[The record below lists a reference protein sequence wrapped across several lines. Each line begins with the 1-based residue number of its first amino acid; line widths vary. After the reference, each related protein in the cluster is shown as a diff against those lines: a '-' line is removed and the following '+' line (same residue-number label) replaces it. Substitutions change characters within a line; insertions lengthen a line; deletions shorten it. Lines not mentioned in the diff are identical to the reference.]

1 MANCPITPKDFLGT
15 ETGTRLKELCGND
28 VVKFNAITTLV
39 YNPESKTGFTKDFD
53 DYRLGNDAA
62 QEALEFYN
70 SRHFS
75 VGAQTTKS
83 KFNDIVTRFGYTSTT
98 AKVMANRIIGNNI
111 LTFFANDV
119 VKGKFNKD
127 NNNANFYANR
137 VVSFGAVQ
145 VAKKY
150 FENKGQK
157 FTNKEI
163 LGLVNQILGF
173 TSDGDFEK
181 TDDVFANVSREDKNF
196 YAMVKEMI
204 LNKVSFFNSIY
215 AGDSR
220 LGMLRFK
227 SDEAI
232 DEKVDLDSEMES
244 ILNGNENDELADF
257 NKEFDVDG
265 TTARWDDNSGMGSNF
280 MKGIDEDIRM
290 ILFTIPKL
298 NDINKVDGRYNYDRS
313 NELGTIDFIDGK
325 KVTAAIISKI
335 SRDNITSFI
344 NSIKTIAEQNK
355 EMSGLIKLYED
366 LKTNRDFAI
375 RFRSQFVKTIIP
387 KTETRTESDGTV
399 RAVLSNKES
408 NRRQSLIFSFQNNVK
423 HTTLNVD
430 PNAIEVFR
438 SAVESAK
445 RRYKLSAKNEIRRN
459 AAFADIVANLT
470 KALKAYY
477 PDMDANAVRNYL
489 IGNKTNGSVDID
501 INTSNL
507 LAHLKNISDASTKA
521 NDNLREEQEH
531 KREWNKEE
539 HDDNETYVPLHT
551 EIIPATAVAA
561 ANSFA
566 TDIEAYSTVALQFNS
581 KNVLGNQSSDIINS
595 SMITYLMNAI
605 NGNEMSVDA
614 EGKLSP
620 EALIQYGNEK
630 FRVNSKEKGNQY
642 NLSNILLEQR
652 GVDGKIKVFGLFRKL
667 GDKYVPTEYAKDL
680 INVSLFNGAG
690 NPNTGQNVLYSGM
703 SKMDYIY
710 SAIANFVNTEADYL
724 SKNEYDIDFANYF
737 MRVPSDAPKNFI
749 IRAARYKTKG
759 GKYGNLF
766 NVENSKEV
774 NQAIETYLDTE
785 IPSETRADNEV
796 KTSKFVN
803 LTTNKEY
810 NQMVHDLTTKTIG
823 RRKIMPF
830 NILEGKNHK
839 SGSEIAVGYKYTD
852 DSGKVDKYELHGTL
866 DIDSNGAYY
875 ITDAKPVLISSMS
888 ETKVSDRFSPTL
900 YQSLVSKINRRANV
914 TGMIG
919 NTKVNRVINTNHPLY
934 IQYRNMFVQ
943 ELTDMAHSINQ
954 WFETDSTGKILRW
967 QKNENPE
974 LADQPKFKGDWGFD
988 EESARRAYAVYEVG
1002 KGHKHFVEMNPT
1014 TKALTFTGRLFH
1026 DDRFE
1031 LTDKDGNVDNKA
1043 EKLLKE
1049 MFPSLYGEDID
1060 GYIHFTAN
1068 GDEVTVNLSKE
1079 QEDEIANMISD
1090 FITTYV
1096 NQQVEKFDNFKSIDV
1111 ANIINDDNVADFVLN
1126 YRLMCGNFND
1136 LFEGDTKFYKDNQTL
1151 LKRTKEDQASG
1162 VPYGFADYTTDY
1174 ANEMVDVAFSELN
1187 TSRVQAEF
1195 AGYKNPLNVTQRN
1208 KFRGVTIKNTV
1219 RTSEECKVA
1228 TFDKDGKQLS
1238 EDGSLVKDLVKNAGL
1253 TIDQARTLI
1262 GGPIQYENGKP
1273 VIKNGVVQRKG
1284 GYQGTTVNDAQSYI
1298 TFEEWVRRI
1307 AGRGKLNEYL
1317 PLIKKIQNDEPL
1329 SVGDIDTFVQVQK
1342 NFYYDHYFDKYS
1354 KRFVPR
1360 QIKNAEFVLVPRFI
1374 KGTQLEQV
1382 YNLMKD
1388 NGIDQLNTEETSKAG
1403 KARVLEIF
1411 DSKTGEVTQKHID
1424 DFNAHAKDYVEE
1436 YDYNHLYTQQET
1448 PQHMN
1453 AENKAGI
1460 QIMKKIVDNIPV
1472 NNPLHDKKEEFFKLY
1487 SANIRNSFN
1496 NLANELNIPR
1506 DANGNILF
1514 EADGTIKGINY
1525 HTFFNKLK
1533 EECMRLGLDS
1543 NMMDYVTL
1551 AEQAVN
1557 PITGRPN
1564 ANMPIILSN
1573 AITKLESVSQS
1584 VFNRAITRQTLPGFH
1599 AAQITNVGFNSKKYT
1614 KENPFNLDGI
1624 DKTKFD
1630 TEVYDR
1636 EKTPGYKSKALRIYI
1651 KGKKKGWFELVKD
1664 KEDNNY
1670 SVHFKTTTEKIGK
1683 VEQDGKVVNPST
1695 KEERNELYTALRNA
1709 IPNRANVSTWGS
1721 ISDGGVYALNKLGK
1735 GWKKVGERTIKHK
1748 KDDKDIVIPIY
1759 QKNGL
1764 TTSKILR
1771 YHPVTKEHPEG
1782 ERYVEIMLPASN
1794 FGFAKNADGSYKKNK
1809 EDLLKELQA
1818 AHLDTLIGY
1827 RIPTEGKQSVCVMK
1841 VVGLLD
1847 DAQGSTIVVPDDWV
1861 SQTGSDFDIDSVY
1874 GIQYSSYVDKHGNI
1888 RKQSYSDELDIY
1900 DYANYVN
1907 RHLEKADK
1915 IKDKSVREAFEKL
1928 NKEIDEQFEKSRK
1941 ELAEEETQA
1950 YDALSDETK
1959 ELVKAAHKDFEAQAV
1974 KNPETGKLTKDSYLK
1989 QLQFVADYIRT
2000 NKTNLDAA
2008 DDNFISAHEDMVD
2021 SISNEYI
2028 DKKAFKSDK
2037 AKEILQGRID
2047 KFNKAAKKLGIMSY
2061 NEYLAQNVEDA
2072 NTRNARNNRILDD
2085 MIDIL
2090 KDNISLEENLSRS
2103 NFDDIINARD
2113 KVINPVVK
2121 KIRNARSS
2129 YDFLDQAD
2137 YQEDVMSGA
2146 KLKAF
2151 SVTRDTFVSVCNTV
2165 QPTINSDY
2173 EVTIS
2178 YDKDKYDAKELI
2190 DRFGEDNVTT
2200 DYETGDYLVTHTT
2213 IGWTNDNKNVDG
2225 RILTAYTSQTT
2236 AHILDA
2242 VKEGAIP
2249 NVNDFTFAVY
2259 KTLPDIGSNYDTTVA
2274 FIMQPAISRI
2284 VEEYN
2289 ANKSIYAEDTSKPIH
2304 NAIKKLAIEM
2314 NIGVTE
2320 DDNIKT
2326 VINKVNTALGTEY
2339 SLTSN
2344 NRVILNYKELAN
2356 RLNQKESRPVED
2368 MIYDMSI
2375 LFAYNDINRLAQGIS
2390 SLARV
2395 CNPDRF
2401 GAKQTLF
2408 ATNKV
2413 FTDIQEIVNGE
2424 NANIENVLSVKDKDN
2439 EMSFLEAIYPG
2450 LLTKNAAGNKVVDIR
2465 SYMMDKHNDSQ
2476 SKYPS
2481 LHCFLKYATATSSS
2495 INSMLF
2501 DTQTDSFKNLVYS
2514 LENTF
2519 SDRSRNINEKEYN
2532 DFQQYILS
2540 SIYNHIAPVM
2550 YSSKVFAEQDGTL
2563 AYGFDNESDTIA
2575 ERQRIFGYN
2584 AKPQFNF
2591 DCEYINRPTPS
2602 EVEAFIKLTPAQKV
2616 AYLQSKSE
2624 DAGIFGLLKVNLFN
2638 QYEYNTTGQSKQS
2651 IQFKDDTTDVETAY
2665 TLFDQAANSDNPLV
2679 KLAAIDMIKYAFAV
2693 ENFKMRRNG
2702 ISKVITNDALRN
2714 ADLFGGKS
2722 AISYIVDEFNN
2733 FAGTYD
2739 VAERYVRSHSDSNFI
2754 YHKTVKNVRRNG
2766 TYVSELSK
2774 FKKPNNLFV
2783 FDLSDISIVG
2793 EKIVNLRRD
2802 IETTDD
2808 DSEITALNAELKT
2821 ALAEYNNLKSQRAL
2835 AAKYGFI
2842 NESNNNDDFYANH
2855 YVHLNEKVGKEY
2867 KARLYKIVEN
2877 NDKIYAYPITKLDE
2891 NETGEVSLNREN
2903 TKGYRSEGFYI
2914 DYINRLEKGDTPN
2927 MDDLNEMAQAYK
2939 FNIKH
2944 LKLKNANAF
2953 DINNPSKYQ
2962 EASAKFTINEILNK
2976 YPESN
2981 GKEFTIQSFYL
2992 RSKSIGTVFGNPQHI
3007 KGTYV
3012 TIEDGKEVTN
3022 EVDEVFE
3029 FRAPRKSEV
3038 ERAKDL
3044 GINVPYNTYFVRVKS
3059 KGKPNATLNTNSKL
3073 GASVL
3078 DFSID
3083 AYNDMNRRSHEGD
3096 YSARKKV
3103 NNLSAKGFN
3112 ATRNEFQSQAEDVY
3126 YNITT
3131 YVEDKVNDITQQLNQ
3146 FVEDKGHFLSVND
3159 ARTID
3164 IIRNNPAERR
3174 RYLKTLLDAR
3184 ALISKYGNIASVKV
3198 DKSVDSDNTIAYV
3211 ERLQNAIK
3219 QLTDT
3224 SIIEQAEK
3232 LFANDYLAKLS
3243 DNPQIQNNLISVFDG
3258 FHSTSWFDAWVGDLQ
3273 DSSNAFIQVLT
3284 KNVMSDI
3291 RAKELQARR
3300 TVDIFNKEIDKIFA
3314 DAKAAGVNLSFDDI
3328 IDADGRFIRPY
3339 NDNFENDLNKLRQD
3353 ERNAKSN
3360 IINNPEAY
3368 IEAKHKLDKFLLD
3381 HVNRKFVDS
3390 YYKELYDAQDELY
3403 RNHRP
3408 ILEEYI
3414 KTKAMISEINNSRV
3428 DGTLS
3433 PEKETELKNLW
3444 YHLNDIRSEYDL
3456 DNGEPKESFIMGYP
3470 GMNPSTGE
3478 IVDKERY
3485 HKARINNADDC
3496 KALDKYLRT
3505 INDIRNKYNDSR
3517 VRKGFEDQLKRMLDI
3532 VETAEARDP
3541 SGRISIPASQL
3552 EMNKEYKA
3560 AKAWLATNAKWT
3572 VDPSIQEAIH
3582 EAYKTMGYKG
3592 ENNSK
3597 LKVYLRKLKATN
3609 VNPYDEFGRLDGTIF
3624 TEEQQAAIQEEAQKR
3639 FNNTKYGMENDRILI
3654 SNGPEDDVVYPA
3666 EVYKRL
3672 ATNGVPN
3679 KEYQQIVKQVNEI
3692 LAPHYDIATKHV
3704 ATSELTEEELDKLY
3718 QAYQPLFAGMKKT
3731 EDSTNGKSIAYFV
3744 TRFVDLDNYN
3754 KEAFNLEEE
3763 RAKAKGAKYY
3773 KAWERVNKMGIPKL
3787 DDKYQVVTDASG
3799 NIVYDET
3806 KDRIPNRYIY
3816 GTLKVDMD
3824 KYLKTKGK
3832 KKAEQLRK
3840 QMDERTEAYR
3850 TIHNNLETV
3859 NTPYYE
3865 AELKKQRAKGDAE
3878 FKKWY
3883 DRNHVFNPYTHRMEP
3898 TVIWRKTQVI
3908 PAVANGEW
3916 NAGYAQTELAPKR
3929 AYKNEDYAEGVGYID
3944 NYKKT
3949 DDKTYDSEV
3958 VLNKYQ
3964 RDLME
3969 HIQKTLNALAQTESA
3984 KRFIGRGYLPSMS
3997 KGAEHDAKWWG
4008 KQFLEFLGYSD
4019 KLQNGR
4025 NPFYHIDYADDKA
4038 IDMPMLMEQLRNKD
4052 SVNIENI
4059 KKTKPQRVSYADD
4072 EEYNAALTVYNK
4084 RMEEALKKN
4093 KEIHRAL
4100 LNRDYRT
4107 VLSNFI
4113 TQAAHFNAIQD
4124 NKYMLYYGKEMLDRM
4139 EVYQKNVG
4147 WSNLKKDHQRGAR
4160 GETRY
4165 LTQKDE
4171 RLQGQYENWIR
4182 RIIYN
4187 QFKESN
4193 ANFTKVSSLLQSF
4206 TSAKFMMLN
4215 ITGGI
4220 GNVTVGESGLAGE
4233 WIAKEFI
4240 GAKDY
4245 ARGKGLWMRNSWS
4258 FINDLSKDK
4267 ASTLA
4272 SAIVKEMNVID
4283 FDQLAGISD
4292 GNHLDAGTAFEKL
4305 RNALY
4310 SPNAMGEHFMQNAA
4324 MFSLMYS
4331 NRLVPVVD
4339 AENRGK
4345 IKYRAMSKYEYIA
4358 DCHEKALKRI
4368 IEGTEFEAKF
4378 NNYIGTIKED
4388 ANKLKEFVFGRKD
4401 FTTEFA
4407 RTLPNKMQK
4416 EFVKV
4421 KKELEKTAIA
4431 DFEKNSTLIENL
4443 DLKDGKLAFKE
4454 GSKLAELDALSADK
4468 EVSDAYKILG
4478 EFKGKVIS
4486 VNKEIHGVYD
4496 NLGAAQLEKHWWG
4509 SLAMQYHK
4517 HIYPGILK
4525 HYRRQG
4531 YFNEEREAFTL
4542 GCGPALMDFL
4552 SMPLD
4557 KIKADREI
4565 NGTQLGAL
4573 QTLQKLFTG
4582 YVDMAINFNTNWN
4595 MLPRYQRAAILR
4607 AMGDVAGS
4615 VAAIAMALAA
4625 HAIWDDKELKNST
4638 LGNLLIYEAD
4648 SLATQVMMYTPPFVI
4663 TEGKKLYSSPIAAQ
4677 TMPSDVLKAM
4687 NIIAEGLI
4695 AGDDYNWDYSSGR
4708 YAKENKLYVLTTRQ
4722 IPIYRAYSN
4731 IAGLDKSNSYYK
4743 LGNNILGIIPTN
4755 IND

>member
-83 KFNDIVTRFGYTSTT
+83 KFNDVITRFGYLSTT
-98 AKVMANRIIGNNI
+98 AKVMANRVVGNNI

-163 LGLVNQILGF
+163 LSLVNQILGF
-173 TSDGDFEK
+173 TSDGNFEK
-181 TDDVFANVSREDKNF
+181 IDDVFANASREDKNF

-298 NDINKVDGRYNYDRS
+298 NDINKVDGKYNYDRS

-375 RFRSQFVKTIIP
+375 RFRSQFVKTIMP

-489 IGNKTNGSVDID
+489 IGNKTNGSVDVD

-605 NGNEMSVDA
+605 NGTEMSVDA

-642 NLSNILLEQR
+642 NFSNILLEQR

-759 GKYGNLF
+759 GRYGNLF

-774 NQAIETYLDTE
+774 SQAIETYLDTE

-875 ITDAKPVLISSMS
+875 ITDAKPVLISSMN

-1031 LTDKDGNVDNKA
+1031 LTDKDGNVNNKA

-1049 MFPSLYGEDID
+1049 MFPALYGADID

-1174 ANEMVDVAFSELN
+1174 ANEIVDVAFSELN

-1195 AGYKNPLNVTQRN
+1195 ASYKNPLNVTQRN

-1472 NNPLHDKKEEFFKLY
+1472 NSRLYEKKEEFFKLY
-1487 SANIRNSFN
+1487 SANIRDSFN
-1496 NLANELNIPR
+1496 SLASELNIPR

-1514 EADGTIKGINY
+1514 EPDGTIKGIDY

-1564 ANMPIILSN
+1564 ANMPMILSN

-1599 AAQITNVGFNSKKYT
+1599 AAQITNVGFKAT
-1614 KENPFNLDGI
+1614 KEQI
-1624 DKTKFD
+1624 S
-1630 TEVYDR
+1630 Y
-1636 EKTPGYKSKALRIYI
+1636 SK
-1651 KGKKKGWFELVKD
+1651 E
-1664 KEDNNY
+1664 
-1670 SVHFKTTTEKIGK
+1670 
-1683 VEQDGKVVNPST
+1683 
-1695 KEERNELYTALRNA
+1695 
-1709 IPNRANVSTWGS
+1709 
-1721 ISDGGVYALNKLGK
+1721 
-1735 GWKKVGERTIKHK
+1735 
-1748 KDDKDIVIPIY
+1748 
-1759 QKNGL
+1759 
-1764 TTSKILR
+1764 LR

-1794 FGFAKNADGSYKKNK
+1794 FGFAKNADGTYKKSK

-1959 ELVKAAHKDFEAQAV
+1959 TLVKHAHIDFEDFAE

-1989 QLQFVADYIRT
+1989 QLQYVADYIRV
-2000 NKTNLDAA
+2000 NKTTLDDA
-2008 DDNFISAHEDMVD
+2008 DKNFISVHEDMVD

-2037 AKEILQGRID
+2037 AKEILQARID

-2090 KDNISLEENLSRS
+2090 KDDISLEENLSRS

-2259 KTLPDIGSNYDTTVA
+2259 KTLPDIGSNYDTTIA

-2326 VINKVNTALGTEY
+2326 VIDKVNTALGTEY

-2476 SKYPS
+2476 SKYHS

-2540 SIYNHIAPVM
+2540 SIYNHVAPVM

-2563 AYGFDNESDTIA
+2563 TYGFDNESDTIA

-2665 TLFDQAANSDNPLV
+2665 MLFDQAANSDNPLV

-2714 ADLFGGKS
+2714 ADLFSGKS

-2754 YHKTVKNVRRNG
+2754 YHKTVKNVRRM
-2766 TYVSELSK
+2766 VLM
-2774 FKKPNNLFV
+2774 F
-2783 FDLSDISIVG
+2783 
-2793 EKIVNLRRD
+2793 
-2802 IETTDD
+2802 
-2808 DSEITALNAELKT
+2808 LN
-2821 ALAEYNNLKSQRAL
+2821 
-2835 AAKYGFI
+2835 
-2842 NESNNNDDFYANH
+2842 
-2855 YVHLNEKVGKEY
+2855 
-2867 KARLYKIVEN
+2867 
-2877 NDKIYAYPITKLDE
+2877 
-2891 NETGEVSLNREN
+2891 
-2903 TKGYRSEGFYI
+2903 
-2914 DYINRLEKGDTPN
+2914 
-2927 MDDLNEMAQAYK
+2927 
-2939 FNIKH
+2939 
-2944 LKLKNANAF
+2944 
-2953 DINNPSKYQ
+2953 
-2962 EASAKFTINEILNK
+2962 
-2976 YPESN
+2976 
-2981 GKEFTIQSFYL
+2981 
-2992 RSKSIGTVFGNPQHI
+2992 
-3007 KGTYV
+3007 
-3012 TIEDGKEVTN
+3012 
-3022 EVDEVFE
+3022 
-3029 FRAPRKSEV
+3029 
-3038 ERAKDL
+3038 
-3044 GINVPYNTYFVRVKS
+3044 
-3059 KGKPNATLNTNSKL
+3059 
-3073 GASVL
+3073 
-3078 DFSID
+3078 
-3083 AYNDMNRRSHEGD
+3083 
-3096 YSARKKV
+3096 
-3103 NNLSAKGFN
+3103 
-3112 ATRNEFQSQAEDVY
+3112 
-3126 YNITT
+3126 
-3131 YVEDKVNDITQQLNQ
+3131 
-3146 FVEDKGHFLSVND
+3146 
-3159 ARTID
+3159 
-3164 IIRNNPAERR
+3164 
-3174 RYLKTLLDAR
+3174 
-3184 ALISKYGNIASVKV
+3184 
-3198 DKSVDSDNTIAYV
+3198 
-3211 ERLQNAIK
+3211 
-3219 QLTDT
+3219 
-3224 SIIEQAEK
+3224 
-3232 LFANDYLAKLS
+3232 
-3243 DNPQIQNNLISVFDG
+3243 
-3258 FHSTSWFDAWVGDLQ
+3258 
-3273 DSSNAFIQVLT
+3273 
-3284 KNVMSDI
+3284 
-3291 RAKELQARR
+3291 
-3300 TVDIFNKEIDKIFA
+3300 
-3314 DAKAAGVNLSFDDI
+3314 
-3328 IDADGRFIRPY
+3328 
-3339 NDNFENDLNKLRQD
+3339 
-3353 ERNAKSN
+3353 
-3360 IINNPEAY
+3360 
-3368 IEAKHKLDKFLLD
+3368 
-3381 HVNRKFVDS
+3381 
-3390 YYKELYDAQDELY
+3390 
-3403 RNHRP
+3403 
-3408 ILEEYI
+3408 
-3414 KTKAMISEINNSRV
+3414 
-3428 DGTLS
+3428 
-3433 PEKETELKNLW
+3433 
-3444 YHLNDIRSEYDL
+3444 
-3456 DNGEPKESFIMGYP
+3456 
-3470 GMNPSTGE
+3470 
-3478 IVDKERY
+3478 
-3485 HKARINNADDC
+3485 
-3496 KALDKYLRT
+3496 
-3505 INDIRNKYNDSR
+3505 
-3517 VRKGFEDQLKRMLDI
+3517 
-3532 VETAEARDP
+3532 
-3541 SGRISIPASQL
+3541 
-3552 EMNKEYKA
+3552 
-3560 AKAWLATNAKWT
+3560 
-3572 VDPSIQEAIH
+3572 
-3582 EAYKTMGYKG
+3582 
-3592 ENNSK
+3592 
-3597 LKVYLRKLKATN
+3597 
-3609 VNPYDEFGRLDGTIF
+3609 
-3624 TEEQQAAIQEEAQKR
+3624 
-3639 FNNTKYGMENDRILI
+3639 
-3654 SNGPEDDVVYPA
+3654 
-3666 EVYKRL
+3666 
-3672 ATNGVPN
+3672 
-3679 KEYQQIVKQVNEI
+3679 
-3692 LAPHYDIATKHV
+3692 
-3704 ATSELTEEELDKLY
+3704 
-3718 QAYQPLFAGMKKT
+3718 
-3731 EDSTNGKSIAYFV
+3731 
-3744 TRFVDLDNYN
+3744 
-3754 KEAFNLEEE
+3754 
-3763 RAKAKGAKYY
+3763 
-3773 KAWERVNKMGIPKL
+3773 
-3787 DDKYQVVTDASG
+3787 
-3799 NIVYDET
+3799 
-3806 KDRIPNRYIY
+3806 
-3816 GTLKVDMD
+3816 
-3824 KYLKTKGK
+3824 
-3832 KKAEQLRK
+3832 
-3840 QMDERTEAYR
+3840 
-3850 TIHNNLETV
+3850 
-3859 NTPYYE
+3859 
-3865 AELKKQRAKGDAE
+3865 
-3878 FKKWY
+3878 
-3883 DRNHVFNPYTHRMEP
+3883 
-3898 TVIWRKTQVI
+3898 
-3908 PAVANGEW
+3908 
-3916 NAGYAQTELAPKR
+3916 
-3929 AYKNEDYAEGVGYID
+3929 
-3944 NYKKT
+3944 
-3949 DDKTYDSEV
+3949 
-3958 VLNKYQ
+3958 
-3964 RDLME
+3964 
-3969 HIQKTLNALAQTESA
+3969 
-3984 KRFIGRGYLPSMS
+3984 
-3997 KGAEHDAKWWG
+3997 
-4008 KQFLEFLGYSD
+4008 
-4019 KLQNGR
+4019 
-4025 NPFYHIDYADDKA
+4025 
-4038 IDMPMLMEQLRNKD
+4038 
-4052 SVNIENI
+4052 
-4059 KKTKPQRVSYADD
+4059 
-4072 EEYNAALTVYNK
+4072 
-4084 RMEEALKKN
+4084 
-4093 KEIHRAL
+4093 
-4100 LNRDYRT
+4100 
-4107 VLSNFI
+4107 
-4113 TQAAHFNAIQD
+4113 
-4124 NKYMLYYGKEMLDRM
+4124 
-4139 EVYQKNVG
+4139 
-4147 WSNLKKDHQRGAR
+4147 
-4160 GETRY
+4160 
-4165 LTQKDE
+4165 
-4171 RLQGQYENWIR
+4171 
-4182 RIIYN
+4182 
-4187 QFKESN
+4187 
-4193 ANFTKVSSLLQSF
+4193 
-4206 TSAKFMMLN
+4206 
-4215 ITGGI
+4215 
-4220 GNVTVGESGLAGE
+4220 
-4233 WIAKEFI
+4233 
-4240 GAKDY
+4240 
-4245 ARGKGLWMRNSWS
+4245 
-4258 FINDLSKDK
+4258 
-4267 ASTLA
+4267 
-4272 SAIVKEMNVID
+4272 
-4283 FDQLAGISD
+4283 
-4292 GNHLDAGTAFEKL
+4292 
-4305 RNALY
+4305 
-4310 SPNAMGEHFMQNAA
+4310 
-4324 MFSLMYS
+4324 
-4331 NRLVPVVD
+4331 
-4339 AENRGK
+4339 
-4345 IKYRAMSKYEYIA
+4345 
-4358 DCHEKALKRI
+4358 
-4368 IEGTEFEAKF
+4368 
-4378 NNYIGTIKED
+4378 
-4388 ANKLKEFVFGRKD
+4388 
-4401 FTTEFA
+4401 
-4407 RTLPNKMQK
+4407 
-4416 EFVKV
+4416 
-4421 KKELEKTAIA
+4421 
-4431 DFEKNSTLIENL
+4431 
-4443 DLKDGKLAFKE
+4443 
-4454 GSKLAELDALSADK
+4454 
-4468 EVSDAYKILG
+4468 
-4478 EFKGKVIS
+4478 
-4486 VNKEIHGVYD
+4486 
-4496 NLGAAQLEKHWWG
+4496 
-4509 SLAMQYHK
+4509 
-4517 HIYPGILK
+4517 
-4525 HYRRQG
+4525 
-4531 YFNEEREAFTL
+4531 
-4542 GCGPALMDFL
+4542 
-4552 SMPLD
+4552 
-4557 KIKADREI
+4557 
-4565 NGTQLGAL
+4565 
-4573 QTLQKLFTG
+4573 
-4582 YVDMAINFNTNWN
+4582 
-4595 MLPRYQRAAILR
+4595 
-4607 AMGDVAGS
+4607 
-4615 VAAIAMALAA
+4615 
-4625 HAIWDDKELKNST
+4625 
-4638 LGNLLIYEAD
+4638 
-4648 SLATQVMMYTPPFVI
+4648 
-4663 TEGKKLYSSPIAAQ
+4663 
-4677 TMPSDVLKAM
+4677 
-4687 NIIAEGLI
+4687 
-4695 AGDDYNWDYSSGR
+4695 
-4708 YAKENKLYVLTTRQ
+4708 
-4722 IPIYRAYSN
+4722 
-4731 IAGLDKSNSYYK
+4731 
-4743 LGNNILGIIPTN
+4743 
-4755 IND
+4755 

>member
-1 MANCPITPKDFLGT
+1 MANCSITPKDFLGT

-28 VVKFNAITTLV
+28 VVKFNTITTLV

-98 AKVMANRIIGNNI
+98 AKVMANRVIGNNI

-150 FENKGQK
+150 FENKDQK

-181 TDDVFANVSREDKNF
+181 TDDVFANASREDRNF

-375 RFRSQFVKTIIP
+375 RFRSQFVKTIMP

-430 PNAIEVFR
+430 PNAIKVFH
-438 SAVESAK
+438 SAVENAK
-445 RRYKLSAKNEIRRN
+445 KTYKVSAKNEIRRN

-489 IGNKTNGSVDID
+489 IGNKTNGRVDID
-501 INTSNL
+501 INISNL
-507 LAHLKNISDASTKA
+507 LAHLKSISEASAKSI
-521 NDNLREEQEH
+521 NLLREEQEH

-539 HDDNETYVPLHT
+539 HDDNETYVPLHK
-551 EIIPATAVAA
+551 EIISPTAIAA

-605 NGNEMSVDA
+605 NGTEMSVDA

-710 SAIANFVNTEADYL
+710 SAIANFVHTEADYL

-774 NQAIETYLDTE
+774 SQAIETYLDTE

-803 LTTNKEY
+803 LITNKEY

-839 SGSEIAVGYKYTD
+839 SGSEIAVGYKYID
-852 DSGKVDKYELHGTL
+852 NSGKVDKYELHGTL

-875 ITDAKPVLISSMS
+875 ITDAKPVLISSMN

-954 WFETDSTGKILRW
+954 WFETDNTGKILRW
-967 QKNENPE
+967 QKEENPE
-974 LADQPKFKGDWGFD
+974 LAGQPKFKADWGFD

-1002 KGHKHFVEMNPT
+1002 KGHKHFVEMNST

-1031 LTDKDGNVDNKA
+1031 LTDKDGNIDNKA
-1043 EKLLKE
+1043 EKLLEK
-1049 MFPSLYGEDID
+1049 MFPSLYGADID

-1096 NQQVEKFDNFKSIDV
+1096 NQQVEKFDKFKSIDV

-1174 ANEMVDVAFSELN
+1174 ANEIVDVAFSELN

-1195 AGYKNPLNVTQRN
+1195 ASYKNPLNVTQRN
-1208 KFRGVTIKNTV
+1208 KFRGVTIKNTI

-1262 GGPIQYENGKP
+1262 GGYQY
-1273 VIKNGVVQRKG
+1273 
-1284 GYQGTTVNDAQSYI
+1284 TTVNDAQSYI

-1472 NNPLHDKKEEFFKLY
+1472 NSRLYEKKEEFFKLY
-1487 SANIRNSFN
+1487 SANIRDSFN

-1514 EADGTIKGINY
+1514 EADGTIKGIDY

-1564 ANMPIILSN
+1564 ANMPMILSN

-1599 AAQITNVGFNSKKYT
+1599 AAQITNVGFKAT
-1614 KENPFNLDGI
+1614 KEQI
-1624 DKTKFD
+1624 S
-1630 TEVYDR
+1630 Y
-1636 EKTPGYKSKALRIYI
+1636 SK
-1651 KGKKKGWFELVKD
+1651 E
-1664 KEDNNY
+1664 
-1670 SVHFKTTTEKIGK
+1670 
-1683 VEQDGKVVNPST
+1683 
-1695 KEERNELYTALRNA
+1695 
-1709 IPNRANVSTWGS
+1709 
-1721 ISDGGVYALNKLGK
+1721 
-1735 GWKKVGERTIKHK
+1735 
-1748 KDDKDIVIPIY
+1748 
-1759 QKNGL
+1759 
-1764 TTSKILR
+1764 LR

-1794 FGFAKNADGSYKKNK
+1794 FGFAKNTDGSYKKSK

-1818 AHLDTLIGY
+1818 AGLDTLIGY

-1874 GIQYSSYVDKHGNI
+1874 GIQYSSYIDKHGNI

-1941 ELAEEETQA
+1941 ELSNEEEQA
-1950 YDALSDETK
+1950 FNALSEDTQD
-1959 ELVKAAHKDFEAQAV
+1959 LVRAAHKAFEPQAV
-1974 KNPETGKLTKDSYLK
+1974 RNTETNKLTKDSYLK

-2008 DDNFISAHEDMVD
+2008 DDNFISVHEDMVD
-2021 SISNEYI
+2021 SITNEYI

-2037 AKEILQGRID
+2037 AKEILQARID

-2090 KDNISLEENLSRS
+2090 KDDISLEENLSRS

-2213 IGWTNDNKNVDG
+2213 IGWTNDNKNIDG

-2326 VINKVNTALGTEY
+2326 VIDKVNTALGTEY

-2356 RLNQKESRPVED
+2356 RLNQKESHPVED

-2465 SYMMDKHNDSQ
+2465 SYMMNKHNDSQ

-2540 SIYNHIAPVM
+2540 SIYNHVAPVM

-2665 TLFDQAANSDNPLV
+2665 MLFDQAANSDNPLV
-2679 KLAAIDMIKYAFAV
+2679 RLAAIDMIKYAFAV

-2808 DSEITALNAELKT
+2808 ENEIKSLNAELKT

-2842 NESNNNDDFYANH
+2842 NESNTNDDFYANH

-2914 DYINRLEKGDTPN
+2914 DYINRLEKGDTPTIE
-2927 MDDLNEMAQAYK
+2927 DLNEMAKAYK

-2944 LKLKNANAF
+2944 IKLKNANAF

-2981 GKEFTIQSFYL
+2981 GKEFAIQSFYL

-3022 EVDEVFE
+3022 EVDEIFE
-3029 FRAPRKSEV
+3029 FRAPRKSEI

-3146 FVEDKGHFLSVND
+3146 FVEDENGHFLSVND

-3184 ALISKYGNIASVKV
+3184 ALISKYGNIISVKV

-3258 FHSTSWFDAWVGDLQ
+3258 FHSTSWFDTWVGDLQ
-3273 DSSNAFIQVLT
+3273 DSGNAFIQVLT

-3353 ERNAKSN
+3353 ERNAKSD

-3368 IEAKHKLDKFLLD
+3368 VEAKHKLDKFLLD

-3414 KTKAMISEINNSRV
+3414 KTKAMIDEINASRT

-3485 HKARINNADDC
+3485 YKARINNADDC

-3541 SGRISIPASQL
+3541 SGRISVPASQL

-3572 VDPSIQEAIH
+3572 IDQSIQEAIH

-3609 VNPYDEFGRLDGTIF
+3609 VNPYDKFGRLDGTIF

-3672 ATNGVPN
+3672 AANGVPN

-3806 KDRIPNRYIY
+3806 KDRIPNRYLY

-3824 KYLKTKGK
+3824 KYLKTKRK
-3832 KKAEQLRK
+3832 KDVDRLRK

-3916 NAGYAQTELAPKR
+3916 NAGYAQTELAPKA
-3929 AYKNEDYAEGVGYID
+3929 AYKNPNYKEGVGYVD

-3949 DDKTYDSEV
+3949 SDSTYDTNV
-3958 VLNKYQ
+3958 VLNEYQ
-3964 RDLME
+3964 QKLMS
-3969 HIQKTLNALAQTESA
+3969 HIQKTLNVLAQTESA
-3984 KRFIGRGYLPSMS
+3984 KRFISRGYLPSMS

-4025 NPFYHIDYADDKA
+4025 DPFYHIDYADDKA

-4072 EEYNAALTVYNK
+4072 EEYNAALTSYNK

-4193 ANFTKVSSLLQSF
+4193 ANFTKVGSLLQSF

-4220 GNVTVGESGLAGE
+4220 GNVTVGESNLAGE
-4233 WIAKEFI
+4233 WIAKEFF

-4245 ARGKGLWMRNSWS
+4245 ALGKALWMHNSWS
-4258 FINDLSKDK
+4258 FINDLGKDK

-4272 SAIVKEMNVID
+4272 SAIVKEMNIID

-4324 MFSLMYS
+4324 MFTLMYN

-4345 IKYRAMSKYEYIA
+4345 IKYRAMSRYEYIA

-4378 NNYIGTIKED
+4378 NNYVGTIKED

-4416 EFVKV
+4416 EFVKA
-4421 KKELEKTAIA
+4421 KKELEKTATTE
-4431 DFEKNSTLIENL
+4431 FEKYSRIIENL
-4443 DLKDGKLAFKE
+4443 DLKDGRLAFKE

-4468 EVSDAYKILG
+4468 EVSDAYKFLG
-4478 EFKGKVIS
+4478 EFKGKAIS

-4496 NLGAAQLEKHWWG
+4496 KLGAAQLEKHWWG

-4531 YFNEEREAFTL
+4531 YFNEERGAFTL
-4542 GCGPALMDFL
+4542 GCGPALIDFL

-4573 QTLQKLFTG
+4573 QALQKLFMG
-4582 YVDMAINFNTNWN
+4582 YVDMATNFNTNWN

-4607 AMGDVAGS
+4607 AMGNVAGS
-4615 VAAIAMALAA
+4615 VSAIAMSLAA
-4625 HAIWDDKELKNST
+4625 HAIWDDKELENST

-4648 SLATQVMMYTPPFVI
+4648 SLATQIMMYTPPFAI

-4677 TMPSDVLKAM
+4677 TMPSDILKAM

-4708 YAKENKLYVLTTRQ
+4708 YAEENKLYVLTTRQ

-4743 LGNNILGIIPTN
+4743 LGDNILGIIPTN
-4755 IND
+4755 VND

>member
-1 MANCPITPKDFLGT
+1 MANCPITPKEFLGT

-28 VVKFNAITTLV
+28 VVKFNAITALV

-53 DYRLGNDAA
+53 DYRLGNDVA

-181 TDDVFANVSREDKNF
+181 TDDVFANASREDKNF

-232 DEKVDLDSEMES
+232 DEKVDFDGEMES
-244 ILNGNENDELADF
+244 ILNGDENDELADF

-375 RFRSQFVKTIIP
+375 RFRSQFVKTIMP

-501 INTSNL
+501 INISNL
-507 LAHLKNISDASTKA
+507 LAHLKNISDVSVKA

-531 KREWNKEE
+531 KREWNREE
-539 HDDNETYVPLHT
+539 HDDNETYIPLHT

-605 NGNEMSVDA
+605 NGTEMSVDA

-710 SAIANFVNTEADYL
+710 SAVANFVNTEADYL

-774 NQAIETYLDTE
+774 TQAIESYLDTE

-810 NQMVHDLTTKTIG
+810 NQMLHDLTTKTIG

-875 ITDAKPVLISSMS
+875 ITDAKPVLISSMN

-954 WFETDSTGKILRW
+954 WFETDDTGKILRW

-1043 EKLLKE
+1043 EKLLEK
-1049 MFPSLYGEDID
+1049 MFPSLYGADID

-1090 FITTYV
+1090 FITTYI

-1195 AGYKNPLNVTQRN
+1195 ASYKNPLNVTQRN
-1208 KFRGVTIKNTV
+1208 KFRGVTIKNTI

-1262 GGPIQYENGKP
+1262 
-1273 VIKNGVVQRKG
+1273 G

-1472 NNPLHDKKEEFFKLY
+1472 NSRLYEKKEEFFKLY
-1487 SANIRNSFN
+1487 SANIRDSFN
-1496 NLANELNIPR
+1496 SLASELNIPR

-1514 EADGTIKGINY
+1514 EADGTIKGIDY

-1564 ANMPIILSN
+1564 ANMPMILSN

-1599 AAQITNVGFNSKKYT
+1599 AAQITNVGFKAT
-1614 KENPFNLDGI
+1614 KEQI
-1624 DKTKFD
+1624 S
-1630 TEVYDR
+1630 Y
-1636 EKTPGYKSKALRIYI
+1636 SK
-1651 KGKKKGWFELVKD
+1651 E
-1664 KEDNNY
+1664 
-1670 SVHFKTTTEKIGK
+1670 
-1683 VEQDGKVVNPST
+1683 
-1695 KEERNELYTALRNA
+1695 
-1709 IPNRANVSTWGS
+1709 
-1721 ISDGGVYALNKLGK
+1721 
-1735 GWKKVGERTIKHK
+1735 
-1748 KDDKDIVIPIY
+1748 
-1759 QKNGL
+1759 
-1764 TTSKILR
+1764 LR

-1794 FGFAKNADGSYKKNK
+1794 FGFAKNTDGTYKKSK

-1915 IKDKSVREAFEKL
+1915 IKDKSIREAFEKL

-1959 ELVKAAHKDFEAQAV
+1959 ELVKAAHKAFESQAV

-2008 DDNFISAHEDMVD
+2008 DDNFISVHEDMVD

-2037 AKEILQGRID
+2037 AKEILQARID

-2178 YDKDKYDAKELI
+2178 YDKDKYDGKELI
-2190 DRFGEDNVTT
+2190 DRFGEANVTT
-2200 DYETGDYLVTHTT
+2200 DEETGDYLVTHTT

-2326 VINKVNTALGTEY
+2326 VIDKVNTALGTEY

-2540 SIYNHIAPVM
+2540 SIYNHVAPVM

-2591 DCEYINRPTPS
+2591 DCKYINRPTPS
-2602 EVEAFIKLTPAQKV
+2602 EVEVFIKLTPAQKV

-2651 IQFKDDTTDVETAY
+2651 IQFKDDTTDIETAY
-2665 TLFDQAANSDNPLV
+2665 MLFDQAANSDNPLV

-2783 FDLSDISIVG
+2783 FDLSDISIV
-2793 EKIVNLRRD
+2793 EVKIVNLRRD

-2808 DSEITALNAELKT
+2808 DSEIKSLNAELKT

-2842 NESNNNDDFYANH
+2842 NESNTNDDFYTNH

-2903 TKGYRSEGFYI
+2903 TKGYRSEGFYV
-2914 DYINRLEKGDTPN
+2914 DYINRLEKGDTPT

-2944 LKLKNANAF
+2944 LKLKNANTF

-2962 EASAKFTINEILNK
+2962 ESSAKFTINEILNK

-3022 EVDEVFE
+3022 EVDEIFE

-3059 KGKPNATLNTNSKL
+3059 KGKPNTTLNTNSKL

-3096 YSARKKV
+3096 YSARKKI

-3146 FVEDKGHFLSVND
+3146 FVEDDGHFLSVND

-3198 DKSVDSDNTIAYV
+3198 DKSVDSDNTITYV

-3273 DSSNAFIQVLT
+3273 DSGNAFIQVLT

-3353 ERNAKSN
+3353 ERNAKSD

-3368 IEAKHKLDKFLLD
+3368 VEAKHKLDKFLLD

-3414 KTKAMISEINNSRV
+3414 KTKAMISEINDSRV

-3496 KALDKYLRT
+3496 KALDKYLKT

-3572 VDPSIQEAIH
+3572 IDPSIQEAIH

-3672 ATNGVPN
+3672 AANGVPN

-3692 LAPHYDIATKHV
+3692 LASHYDIATKHV

-3865 AELKKQRAKGDAE
+3865 TELKKQRAKGDAE

-3929 AYKNEDYAEGVGYID
+3929 AYKNEDYAEGVGYIG

-3958 VLNKYQ
+3958 VLNTHQQK
-3964 RDLME
+3964 LMGY
-3969 HIQKTLNALAQTESA
+3969 IQETLNNLAQTESA

-4025 NPFYHIDYADDKA
+4025 DPFYHIDYADDKA

-4072 EEYNAALTVYNK
+4072 EEYNAALTAYNK

-4100 LNRDYRT
+4100 LNRDYHT

-4220 GNVTVGESGLAGE
+4220 GNITVGESGLAGE

-4240 GAKDY
+4240 GVKDY
-4245 ARGKGLWMRNSWS
+4245 ALGKALWMHNSWS
-4258 FINDLSKDK
+4258 FINDLGKDK

-4331 NRLVPVVD
+4331 NRIVPIVD

-4345 IKYRAMSKYEYIA
+4345 IKYRAMSRYEYIA
-4358 DCHEKALKRI
+4358 DCHEKALKKI
-4368 IEGTEFEAKF
+4368 IEGTEFETKF
-4378 NNYIGTIKED
+4378 NTYVGTIKED

-4421 KKELEKTAIA
+4421 KKELEKTATA

-4468 EVSDAYKILG
+4468 EVSDAYKLLG

-4496 NLGAAQLEKHWWG
+4496 KLGAAQIEKHWWG

-4531 YFNEEREAFTL
+4531 YFNEERGAFTL

-4582 YVDMAINFNTNWN
+4582 YVDMATNFSTNWN

-4607 AMGDVAGS
+4607 AMGNVAGS

-4625 HAIWDDKELKNST
+4625 HAIWDDKELENST

-4743 LGNNILGIIPTN
+4743 LGDNILGIIPTN
-4755 IND
+4755 VND

>member
-83 KFNDIVTRFGYTSTT
+83 KFNDVVTRFGYTSTT
-98 AKVMANRIIGNNI
+98 AKVMANRVVGNNI

-163 LGLVNQILGF
+163 LSLVNQILGF
-173 TSDGDFEK
+173 TSDGNFEK
-181 TDDVFANVSREDKNF
+181 IDDVFANASREDKNF

-227 SDEAI
+227 SDEAV

-244 ILNGNENDELADF
+244 ILNDNENDELADF

-375 RFRSQFVKTIIP
+375 RFRSQFVKTIMP

-430 PNAIEVFR
+430 LNAIEVFR

-477 PDMDANAVRNYL
+477 PDMDVNAVRNYL
-489 IGNKTNGSVDID
+489 IGNKTNGSVDVD

-507 LAHLKNISDASTKA
+507 LAHLKNISDASAKA

-551 EIIPATAVAA
+551 EIIPATAIAA

-595 SMITYLMNAI
+595 SMITYLMNTI
-605 NGNEMSVDA
+605 NGTEMSVDA

-759 GKYGNLF
+759 GRYGNLF

-774 NQAIETYLDTE
+774 SQAIETYLDTE

-875 ITDAKPVLISSMS
+875 ITDAKPVLISSMN

-967 QKNENPE
+967 QKEENPE
-974 LADQPKFKGDWGFD
+974 LAGQPKFKGDWGFD

-1031 LTDKDGNVDNKA
+1031 LTNKDGNVDNKA
-1043 EKLLKE
+1043 EKLLEK
-1049 MFPSLYGEDID
+1049 MFPSLYGADID
-1060 GYIHFTAN
+1060 GYIHFIAN

-1096 NQQVEKFDNFKSIDV
+1096 NQQVEKFDTFKSIDV

-1174 ANEMVDVAFSELN
+1174 ANEITDVAFSELN

-1195 AGYKNPLNVTQRN
+1195 ASYKNPLNVTQRN
-1208 KFRGVTIKNTV
+1208 KFRGVTIKNTI

-1228 TFDKDGKQLS
+1228 TFDKAGKQLS

-1262 GGPIQYENGKP
+1262 GGPIQYENDKP

-1298 TFEEWVRRI
+1298 TFEEWIRRI

-1472 NNPLHDKKEEFFKLY
+1472 NSRLYEKKEEFFKLY
-1487 SANIRNSFN
+1487 SANIRDSFN

-1514 EADGTIKGINY
+1514 ESDGTIKGIDYN
-1525 HTFFNKLK
+1525 TFFNKLK

-1551 AEQAVN
+1551 AEQAIN

-1564 ANMPIILSN
+1564 ANMPMILSN

-1599 AAQITNVGFNSKKYT
+1599 AAQITNVGFKAT
-1614 KENPFNLDGI
+1614 KEQI
-1624 DKTKFD
+1624 S
-1630 TEVYDR
+1630 Y
-1636 EKTPGYKSKALRIYI
+1636 SK
-1651 KGKKKGWFELVKD
+1651 E
-1664 KEDNNY
+1664 
-1670 SVHFKTTTEKIGK
+1670 
-1683 VEQDGKVVNPST
+1683 
-1695 KEERNELYTALRNA
+1695 
-1709 IPNRANVSTWGS
+1709 
-1721 ISDGGVYALNKLGK
+1721 
-1735 GWKKVGERTIKHK
+1735 
-1748 KDDKDIVIPIY
+1748 
-1759 QKNGL
+1759 
-1764 TTSKILR
+1764 LR

-1794 FGFAKNADGSYKKNK
+1794 FGFAKNVDGTYKKSK

-1818 AHLDTLIGY
+1818 ADLDTLIGY

-1959 ELVKAAHKDFEAQAV
+1959 ELVKAAHKAFESQAV
-1974 KNPETGKLTKDSYLK
+1974 KNSETGKLTKDSYLK

-2008 DDNFISAHEDMVD
+2008 DDNFISVHEDMVD

-2037 AKEILQGRID
+2037 AKAILQGRID

-2113 KVINPVVK
+2113 KVINPVIK

-2173 EVTIS
+2173 EVTIC

-2190 DRFGEDNVTT
+2190 NRFGEANVTT
-2200 DYETGDYLVTHTT
+2200 DEETGDYLVTHTT

-2249 NVNDFTFAVY
+2249 NVNDFTFAIY
-2259 KTLPDIGSNYDTTVA
+2259 KTLPDIGSNYDTTIA

-2326 VINKVNTALGTEY
+2326 VIDKVNTALGTEY

-2540 SIYNHIAPVM
+2540 SIYNHVAPVM

-2563 AYGFDNESDTIA
+2563 AYGFDSKSDTIA

-2602 EVEAFIKLTPAQKV
+2602 EVESFAKLTPAQKV

-2665 TLFDQAANSDNPLV
+2665 MLFDQAANSDNPLV

-2722 AISYIVDEFNN
+2722 AINYIVDEFNN

-2793 EKIVNLRRD
+2793 EKIVNLRHD
-2802 IETTDD
+2802 IEATTDE
-2808 DSEITALNAELKT
+2808 SEITALNTELKT
-2821 ALAEYNNLKSQRAL
+2821 ALAEYDNLKSQRAL

-2842 NESNNNDDFYANH
+2842 NESNTNDDFYANH

-2877 NDKIYAYPITKLDE
+2877 NDKVYAYPITKLDE

-2903 TKGYRSEGFYI
+2903 TKGYRSEGFYV
-2914 DYINRLEKGDTPN
+2914 DYINRLEKGDTPSIE
-2927 MDDLNEMAQAYK
+2927 DLNEMAQAYK
-2939 FNIKH
+2939 FNVKH

-2981 GKEFTIQSFYL
+2981 GKEFAIQSFYL
-2992 RSKSIGTVFGNPQHI
+2992 RSKSIGTVFGNSQHI

-3012 TIEDGKEVTN
+3012 TVEDGKEVTN
-3022 EVDEVFE
+3022 EVDEIFE
-3029 FRAPRKSEV
+3029 FRAPRKSEID
-3038 ERAKDL
+3038 RAKDL

-3146 FVEDKGHFLSVND
+3146 FVEDKGHFLPVND

-3273 DSSNAFIQVLT
+3273 DSGNAFIQVLT

-3300 TVDIFNKEIDKIFA
+3300 TVDTFNKEIDKIFA
-3314 DAKAAGVNLSFDDI
+3314 DAKAAGVHLSFDDI

-3353 ERNAKSN
+3353 ERNAKSD

-3368 IEAKHKLDKFLLD
+3368 VEAKHKLDKFLLD

-3414 KTKAMISEINNSRV
+3414 KTKAMISEINDSRI

-3456 DNGEPKESFIMGYP
+3456 NNGEPKESFIMGYP

-3485 HKARINNADDC
+3485 YKARINNADDC

-3505 INDIRNKYNDSR
+3505 VNDIRNKYNDSK

-3541 SGRISIPASQL
+3541 SGRISIPTSQL

-3672 ATNGVPN
+3672 AANGVPN

-3832 KKAEQLRK
+3832 KKAEQLHK

-3898 TVIWRKTQVI
+3898 TVIWRKTQI
-3908 PAVANGEW
+3908 MPAVANGEW
-3916 NAGYAQTELAPKR
+3916 NAGYAQTELAPKA
-3929 AYKNEDYAEGVGYID
+3929 AYRNPNYKEGVGYVD

-3958 VLNKYQ
+3958 VLNAHQQK
-3964 RDLME
+3964 LMGY
-3969 HIQKTLNALAQTESA
+3969 IQETLNNLAQTESA

-3997 KGAEHDAKWWG
+3997 KSAEHDAKWWG

-4025 NPFYHIDYADDKA
+4025 DPFYHIDYADDKA

-4059 KKTKPQRVSYADD
+4059 KKTKPQRISYTDD
-4072 EEYNAALTVYNK
+4072 EEYNAALAAYNK
-4084 RMEEALKKN
+4084 RMDEALKKN
-4093 KEIHRAL
+4093 KEIHRSL
-4100 LNRDYRT
+4100 VNRDYRT
-4107 VLSNFI
+4107 VFSNFI

-4160 GETRY
+4160 DETRY

-4220 GNVTVGESGLAGE
+4220 GNVTVGESSLAGE
-4233 WIAKEFI
+4233 WIAKEFL
-4240 GAKDY
+4240 GSKDY
-4245 ARGKGLWMRNSWS
+4245 ALGKALWMHNSWS
-4258 FINDLSKDK
+4258 FINDLGKDK

-4310 SPNAMGEHFMQNAA
+4310 SPNAIGEHFMQNAA

-4358 DCHEKALKRI
+4358 DCHEKALKKI

-4378 NNYIGTIKED
+4378 NNYVGTIKED

-4421 KKELEKTAIA
+4421 KKELEKTATA

-4443 DLKDGKLAFKE
+4443 DLKDGKLTFKE

-4468 EVSDAYKILG
+4468 EVSDAYKLLG

-4496 NLGAAQLEKHWWG
+4496 KLGAAQLEKHWWG

-4531 YFNEEREAFTL
+4531 YFNEERGAFTL

-4582 YVDMAINFNTNWN
+4582 YVDMATNFSTNWN

-4607 AMGDVAGS
+4607 AMGNVAGS

-4625 HAIWDDKELKNST
+4625 HAIWDDKELENST

-4695 AGDDYNWDYSSGR
+4695 SGDDYNWDYSSGR

-4743 LGNNILGIIPTN
+4743 LGDNILGIIPTN
-4755 IND
+4755 VND

>member
-83 KFNDIVTRFGYTSTT
+83 KFNDVITRFGYLSTT
-98 AKVMANRIIGNNI
+98 AKVMANRVVGNNI

-163 LGLVNQILGF
+163 LSLVNQILGF
-173 TSDGDFEK
+173 TSDGNFEK
-181 TDDVFANVSREDKNF
+181 IDDVFANASREDKNF

-298 NDINKVDGRYNYDRS
+298 NDINKVDGKYNYDRS

-355 EMSGLIKLYED
+355 EMSGLIKIYED

-375 RFRSQFVKTIIP
+375 RFRSQFVKTIMP

-489 IGNKTNGSVDID
+489 IGNKTNGSVDVD

-507 LAHLKNISDASTKA
+507 LAHLKNISDASAKA

-551 EIIPATAVAA
+551 EIIPATAIAA

-605 NGNEMSVDA
+605 NGTEMSVDA

-642 NLSNILLEQR
+642 NFSNILLEQR

-710 SAIANFVNTEADYL
+710 SAIANFVNTEVDYL

-759 GKYGNLF
+759 GRYGNLF

-774 NQAIETYLDTE
+774 SQAIETYLDTE

-823 RRKIMPF
+823 RRKIMTF

-875 ITDAKPVLISSMS
+875 ITDAKPVLISSMN

-1043 EKLLKE
+1043 EKLLEK
-1049 MFPSLYGEDID
+1049 MFPALYGADID

-1096 NQQVEKFDNFKSIDV
+1096 NQQVEKFDTFKSIDV

-1195 AGYKNPLNVTQRN
+1195 ASYKNPLNVTQRN
-1208 KFRGVTIKNTV
+1208 KFRGVTIKNTI

-1262 GGPIQYENGKP
+1262 
-1273 VIKNGVVQRKG
+1273 G

-1472 NNPLHDKKEEFFKLY
+1472 NSRLYEKKEEFFKLY
-1487 SANIRNSFN
+1487 SANIRDSFN
-1496 NLANELNIPR
+1496 SLASELNIPR

-1514 EADGTIKGINY
+1514 EADGTIKGIDY

-1564 ANMPIILSN
+1564 ANMPMILSN

-1599 AAQITNVGFNSKKYT
+1599 AAQITNVGFKAT
-1614 KENPFNLDGI
+1614 KEQI
-1624 DKTKFD
+1624 S
-1630 TEVYDR
+1630 Y
-1636 EKTPGYKSKALRIYI
+1636 SK
-1651 KGKKKGWFELVKD
+1651 E
-1664 KEDNNY
+1664 
-1670 SVHFKTTTEKIGK
+1670 
-1683 VEQDGKVVNPST
+1683 
-1695 KEERNELYTALRNA
+1695 
-1709 IPNRANVSTWGS
+1709 
-1721 ISDGGVYALNKLGK
+1721 
-1735 GWKKVGERTIKHK
+1735 
-1748 KDDKDIVIPIY
+1748 
-1759 QKNGL
+1759 
-1764 TTSKILR
+1764 LR

-1794 FGFAKNADGSYKKNK
+1794 FGFAKNADGSYKKSK

-1941 ELAEEETQA
+1941 ELTEEETQA

-1959 ELVKAAHKDFEAQAV
+1959 TLVKHAHIDFEDFAE

-1989 QLQFVADYIRT
+1989 QLQYVADYIRI
-2000 NKTNLDAA
+2000 NKTTLDDA
-2008 DDNFISAHEDMVD
+2008 DKNFISVHEDMVD

-2037 AKEILQGRID
+2037 AKEILQARID

-2090 KDNISLEENLSRS
+2090 KDDISLEENLSRS

-2121 KIRNARSS
+2121 QIRNARSS

-2259 KTLPDIGSNYDTTVA
+2259 KTLPDIGSNYDTTIA

-2326 VINKVNTALGTEY
+2326 VIDKVNTALSTEY

-2540 SIYNHIAPVM
+2540 SIYNHVAPVM

-2563 AYGFDNESDTIA
+2563 TYGFDNESDTIA

-2665 TLFDQAANSDNPLV
+2665 MLFDQAANSDNPLV

-2722 AISYIVDEFNN
+2722 AINYIVDEFNN

-2754 YHKTVKNVRRNG
+2754 YHKTVKNVRRM
-2766 TYVSELSK
+2766 VLM
-2774 FKKPNNLFV
+2774 F
-2783 FDLSDISIVG
+2783 
-2793 EKIVNLRRD
+2793 
-2802 IETTDD
+2802 
-2808 DSEITALNAELKT
+2808 LN
-2821 ALAEYNNLKSQRAL
+2821 
-2835 AAKYGFI
+2835 
-2842 NESNNNDDFYANH
+2842 
-2855 YVHLNEKVGKEY
+2855 
-2867 KARLYKIVEN
+2867 
-2877 NDKIYAYPITKLDE
+2877 
-2891 NETGEVSLNREN
+2891 
-2903 TKGYRSEGFYI
+2903 
-2914 DYINRLEKGDTPN
+2914 
-2927 MDDLNEMAQAYK
+2927 
-2939 FNIKH
+2939 
-2944 LKLKNANAF
+2944 
-2953 DINNPSKYQ
+2953 
-2962 EASAKFTINEILNK
+2962 
-2976 YPESN
+2976 
-2981 GKEFTIQSFYL
+2981 
-2992 RSKSIGTVFGNPQHI
+2992 
-3007 KGTYV
+3007 
-3012 TIEDGKEVTN
+3012 
-3022 EVDEVFE
+3022 
-3029 FRAPRKSEV
+3029 
-3038 ERAKDL
+3038 
-3044 GINVPYNTYFVRVKS
+3044 
-3059 KGKPNATLNTNSKL
+3059 
-3073 GASVL
+3073 
-3078 DFSID
+3078 
-3083 AYNDMNRRSHEGD
+3083 
-3096 YSARKKV
+3096 
-3103 NNLSAKGFN
+3103 
-3112 ATRNEFQSQAEDVY
+3112 
-3126 YNITT
+3126 
-3131 YVEDKVNDITQQLNQ
+3131 
-3146 FVEDKGHFLSVND
+3146 
-3159 ARTID
+3159 
-3164 IIRNNPAERR
+3164 
-3174 RYLKTLLDAR
+3174 
-3184 ALISKYGNIASVKV
+3184 
-3198 DKSVDSDNTIAYV
+3198 
-3211 ERLQNAIK
+3211 
-3219 QLTDT
+3219 
-3224 SIIEQAEK
+3224 
-3232 LFANDYLAKLS
+3232 
-3243 DNPQIQNNLISVFDG
+3243 
-3258 FHSTSWFDAWVGDLQ
+3258 
-3273 DSSNAFIQVLT
+3273 
-3284 KNVMSDI
+3284 
-3291 RAKELQARR
+3291 
-3300 TVDIFNKEIDKIFA
+3300 
-3314 DAKAAGVNLSFDDI
+3314 
-3328 IDADGRFIRPY
+3328 
-3339 NDNFENDLNKLRQD
+3339 
-3353 ERNAKSN
+3353 
-3360 IINNPEAY
+3360 
-3368 IEAKHKLDKFLLD
+3368 
-3381 HVNRKFVDS
+3381 
-3390 YYKELYDAQDELY
+3390 
-3403 RNHRP
+3403 
-3408 ILEEYI
+3408 
-3414 KTKAMISEINNSRV
+3414 
-3428 DGTLS
+3428 
-3433 PEKETELKNLW
+3433 
-3444 YHLNDIRSEYDL
+3444 
-3456 DNGEPKESFIMGYP
+3456 
-3470 GMNPSTGE
+3470 
-3478 IVDKERY
+3478 
-3485 HKARINNADDC
+3485 
-3496 KALDKYLRT
+3496 
-3505 INDIRNKYNDSR
+3505 
-3517 VRKGFEDQLKRMLDI
+3517 
-3532 VETAEARDP
+3532 
-3541 SGRISIPASQL
+3541 
-3552 EMNKEYKA
+3552 
-3560 AKAWLATNAKWT
+3560 
-3572 VDPSIQEAIH
+3572 
-3582 EAYKTMGYKG
+3582 
-3592 ENNSK
+3592 
-3597 LKVYLRKLKATN
+3597 
-3609 VNPYDEFGRLDGTIF
+3609 
-3624 TEEQQAAIQEEAQKR
+3624 
-3639 FNNTKYGMENDRILI
+3639 
-3654 SNGPEDDVVYPA
+3654 
-3666 EVYKRL
+3666 
-3672 ATNGVPN
+3672 
-3679 KEYQQIVKQVNEI
+3679 
-3692 LAPHYDIATKHV
+3692 
-3704 ATSELTEEELDKLY
+3704 
-3718 QAYQPLFAGMKKT
+3718 
-3731 EDSTNGKSIAYFV
+3731 
-3744 TRFVDLDNYN
+3744 
-3754 KEAFNLEEE
+3754 
-3763 RAKAKGAKYY
+3763 
-3773 KAWERVNKMGIPKL
+3773 
-3787 DDKYQVVTDASG
+3787 
-3799 NIVYDET
+3799 
-3806 KDRIPNRYIY
+3806 
-3816 GTLKVDMD
+3816 
-3824 KYLKTKGK
+3824 
-3832 KKAEQLRK
+3832 
-3840 QMDERTEAYR
+3840 
-3850 TIHNNLETV
+3850 
-3859 NTPYYE
+3859 
-3865 AELKKQRAKGDAE
+3865 
-3878 FKKWY
+3878 
-3883 DRNHVFNPYTHRMEP
+3883 
-3898 TVIWRKTQVI
+3898 
-3908 PAVANGEW
+3908 
-3916 NAGYAQTELAPKR
+3916 
-3929 AYKNEDYAEGVGYID
+3929 
-3944 NYKKT
+3944 
-3949 DDKTYDSEV
+3949 
-3958 VLNKYQ
+3958 
-3964 RDLME
+3964 
-3969 HIQKTLNALAQTESA
+3969 
-3984 KRFIGRGYLPSMS
+3984 
-3997 KGAEHDAKWWG
+3997 
-4008 KQFLEFLGYSD
+4008 
-4019 KLQNGR
+4019 
-4025 NPFYHIDYADDKA
+4025 
-4038 IDMPMLMEQLRNKD
+4038 
-4052 SVNIENI
+4052 
-4059 KKTKPQRVSYADD
+4059 
-4072 EEYNAALTVYNK
+4072 
-4084 RMEEALKKN
+4084 
-4093 KEIHRAL
+4093 
-4100 LNRDYRT
+4100 
-4107 VLSNFI
+4107 
-4113 TQAAHFNAIQD
+4113 
-4124 NKYMLYYGKEMLDRM
+4124 
-4139 EVYQKNVG
+4139 
-4147 WSNLKKDHQRGAR
+4147 
-4160 GETRY
+4160 
-4165 LTQKDE
+4165 
-4171 RLQGQYENWIR
+4171 
-4182 RIIYN
+4182 
-4187 QFKESN
+4187 
-4193 ANFTKVSSLLQSF
+4193 
-4206 TSAKFMMLN
+4206 
-4215 ITGGI
+4215 
-4220 GNVTVGESGLAGE
+4220 
-4233 WIAKEFI
+4233 
-4240 GAKDY
+4240 
-4245 ARGKGLWMRNSWS
+4245 
-4258 FINDLSKDK
+4258 
-4267 ASTLA
+4267 
-4272 SAIVKEMNVID
+4272 
-4283 FDQLAGISD
+4283 
-4292 GNHLDAGTAFEKL
+4292 
-4305 RNALY
+4305 
-4310 SPNAMGEHFMQNAA
+4310 
-4324 MFSLMYS
+4324 
-4331 NRLVPVVD
+4331 
-4339 AENRGK
+4339 
-4345 IKYRAMSKYEYIA
+4345 
-4358 DCHEKALKRI
+4358 
-4368 IEGTEFEAKF
+4368 
-4378 NNYIGTIKED
+4378 
-4388 ANKLKEFVFGRKD
+4388 
-4401 FTTEFA
+4401 
-4407 RTLPNKMQK
+4407 
-4416 EFVKV
+4416 
-4421 KKELEKTAIA
+4421 
-4431 DFEKNSTLIENL
+4431 
-4443 DLKDGKLAFKE
+4443 
-4454 GSKLAELDALSADK
+4454 
-4468 EVSDAYKILG
+4468 
-4478 EFKGKVIS
+4478 
-4486 VNKEIHGVYD
+4486 
-4496 NLGAAQLEKHWWG
+4496 
-4509 SLAMQYHK
+4509 
-4517 HIYPGILK
+4517 
-4525 HYRRQG
+4525 
-4531 YFNEEREAFTL
+4531 
-4542 GCGPALMDFL
+4542 
-4552 SMPLD
+4552 
-4557 KIKADREI
+4557 
-4565 NGTQLGAL
+4565 
-4573 QTLQKLFTG
+4573 
-4582 YVDMAINFNTNWN
+4582 
-4595 MLPRYQRAAILR
+4595 
-4607 AMGDVAGS
+4607 
-4615 VAAIAMALAA
+4615 
-4625 HAIWDDKELKNST
+4625 
-4638 LGNLLIYEAD
+4638 
-4648 SLATQVMMYTPPFVI
+4648 
-4663 TEGKKLYSSPIAAQ
+4663 
-4677 TMPSDVLKAM
+4677 
-4687 NIIAEGLI
+4687 
-4695 AGDDYNWDYSSGR
+4695 
-4708 YAKENKLYVLTTRQ
+4708 
-4722 IPIYRAYSN
+4722 
-4731 IAGLDKSNSYYK
+4731 
-4743 LGNNILGIIPTN
+4743 
-4755 IND
+4755 

>member
-83 KFNDIVTRFGYTSTT
+83 KFNDVVTRFGYTSTT
-98 AKVMANRIIGNNI
+98 AKVMANRVVGNNI

-119 VKGKFNKD
+119 VKGKFDKD
-127 NNNANFYANR
+127 HNNANFYANR

-181 TDDVFANVSREDKNF
+181 TDDVFTNASREDKNF

-232 DEKVDLDSEMES
+232 DEKVDFDGEMES

-298 NDINKVDGRYNYDRS
+298 NDINKVDGKYNYDRS

-375 RFRSQFVKTIIP
+375 RFRSQFVKTIMP
-387 KTETRTESDGTV
+387 KTETRTDADGTV

-507 LAHLKNISDASTKA
+507 LAHLKNISDASAKA

-566 TDIEAYSTVALQFNS
+566 TDIEPYSTVALQFNS

-605 NGNEMSVDA
+605 NGTEMSVDA

-710 SAIANFVNTEADYL
+710 SAIANFVHTEADYL

-749 IRAARYKTKG
+749 IRAARYKTKE

-810 NQMVHDLTTKTIG
+810 NQMIHDLTTKTIG

-839 SGSEIAVGYKYTD
+839 SGSEIAVGYKYID
-852 DSGKVDKYELHGTL
+852 DNGKIDKYELHGTL

-875 ITDAKPVLISSMS
+875 ITNAKPVLISSMS

-900 YQSLVSKINRRANV
+900 YQSLVSKINRRANI

-967 QKNENPE
+967 QKEENPE

-1014 TKALTFTGRLFH
+1014 TKALTFTGKLFH

-1043 EKLLKE
+1043 EKLLKD
-1049 MFPSLYGEDID
+1049 MFPSLYGGDID
-1060 GYIHFTAN
+1060 AYIHFTAN

-1079 QEDEIANMISD
+1079 QEDKIANMISD

-1174 ANEMVDVAFSELN
+1174 ANGITDVAFSELN

-1195 AGYKNPLNVTQRN
+1195 ASYKNPLNVTQRN
-1208 KFRGVTIKNTV
+1208 KFRGVTIKNTI

-1238 EDGSLVKDLVKNAGL
+1238 EDGSLVKDLIKNAGL
-1253 TIDQARTLI
+1253 TIEQARTLI
-1262 GGPIQYENGKP
+1262 GGPIQYENGEP

-1329 SVGDIDTFVQVQK
+1329 SVGDINSFVQVQK

-1411 DSKTGEVTQKHID
+1411 DSKTGEVTQKHIE

-1460 QIMKKIVDNIPV
+1460 QIMKKIIDNIPV
-1472 NNPLHDKKEEFFKLY
+1472 NSRLYEKKEEFFKLY
-1487 SANIRNSFN
+1487 SANIRDSFN
-1496 NLANELNIPR
+1496 KLANELNIPR

-1514 EADGTIKGINY
+1514 EADGTIKGIDY

-1584 VFNRAITRQTLPGFH
+1584 VFNRTITRQTLPGFH
-1599 AAQITNVGFNSKKYT
+1599 AAQITNVGFKATKDQISYSK
-1614 KENPFNLDGI
+1614 E
-1624 DKTKFD
+1624 
-1630 TEVYDR
+1630 
-1636 EKTPGYKSKALRIYI
+1636 
-1651 KGKKKGWFELVKD
+1651 
-1664 KEDNNY
+1664 
-1670 SVHFKTTTEKIGK
+1670 
-1683 VEQDGKVVNPST
+1683 
-1695 KEERNELYTALRNA
+1695 
-1709 IPNRANVSTWGS
+1709 
-1721 ISDGGVYALNKLGK
+1721 
-1735 GWKKVGERTIKHK
+1735 
-1748 KDDKDIVIPIY
+1748 
-1759 QKNGL
+1759 
-1764 TTSKILR
+1764 LR

-1782 ERYVEIMLPASN
+1782 ERYIEIMFPASN
-1794 FGFAKNADGSYKKNK
+1794 FGFAKNADGTYKKSK
-1809 EDLLKELQA
+1809 EELLKELQDA
-1818 AHLDTLIGY
+1818 GLDTLIGY

-1874 GIQYSSYVDKHGNI
+1874 GIQYSSYIDKHGNI

-1915 IKDKSVREAFEKL
+1915 IKDKSVKEAFEKL

-1959 ELVKAAHKDFEAQAV
+1959 EIVKAAHKAFESQAV

-1989 QLQFVADYIRT
+1989 QLQFVADYIRN

-2008 DDNFISAHEDMVD
+2008 DDNFISVHEDMVD
-2021 SISNEYI
+2021 SISNAYI

-2037 AKEILQGRID
+2037 AKEILQARID

-2178 YDKDKYDAKELI
+2178 YDKNKYNAKELI
-2190 DRFGEDNVTT
+2190 DRFGKANVTT
-2200 DYETGDYLVTHTT
+2200 DEETGDYLVTHTT

-2259 KTLPDIGSNYDTTVA
+2259 KTLPDIGSNYDTTIA

-2320 DDNIKT
+2320 DDNIRT
-2326 VINKVNTALGTEY
+2326 VIDKVNTALDTEY

-2408 ATNKV
+2408 TTNKV

-2450 LLTKNAAGNKVVDIR
+2450 LLTKNAAGIKVVDIR
-2465 SYMMDKHNDSQ
+2465 SYMMDKKNDSQ

-2540 SIYNHIAPVM
+2540 SIYNHVAPVM
-2550 YSSKVFAEQDGTL
+2550 YSSKVIAEQDGTL
-2563 AYGFDNESDTIA
+2563 TYGFDNESDTIA

-2602 EVEAFIKLTPAQKV
+2602 EVEAFAKLTPAQKV

-2665 TLFDQAANSDNPLV
+2665 MLFDQAANSDNPLV

-2766 TYVSELSK
+2766 VYVSELSK
-2774 FKKPNNLFV
+2774 FKKSNNLFV

-2802 IETTDD
+2802 IEATDD
-2808 DSEITALNAELKT
+2808 DNEIKSLNAELKT
-2821 ALAEYNNLKSQRAL
+2821 ALTEYNNLKSQRAL

-2877 NDKIYAYPITKLDE
+2877 NDKVYAYPITKLDE
-2891 NETGEVSLNREN
+2891 NETGEVSLNIEN

-2914 DYINRLEKGDTPN
+2914 DYINRLEKGDTPS
-2927 MDDLNEMAQAYK
+2927 MEDLNEMAKAYK

-2944 LKLKNANAF
+2944 IELKNANAF

-2981 GKEFTIQSFYL
+2981 GKEFAIQSFYL

-3022 EVDEVFE
+3022 EVDEIFE
-3029 FRAPRKSEV
+3029 FRAPRKSEID
-3038 ERAKDL
+3038 RAKDL

-3103 NNLSAKGFN
+3103 NNLAGKGFN

-3146 FVEDKGHFLSVND
+3146 FVEDENGHFLSVNN

-3174 RYLKTLLDAR
+3174 RYLKTLLDTR
-3184 ALISKYGNIASVKV
+3184 ALISKYGNITSVKV

-3273 DSSNAFIQVLT
+3273 DSGNAFVQVLT

-3314 DAKAAGVNLSFDDI
+3314 DAETAGVHLSFDDI

-3353 ERNAKSN
+3353 ERTAKSD
-3360 IINNPEAY
+3360 IINNPEDY
-3368 IEAKHKLDKFLLD
+3368 VEAKHKLDKFLLD
-3381 HVNRKFVDS
+3381 HVNRKFADS

-3408 ILEEYI
+3408 ILEEYV
-3414 KTKAMISEINNSRV
+3414 KTKAMIAEINASRI

-3456 DNGEPKESFIMGYP
+3456 NNGEPKESFIMGYP
-3470 GMNPSTGE
+3470 GMNPSNGE

-3496 KALDKYLRT
+3496 RALDKYLRT
-3505 INDIRNKYNDSR
+3505 VNDIRNKYNDSK

-3532 VETAEARDP
+3532 VETAESRNP
-3541 SGRISIPASQL
+3541 SGRISVPASQL
-3552 EMNKEYKA
+3552 EMNKEYKV

-3572 VDPSIQEAIH
+3572 IDPSIQEAIH

-3609 VNPYDEFGRLDGTIF
+3609 VNPYDEFGRLDGTLF

-3654 SNGPEDDVVYPA
+3654 SNGPEDDVVYPS

-3672 ATNGVPN
+3672 AANGVPN

-3787 DDKYQVVTDASG
+3787 DDNYQVVTDDSG

-3806 KDRIPNRYIY
+3806 KDRIPNRYLY

-3898 TVIWRKTQVI
+3898 TAIWRKTQVI

-3916 NAGYAQTELAPKR
+3916 NAGYSQTELAPKA
-3929 AYKNEDYAEGVGYID
+3929 AYRNPNYKEGVGYVD

-3958 VLNKYQ
+3958 VLNDHQQK
-3964 RDLME
+3964 LMGY
-3969 HIQKTLNALAQTESA
+3969 IQETLNNLAQTESA

-4019 KLQNGR
+4019 KLQDGR
-4025 NPFYHIDYADDKA
+4025 DPFYHIDYADDKA
-4038 IDMPMLMEQLRNKD
+4038 IDMPMLLEQLRNKD

-4059 KKTKPQRVSYADD
+4059 KKTKPQRISYADD
-4072 EEYNAALTVYNK
+4072 EEYNAALTAYNK

-4147 WSNLKKDHQRGAR
+4147 WSNLKKDYQRGAR

-4233 WIAKEFI
+4233 WIAKEFL

-4245 ARGKGLWMRNSWS
+4245 ALGKALWMHNSWS
-4258 FINDLSKDK
+4258 FINDLGKDK

-4305 RNALY
+4305 RNTLY
-4310 SPNAMGEHFMQNAA
+4310 SPNAIGEHFMQNAA

-4331 NRLVPVVD
+4331 NRLIPVVD
-4339 AENRGK
+4339 AENRGR

-4378 NNYIGTIKED
+4378 NNYVGTIKED

-4416 EFVKV
+4416 EFVKA
-4421 KKELEKTAIA
+4421 KKELEKTATTE
-4431 DFEKNSTLIENL
+4431 FEKNSTIIENL
-4443 DLKDGKLAFKE
+4443 DLKDGRLAFKE

-4468 EVSDAYKILG
+4468 EVSDAYKLLG

-4486 VNKEIHGVYD
+4486 INKEIHGVYD
-4496 NLGAAQLEKHWWG
+4496 KLGAAQVEKHWCG

-4531 YFNEEREAFTL
+4531 YFNEERGAFAL

-4565 NGTQLGAL
+4565 NGTQLGVL
-4573 QTLQKLFTG
+4573 QTLQKLFMG
-4582 YVDMAINFNTNWN
+4582 YVDMATNFNTNWN

-4607 AMGDVAGS
+4607 AMGNVAGS
-4615 VAAIAMALAA
+4615 VSAIAMSLAA
-4625 HAIWDDKELKNST
+4625 HAIWDDKELENST

-4648 SLATQVMMYTPPFVI
+4648 SLATQIMMYTPPFVI

-4677 TMPSDVLKAM
+4677 TMPSDILKAM

-4708 YAKENKLYVLTTRQ
+4708 YAGENKLYVLTTRQ

-4743 LGNNILGIIPTN
+4743 LGDNILGIIPTN
-4755 IND
+4755 VNN

>member
-1 MANCPITPKDFLGT
+1 MASCPITPKEFLGT

-28 VVKFNAITTLV
+28 VVKFNAITALV
-39 YNPESKTGFTKDFD
+39 YNPESKTGFTKEFD

-98 AKVMANRIIGNNI
+98 AKVMANRVIGNNI

-119 VKGKFNKD
+119 VKGKFDKD
-127 NNNANFYANR
+127 RNNANFYANR

-145 VAKKY
+145 IAKKY

-173 TSDGDFEK
+173 TSDGNFEK
-181 TDDVFANVSREDKNF
+181 IDDVFANASKEDKNF

-280 MKGIDEDIRM
+280 MKGVDEDIRM

-298 NDINKVDGRYNYDRS
+298 NDINKVDGKYNYDRS

-375 RFRSQFVKTIIP
+375 RFRSQFVKTIMP

-445 RRYKLSAKNEIRRN
+445 RRYKLSTKNEIRRN

-477 PDMDANAVRNYL
+477 PDMDVNAVRNYL
-489 IGNKTNGSVDID
+489 IGNKTNGRVDID

-531 KREWNKEE
+531 KREWNREE

-605 NGNEMSVDA
+605 NGTEMSVDA

-710 SAIANFVNTEADYL
+710 SAIANFVHTEADYL

-749 IRAARYKTKG
+749 IRAARYRTKG

-875 ITDAKPVLISSMS
+875 ITDAKPVLISSMN

-954 WFETDSTGKILRW
+954 WFETDDSGKILRW

-1002 KGHKHFVEMNPT
+1002 KGHKHFVEMNST

-1031 LTDKDGNVDNKA
+1031 LTDKDGNIDNKA

-1049 MFPSLYGEDID
+1049 MFPSLYGADID

-1068 GDEVTVNLSKE
+1068 GDEVTVNLSEE
-1079 QEDEIANMISD
+1079 QEAKIANMISD

-1174 ANEMVDVAFSELN
+1174 ANEITDVAFSELN

-1195 AGYKNPLNVTQRN
+1195 ASYKNPLNVTQRN
-1208 KFRGVTIKNTV
+1208 KFRGVTIKNTI

-1228 TFDKDGKQLS
+1228 TFDKAGKQLS

-1253 TIDQARTLI
+1253 TIEQARTLI
-1262 GGPIQYENGKP
+1262 GGPIQYENGEP
-1273 VIKNGVVQRKG
+1273 VIKNGIVQRKG

-1329 SVGDIDTFVQVQK
+1329 SSGDIDTFVQVQK

-1472 NNPLHDKKEEFFKLY
+1472 NSRLYEKKEEFFKLY
-1487 SANIRNSFN
+1487 SANIRDSFN
-1496 NLANELNIPR
+1496 SLASELNIPR

-1514 EADGTIKGINY
+1514 EADGTIKGIDY

-1564 ANMPIILSN
+1564 ANMPMILSN

-1599 AAQITNVGFNSKKYT
+1599 AAQITNVGFKA
-1614 KENPFNLDGI
+1614 
-1624 DKTKFD
+1624 DKNH
-1630 TEVYDR
+1630 
-1636 EKTPGYKSKALRIYI
+1636 II
-1651 KGKKKGWFELVKD
+1651 KGSTINKEL
-1664 KEDNNY
+1664 N
-1670 SVHFKTTTEKIGK
+1670 
-1683 VEQDGKVVNPST
+1683 
-1695 KEERNELYTALRNA
+1695 
-1709 IPNRANVSTWGS
+1709 
-1721 ISDGGVYALNKLGK
+1721 
-1735 GWKKVGERTIKHK
+1735 
-1748 KDDKDIVIPIY
+1748 
-1759 QKNGL
+1759 
-1764 TTSKILR
+1764 

-1794 FGFAKNADGSYKKNK
+1794 FGFAKNVDGTYKKSK

-1818 AHLDTLIGY
+1818 ASLDTLIGY

-1900 DYANYVN
+1900 DYANYIN

-1928 NKEIDEQFEKSRK
+1928 NKEIDEQFEKFRK

-1950 YDALSDETK
+1950 YNALSDETK
-1959 ELVKAAHKDFEAQAV
+1959 ELVKAAHKAFESQAV
-1974 KNPETGKLTKDSYLK
+1974 KNSETGKLTKDSYLK

-2008 DDNFISAHEDMVD
+2008 DDNFISVHEDMVD

-2173 EVTIS
+2173 EVTIC

-2190 DRFGEDNVTT
+2190 NRFGEANVTT
-2200 DYETGDYLVTHTT
+2200 DEETGDYLVTHTT

-2326 VINKVNTALGTEY
+2326 VIDKVNTALGTEY

-2344 NRVILNYKELAN
+2344 NGVILNYKELAN
-2356 RLNQKESRPVED
+2356 RLNQKESHPVED

-2540 SIYNHIAPVM
+2540 SIYNHVAPVM

-2563 AYGFDNESDTIA
+2563 AYGFDSESDTIA

-2602 EVEAFIKLTPAQKV
+2602 EVEAFAKLTPAQKI

-2665 TLFDQAANSDNPLV
+2665 MLFDQAANSDNPLV

-2722 AISYIVDEFNN
+2722 AIDYIVDEFNN

-2802 IETTDD
+2802 IEVTTDE
-2808 DSEITALNAELKT
+2808 SEITALNTELKT

-2842 NESNNNDDFYANH
+2842 NESNTNDDFYANH

-2877 NDKIYAYPITKLDE
+2877 NDKVYAYPITKLDE

-2903 TKGYRSEGFYI
+2903 TKGYRSEGFYV
-2914 DYINRLEKGDTPN
+2914 DYINRLEKGDTPSIE
-2927 MDDLNEMAQAYK
+2927 DLNEMAQAYK
-2939 FNIKH
+2939 FNVKH

-2981 GKEFTIQSFYL
+2981 GKEFAIQSFYL

-3012 TIEDGKEVTN
+3012 TVEDGKEVTN
-3022 EVDEVFE
+3022 EVDEIFE
-3029 FRAPRKSEV
+3029 FRAPRKSEID
-3038 ERAKDL
+3038 RAKDL

-3059 KGKPNATLNTNSKL
+3059 KGKPNTTLNTNSKL

-3146 FVEDKGHFLSVND
+3146 FIEDKGHFLPVND

-3273 DSSNAFIQVLT
+3273 DSGNAFIQVLT

-3300 TVDIFNKEIDKIFA
+3300 TVDTFNKEIDKIFA
-3314 DAKAAGVNLSFDDI
+3314 DAKAAGVHLSFDDI

-3353 ERNAKSN
+3353 ERNAKSD

-3368 IEAKHKLDKFLLD
+3368 VEAKHKLDKFLLD

-3414 KTKAMISEINNSRV
+3414 KTKAMISEINDSRI

-3456 DNGEPKESFIMGYP
+3456 NNGEPKESFIMGYP

-3478 IVDKERY
+3478 VVDKERY
-3485 HKARINNADDC
+3485 YKARINNADDC

-3505 INDIRNKYNDSR
+3505 INDIRNKYNDSK

-3672 ATNGVPN
+3672 AANGVPN

-3840 QMDERTEAYR
+3840 QMNERTEAYR

-3964 RDLME
+3964 RDLMNYV
-3969 HIQKTLNALAQTESA
+3969 QKTLNALAQTESA

-4025 NPFYHIDYADDKA
+4025 DPFYHIDYADDKA

-4059 KKTKPQRVSYADD
+4059 KKTKPQRISYTDD
-4072 EEYNAALTVYNK
+4072 EEYNAALAAYNK
-4084 RMEEALKKN
+4084 RMDEALKKN
-4093 KEIHRAL
+4093 KEIHRSL

-4220 GNVTVGESGLAGE
+4220 GNVTVGESSLAGE
-4233 WIAKEFI
+4233 WIAKEFL
-4240 GAKDY
+4240 GTKDY
-4245 ARGKGLWMRNSWS
+4245 ALGKALWMHNSWS
-4258 FINDLSKDK
+4258 FINDLGKDK

-4310 SPNAMGEHFMQNAA
+4310 SPNAIGEHFMQNAA

-4358 DCHEKALKRI
+4358 DCHEKALKKI

-4378 NNYIGTIKED
+4378 NNYVGTIKED

-4407 RTLPNKMQK
+4407 RTLPNKIQK

-4421 KKELEKTAIA
+4421 KKELEKTATT

-4443 DLKDGKLAFKE
+4443 DLKDGKLTFKE

-4468 EVSDAYKILG
+4468 EVSDAYKLLG

-4486 VNKEIHGVYD
+4486 INKEIHGVYD
-4496 NLGAAQLEKHWWG
+4496 KLGAAQLEKHWWG
-4509 SLAMQYHK
+4509 SLTMQYHK

-4531 YFNEEREAFTL
+4531 YFNEERGAFTL

-4565 NGTQLGAL
+4565 NGTQLGTL

-4607 AMGDVAGS
+4607 AMGNVAGS

-4625 HAIWDDKELKNST
+4625 HAIWDDKELENST

-4695 AGDDYNWDYSSGR
+4695 SGDDYNWDYSSGR
-4708 YAKENKLYVLTTRQ
+4708 YAGENKLYVLTTRQ

-4731 IAGLDKSNSYYK
+4731 ITGLDKSNSYYK
-4743 LGNNILGIIPTN
+4743 LGDNILGIVPTN
-4755 IND
+4755 VND

>member
-83 KFNDIVTRFGYTSTT
+83 KFNDVVTRFGYLSTT
-98 AKVMANRIIGNNI
+98 AKVMANRVVGNNI

-163 LGLVNQILGF
+163 LSLVNQILGF
-173 TSDGDFEK
+173 TSDGNFEK
-181 TDDVFANVSREDKNF
+181 IDDVFANASREDKNF

-298 NDINKVDGRYNYDRS
+298 NDINKVDGKYNYDRS

-375 RFRSQFVKTIIP
+375 RFRSQFVKTIMP

-489 IGNKTNGSVDID
+489 IGNKTNGSVDVD

-507 LAHLKNISDASTKA
+507 LAHLKNISDASAKA

-551 EIIPATAVAA
+551 EIIPATAIAA

-605 NGNEMSVDA
+605 NGTEMSVDA

-642 NLSNILLEQR
+642 NFSNILLEQR

-759 GKYGNLF
+759 GRYGNLF

-774 NQAIETYLDTE
+774 SQAIETYLDTE

-810 NQMVHDLTTKTIG
+810 NQMIHDLTTKTIG

-875 ITDAKPVLISSMS
+875 ITDAKPVLISSMN

-1049 MFPSLYGEDID
+1049 MFPALYGADID

-1096 NQQVEKFDNFKSIDV
+1096 NQQVEKFDTFKSIDV

-1174 ANEMVDVAFSELN
+1174 ANEITDVAFSELN
-1187 TSRVQAEF
+1187 TSGVQAEF
-1195 AGYKNPLNVTQRN
+1195 ASYKNPLNVTQRN
-1208 KFRGVTIKNTV
+1208 KFRGVTIKNTI

-1307 AGRGKLNEYL
+1307 AGRGKLNKYL

-1329 SVGDIDTFVQVQK
+1329 SVDDIDTFVQVQK

-1472 NNPLHDKKEEFFKLY
+1472 NSRLYEKKEEFFKLY
-1487 SANIRNSFN
+1487 SANIRDSFN
-1496 NLANELNIPR
+1496 SLASELNIPR

-1514 EADGTIKGINY
+1514 EPDGTIKGIDY

-1564 ANMPIILSN
+1564 ANMPMILSN

-1599 AAQITNVGFNSKKYT
+1599 AAQITNVGFKAT
-1614 KENPFNLDGI
+1614 KEQI
-1624 DKTKFD
+1624 S
-1630 TEVYDR
+1630 Y
-1636 EKTPGYKSKALRIYI
+1636 SK
-1651 KGKKKGWFELVKD
+1651 E
-1664 KEDNNY
+1664 
-1670 SVHFKTTTEKIGK
+1670 
-1683 VEQDGKVVNPST
+1683 
-1695 KEERNELYTALRNA
+1695 
-1709 IPNRANVSTWGS
+1709 
-1721 ISDGGVYALNKLGK
+1721 
-1735 GWKKVGERTIKHK
+1735 
-1748 KDDKDIVIPIY
+1748 
-1759 QKNGL
+1759 
-1764 TTSKILR
+1764 LR

-1794 FGFAKNADGSYKKNK
+1794 FGFAKNADGTYKKSK

-1959 ELVKAAHKDFEAQAV
+1959 MLVKHAHIDFEDFAE

-1989 QLQFVADYIRT
+1989 QLQYVADYIRV

-2008 DDNFISAHEDMVD
+2008 DDNFISVHEDMVD

-2037 AKEILQGRID
+2037 AKEILQARID

-2090 KDNISLEENLSRS
+2090 KDDISLEENLSRS

-2173 EVTIS
+2173 EITIS

-2190 DRFGEDNVTT
+2190 DRFGEANVTT
-2200 DYETGDYLVTHTT
+2200 DEETGDYLVTHTT

-2259 KTLPDIGSNYDTTVA
+2259 KTLPDIGSNYDTTIA

-2326 VINKVNTALGTEY
+2326 VIDKVNTALGTEY

-2356 RLNQKESRPVED
+2356 RLNQKESRSVED

-2540 SIYNHIAPVM
+2540 SIYNHVAPVM
-2550 YSSKVFAEQDGTL
+2550 YSSKVIAEQDGTL
-2563 AYGFDNESDTIA
+2563 SYGFDNESDTIA

-2665 TLFDQAANSDNPLV
+2665 MLFDQAANSDNPLV

-2754 YHKTVKNVRRNG
+2754 YHKTVKNVRRM
-2766 TYVSELSK
+2766 VLM
-2774 FKKPNNLFV
+2774 F
-2783 FDLSDISIVG
+2783 
-2793 EKIVNLRRD
+2793 
-2802 IETTDD
+2802 
-2808 DSEITALNAELKT
+2808 LN
-2821 ALAEYNNLKSQRAL
+2821 
-2835 AAKYGFI
+2835 
-2842 NESNNNDDFYANH
+2842 
-2855 YVHLNEKVGKEY
+2855 
-2867 KARLYKIVEN
+2867 
-2877 NDKIYAYPITKLDE
+2877 
-2891 NETGEVSLNREN
+2891 
-2903 TKGYRSEGFYI
+2903 
-2914 DYINRLEKGDTPN
+2914 
-2927 MDDLNEMAQAYK
+2927 
-2939 FNIKH
+2939 
-2944 LKLKNANAF
+2944 
-2953 DINNPSKYQ
+2953 
-2962 EASAKFTINEILNK
+2962 
-2976 YPESN
+2976 
-2981 GKEFTIQSFYL
+2981 
-2992 RSKSIGTVFGNPQHI
+2992 
-3007 KGTYV
+3007 
-3012 TIEDGKEVTN
+3012 
-3022 EVDEVFE
+3022 
-3029 FRAPRKSEV
+3029 
-3038 ERAKDL
+3038 
-3044 GINVPYNTYFVRVKS
+3044 
-3059 KGKPNATLNTNSKL
+3059 
-3073 GASVL
+3073 
-3078 DFSID
+3078 
-3083 AYNDMNRRSHEGD
+3083 
-3096 YSARKKV
+3096 
-3103 NNLSAKGFN
+3103 
-3112 ATRNEFQSQAEDVY
+3112 
-3126 YNITT
+3126 
-3131 YVEDKVNDITQQLNQ
+3131 
-3146 FVEDKGHFLSVND
+3146 
-3159 ARTID
+3159 
-3164 IIRNNPAERR
+3164 
-3174 RYLKTLLDAR
+3174 
-3184 ALISKYGNIASVKV
+3184 
-3198 DKSVDSDNTIAYV
+3198 
-3211 ERLQNAIK
+3211 
-3219 QLTDT
+3219 
-3224 SIIEQAEK
+3224 
-3232 LFANDYLAKLS
+3232 
-3243 DNPQIQNNLISVFDG
+3243 
-3258 FHSTSWFDAWVGDLQ
+3258 
-3273 DSSNAFIQVLT
+3273 
-3284 KNVMSDI
+3284 
-3291 RAKELQARR
+3291 
-3300 TVDIFNKEIDKIFA
+3300 
-3314 DAKAAGVNLSFDDI
+3314 
-3328 IDADGRFIRPY
+3328 
-3339 NDNFENDLNKLRQD
+3339 
-3353 ERNAKSN
+3353 
-3360 IINNPEAY
+3360 
-3368 IEAKHKLDKFLLD
+3368 
-3381 HVNRKFVDS
+3381 
-3390 YYKELYDAQDELY
+3390 
-3403 RNHRP
+3403 
-3408 ILEEYI
+3408 
-3414 KTKAMISEINNSRV
+3414 
-3428 DGTLS
+3428 
-3433 PEKETELKNLW
+3433 
-3444 YHLNDIRSEYDL
+3444 
-3456 DNGEPKESFIMGYP
+3456 
-3470 GMNPSTGE
+3470 
-3478 IVDKERY
+3478 
-3485 HKARINNADDC
+3485 
-3496 KALDKYLRT
+3496 
-3505 INDIRNKYNDSR
+3505 
-3517 VRKGFEDQLKRMLDI
+3517 
-3532 VETAEARDP
+3532 
-3541 SGRISIPASQL
+3541 
-3552 EMNKEYKA
+3552 
-3560 AKAWLATNAKWT
+3560 
-3572 VDPSIQEAIH
+3572 
-3582 EAYKTMGYKG
+3582 
-3592 ENNSK
+3592 
-3597 LKVYLRKLKATN
+3597 
-3609 VNPYDEFGRLDGTIF
+3609 
-3624 TEEQQAAIQEEAQKR
+3624 
-3639 FNNTKYGMENDRILI
+3639 
-3654 SNGPEDDVVYPA
+3654 
-3666 EVYKRL
+3666 
-3672 ATNGVPN
+3672 
-3679 KEYQQIVKQVNEI
+3679 
-3692 LAPHYDIATKHV
+3692 
-3704 ATSELTEEELDKLY
+3704 
-3718 QAYQPLFAGMKKT
+3718 
-3731 EDSTNGKSIAYFV
+3731 
-3744 TRFVDLDNYN
+3744 
-3754 KEAFNLEEE
+3754 
-3763 RAKAKGAKYY
+3763 
-3773 KAWERVNKMGIPKL
+3773 
-3787 DDKYQVVTDASG
+3787 
-3799 NIVYDET
+3799 
-3806 KDRIPNRYIY
+3806 
-3816 GTLKVDMD
+3816 
-3824 KYLKTKGK
+3824 
-3832 KKAEQLRK
+3832 
-3840 QMDERTEAYR
+3840 
-3850 TIHNNLETV
+3850 
-3859 NTPYYE
+3859 
-3865 AELKKQRAKGDAE
+3865 
-3878 FKKWY
+3878 
-3883 DRNHVFNPYTHRMEP
+3883 
-3898 TVIWRKTQVI
+3898 
-3908 PAVANGEW
+3908 
-3916 NAGYAQTELAPKR
+3916 
-3929 AYKNEDYAEGVGYID
+3929 
-3944 NYKKT
+3944 
-3949 DDKTYDSEV
+3949 
-3958 VLNKYQ
+3958 
-3964 RDLME
+3964 
-3969 HIQKTLNALAQTESA
+3969 
-3984 KRFIGRGYLPSMS
+3984 
-3997 KGAEHDAKWWG
+3997 
-4008 KQFLEFLGYSD
+4008 
-4019 KLQNGR
+4019 
-4025 NPFYHIDYADDKA
+4025 
-4038 IDMPMLMEQLRNKD
+4038 
-4052 SVNIENI
+4052 
-4059 KKTKPQRVSYADD
+4059 
-4072 EEYNAALTVYNK
+4072 
-4084 RMEEALKKN
+4084 
-4093 KEIHRAL
+4093 
-4100 LNRDYRT
+4100 
-4107 VLSNFI
+4107 
-4113 TQAAHFNAIQD
+4113 
-4124 NKYMLYYGKEMLDRM
+4124 
-4139 EVYQKNVG
+4139 
-4147 WSNLKKDHQRGAR
+4147 
-4160 GETRY
+4160 
-4165 LTQKDE
+4165 
-4171 RLQGQYENWIR
+4171 
-4182 RIIYN
+4182 
-4187 QFKESN
+4187 
-4193 ANFTKVSSLLQSF
+4193 
-4206 TSAKFMMLN
+4206 
-4215 ITGGI
+4215 
-4220 GNVTVGESGLAGE
+4220 
-4233 WIAKEFI
+4233 
-4240 GAKDY
+4240 
-4245 ARGKGLWMRNSWS
+4245 
-4258 FINDLSKDK
+4258 
-4267 ASTLA
+4267 
-4272 SAIVKEMNVID
+4272 
-4283 FDQLAGISD
+4283 
-4292 GNHLDAGTAFEKL
+4292 
-4305 RNALY
+4305 
-4310 SPNAMGEHFMQNAA
+4310 
-4324 MFSLMYS
+4324 
-4331 NRLVPVVD
+4331 
-4339 AENRGK
+4339 
-4345 IKYRAMSKYEYIA
+4345 
-4358 DCHEKALKRI
+4358 
-4368 IEGTEFEAKF
+4368 
-4378 NNYIGTIKED
+4378 
-4388 ANKLKEFVFGRKD
+4388 
-4401 FTTEFA
+4401 
-4407 RTLPNKMQK
+4407 
-4416 EFVKV
+4416 
-4421 KKELEKTAIA
+4421 
-4431 DFEKNSTLIENL
+4431 
-4443 DLKDGKLAFKE
+4443 
-4454 GSKLAELDALSADK
+4454 
-4468 EVSDAYKILG
+4468 
-4478 EFKGKVIS
+4478 
-4486 VNKEIHGVYD
+4486 
-4496 NLGAAQLEKHWWG
+4496 
-4509 SLAMQYHK
+4509 
-4517 HIYPGILK
+4517 
-4525 HYRRQG
+4525 
-4531 YFNEEREAFTL
+4531 
-4542 GCGPALMDFL
+4542 
-4552 SMPLD
+4552 
-4557 KIKADREI
+4557 
-4565 NGTQLGAL
+4565 
-4573 QTLQKLFTG
+4573 
-4582 YVDMAINFNTNWN
+4582 
-4595 MLPRYQRAAILR
+4595 
-4607 AMGDVAGS
+4607 
-4615 VAAIAMALAA
+4615 
-4625 HAIWDDKELKNST
+4625 
-4638 LGNLLIYEAD
+4638 
-4648 SLATQVMMYTPPFVI
+4648 
-4663 TEGKKLYSSPIAAQ
+4663 
-4677 TMPSDVLKAM
+4677 
-4687 NIIAEGLI
+4687 
-4695 AGDDYNWDYSSGR
+4695 
-4708 YAKENKLYVLTTRQ
+4708 
-4722 IPIYRAYSN
+4722 
-4731 IAGLDKSNSYYK
+4731 
-4743 LGNNILGIIPTN
+4743 
-4755 IND
+4755 

>member
-83 KFNDIVTRFGYTSTT
+83 KFNDVITRFGYLSTT
-98 AKVMANRIIGNNI
+98 AKVMANRVVGNNI

-163 LGLVNQILGF
+163 LSLVNQILGF
-173 TSDGDFEK
+173 TSDGNFEK
-181 TDDVFANVSREDKNF
+181 IDDVFANASREDKNF

-298 NDINKVDGRYNYDRS
+298 NDINKVDGKYNYDRS

-375 RFRSQFVKTIIP
+375 RFRSQFVKTIMP

-477 PDMDANAVRNYL
+477 PDMDVNAVRNYL
-489 IGNKTNGSVDID
+489 IGNKTNGSVDVD

-507 LAHLKNISDASTKA
+507 LAHLKNISDASAKA

-551 EIIPATAVAA
+551 EIIPATAIAA

-605 NGNEMSVDA
+605 NGTEMTVDA

-642 NLSNILLEQR
+642 NFSNILLEQR

-690 NPNTGQNVLYSGM
+690 NPNTGQNILYSGM

-759 GKYGNLF
+759 GRYGNLF

-774 NQAIETYLDTE
+774 SQAIETYLDTE
-785 IPSETRADNEV
+785 ISSETRADNEV

-875 ITDAKPVLISSMS
+875 ITDAKPVFISSMN

-967 QKNENPE
+967 QKEENPE
-974 LADQPKFKGDWGFD
+974 LANQPKFKGDWGFD
-988 EESARRAYAVYEVG
+988 EESARRAYAIYEVG

-1014 TKALTFTGRLFH
+1014 TKVLTFTGRLFH

-1049 MFPSLYGEDID
+1049 MFPALYGADID

-1096 NQQVEKFDNFKSIDV
+1096 NQQVEKFDTFKSIDI

-1174 ANEMVDVAFSELN
+1174 ANGITDVAFSELN
-1187 TSRVQAEF
+1187 TIRVQAEF
-1195 AGYKNPLNVTQRN
+1195 ASYKNPLNVTQRN
-1208 KFRGVTIKNTV
+1208 KFRGVTIKNTI

-1273 VIKNGVVQRKG
+1273 VIKNDVVQRKG

-1472 NNPLHDKKEEFFKLY
+1472 NSRLYEKKEEFFKLY
-1487 SANIRNSFN
+1487 SANIRDSFN
-1496 NLANELNIPR
+1496 SLASELNIPR

-1514 EADGTIKGINY
+1514 EADGTIKGIDY

-1551 AEQAVN
+1551 AEQAIN

-1564 ANMPIILSN
+1564 ANMPMILSN

-1599 AAQITNVGFNSKKYT
+1599 AAQITNVGFKATKDQVSYSK
-1614 KENPFNLDGI
+1614 
-1624 DKTKFD
+1624 
-1630 TEVYDR
+1630 
-1636 EKTPGYKSKALRIYI
+1636 
-1651 KGKKKGWFELVKD
+1651 ELK
-1664 KEDNNY
+1664 
-1670 SVHFKTTTEKIGK
+1670 
-1683 VEQDGKVVNPST
+1683 
-1695 KEERNELYTALRNA
+1695 
-1709 IPNRANVSTWGS
+1709 
-1721 ISDGGVYALNKLGK
+1721 
-1735 GWKKVGERTIKHK
+1735 
-1748 KDDKDIVIPIY
+1748 
-1759 QKNGL
+1759 
-1764 TTSKILR
+1764 
-1771 YHPVTKEHPEG
+1771 YHPNG
-1782 ERYVEIMLPASN
+1782 ERYIEIMLPASN
-1794 FGFAKNADGSYKKNK
+1794 FGFAKNADGTYKKSK
-1809 EDLLKELQA
+1809 EELLKELQDA
-1818 AHLDTLIGY
+1818 GLDTLIGY

-1959 ELVKAAHKDFEAQAV
+1959 TLVKHAHIDFEDFAE

-1989 QLQFVADYIRT
+1989 QLQYVADYIRV
-2000 NKTNLDAA
+2000 NKTTLDDA
-2008 DDNFISAHEDMVD
+2008 DKNFISVHEDMVD

-2037 AKEILQGRID
+2037 AKEILQARID

-2090 KDNISLEENLSRS
+2090 KDDISLEENLSRS

-2259 KTLPDIGSNYDTTVA
+2259 KTLPDIGSNYDTTIA

-2326 VINKVNTALGTEY
+2326 VIDKVNTALSTEY

-2540 SIYNHIAPVM
+2540 SIYNHVAPVM

-2563 AYGFDNESDTIA
+2563 TYGFDNESDTIA

-2665 TLFDQAANSDNPLV
+2665 MLFDQAANSDNPLV

-2714 ADLFGGKS
+2714 ADLFSGKS
-2722 AISYIVDEFNN
+2722 AINYIVDEFNN

-2808 DSEITALNAELKT
+2808 DNEIKSLNVELKT

-2842 NESNNNDDFYANH
+2842 NESNTNDDFYANH

-2914 DYINRLEKGDTPN
+2914 DYINRLEKGDTPT

-2981 GKEFTIQSFYL
+2981 GKEFAIQSFYL

-3022 EVDEVFE
+3022 EVDEIFE

-3059 KGKPNATLNTNSKL
+3059 KGKPNATLNTNSKF

-3146 FVEDKGHFLSVND
+3146 FVEDNGHFLSVND

-3273 DSSNAFIQVLT
+3273 DSGNAFIQVLT

-3353 ERNAKSN
+3353 ERNAKSD

-3414 KTKAMISEINNSRV
+3414 KTKAMIDEINASRT

-3485 HKARINNADDC
+3485 YKARINNADDC

-3505 INDIRNKYNDSR
+3505 INDIRNKYNDSK

-3582 EAYKTMGYKG
+3582 EAYKLWVIRVKIIV
-3592 ENNSK
+3592 S
-3597 LKVYLRKLKATN
+3597 LKY
-3609 VNPYDEFGRLDGTIF
+3609 
-3624 TEEQQAAIQEEAQKR
+3624 
-3639 FNNTKYGMENDRILI
+3639 ILE
-3654 SNGPEDDVVYPA
+3654 SL
-3666 EVYKRL
+3666 KRL
-3672 ATNGVPN
+3672 
-3679 KEYQQIVKQVNEI
+3679 
-3692 LAPHYDIATKHV
+3692 
-3704 ATSELTEEELDKLY
+3704 
-3718 QAYQPLFAGMKKT
+3718 M
-3731 EDSTNGKSIAYFV
+3731 
-3744 TRFVDLDNYN
+3744 
-3754 KEAFNLEEE
+3754 
-3763 RAKAKGAKYY
+3763 
-3773 KAWERVNKMGIPKL
+3773 
-3787 DDKYQVVTDASG
+3787 
-3799 NIVYDET
+3799 
-3806 KDRIPNRYIY
+3806 
-3816 GTLKVDMD
+3816 
-3824 KYLKTKGK
+3824 
-3832 KKAEQLRK
+3832 
-3840 QMDERTEAYR
+3840 
-3850 TIHNNLETV
+3850 
-3859 NTPYYE
+3859 
-3865 AELKKQRAKGDAE
+3865 
-3878 FKKWY
+3878 
-3883 DRNHVFNPYTHRMEP
+3883 
-3898 TVIWRKTQVI
+3898 
-3908 PAVANGEW
+3908 
-3916 NAGYAQTELAPKR
+3916 
-3929 AYKNEDYAEGVGYID
+3929 
-3944 NYKKT
+3944 
-3949 DDKTYDSEV
+3949 
-3958 VLNKYQ
+3958 
-3964 RDLME
+3964 
-3969 HIQKTLNALAQTESA
+3969 
-3984 KRFIGRGYLPSMS
+3984 
-3997 KGAEHDAKWWG
+3997 
-4008 KQFLEFLGYSD
+4008 
-4019 KLQNGR
+4019 
-4025 NPFYHIDYADDKA
+4025 
-4038 IDMPMLMEQLRNKD
+4038 
-4052 SVNIENI
+4052 
-4059 KKTKPQRVSYADD
+4059 
-4072 EEYNAALTVYNK
+4072 
-4084 RMEEALKKN
+4084 
-4093 KEIHRAL
+4093 
-4100 LNRDYRT
+4100 
-4107 VLSNFI
+4107 
-4113 TQAAHFNAIQD
+4113 
-4124 NKYMLYYGKEMLDRM
+4124 
-4139 EVYQKNVG
+4139 
-4147 WSNLKKDHQRGAR
+4147 
-4160 GETRY
+4160 
-4165 LTQKDE
+4165 
-4171 RLQGQYENWIR
+4171 
-4182 RIIYN
+4182 
-4187 QFKESN
+4187 
-4193 ANFTKVSSLLQSF
+4193 
-4206 TSAKFMMLN
+4206 
-4215 ITGGI
+4215 
-4220 GNVTVGESGLAGE
+4220 
-4233 WIAKEFI
+4233 
-4240 GAKDY
+4240 
-4245 ARGKGLWMRNSWS
+4245 
-4258 FINDLSKDK
+4258 
-4267 ASTLA
+4267 
-4272 SAIVKEMNVID
+4272 
-4283 FDQLAGISD
+4283 
-4292 GNHLDAGTAFEKL
+4292 
-4305 RNALY
+4305 
-4310 SPNAMGEHFMQNAA
+4310 
-4324 MFSLMYS
+4324 
-4331 NRLVPVVD
+4331 
-4339 AENRGK
+4339 
-4345 IKYRAMSKYEYIA
+4345 
-4358 DCHEKALKRI
+4358 
-4368 IEGTEFEAKF
+4368 
-4378 NNYIGTIKED
+4378 
-4388 ANKLKEFVFGRKD
+4388 
-4401 FTTEFA
+4401 
-4407 RTLPNKMQK
+4407 
-4416 EFVKV
+4416 
-4421 KKELEKTAIA
+4421 
-4431 DFEKNSTLIENL
+4431 
-4443 DLKDGKLAFKE
+4443 
-4454 GSKLAELDALSADK
+4454 
-4468 EVSDAYKILG
+4468 
-4478 EFKGKVIS
+4478 
-4486 VNKEIHGVYD
+4486 
-4496 NLGAAQLEKHWWG
+4496 
-4509 SLAMQYHK
+4509 
-4517 HIYPGILK
+4517 
-4525 HYRRQG
+4525 
-4531 YFNEEREAFTL
+4531 
-4542 GCGPALMDFL
+4542 
-4552 SMPLD
+4552 
-4557 KIKADREI
+4557 
-4565 NGTQLGAL
+4565 
-4573 QTLQKLFTG
+4573 
-4582 YVDMAINFNTNWN
+4582 
-4595 MLPRYQRAAILR
+4595 
-4607 AMGDVAGS
+4607 
-4615 VAAIAMALAA
+4615 
-4625 HAIWDDKELKNST
+4625 
-4638 LGNLLIYEAD
+4638 
-4648 SLATQVMMYTPPFVI
+4648 
-4663 TEGKKLYSSPIAAQ
+4663 
-4677 TMPSDVLKAM
+4677 
-4687 NIIAEGLI
+4687 
-4695 AGDDYNWDYSSGR
+4695 
-4708 YAKENKLYVLTTRQ
+4708 
-4722 IPIYRAYSN
+4722 
-4731 IAGLDKSNSYYK
+4731 
-4743 LGNNILGIIPTN
+4743 
-4755 IND
+4755 

>member
-39 YNPESKTGFTKDFD
+39 YNPESKTGFTKEFD

-98 AKVMANRIIGNNI
+98 AKVMANRVTGNNI

-181 TDDVFANVSREDKNF
+181 TDDVFANASREDKNF

-232 DEKVDLDSEMES
+232 DEKADLDSEMES
-244 ILNGNENDELADF
+244 ILNGDENDELADF

-375 RFRSQFVKTIIP
+375 RFRSQFVKTIMP

-477 PDMDANAVRNYL
+477 PDMDVNAIRNYL
-489 IGNKTNGSVDID
+489 IGNKTNGHVDVV

-507 LAHLKNISDASTKA
+507 LAHLKNISDASIKA

-531 KREWNKEE
+531 KRKWNREE
-539 HDDNETYVPLHT
+539 HDDNETYVPLHS

-566 TDIEAYSTVALQFNS
+566 ADIEAYSTVALQFNS

-605 NGNEMSVDA
+605 NGTEMSVDA

-710 SAIANFVNTEADYL
+710 SAVANFVNTEADYL

-774 NQAIETYLDTE
+774 SQAIENYLDTE

-839 SGSEIAVGYKYTD
+839 SGFEITVGYKYTD

-875 ITDAKPVLISSMS
+875 ITGAKPVLISSMN
-888 ETKVSDRFSPTL
+888 EIKVSDRFSPTL

-954 WFETDSTGKILRW
+954 WFETDNTGKILRW

-974 LADQPKFKGDWGFD
+974 LAEQPKFKGDWGFD
-988 EESARRAYAVYEVG
+988 EESARRAYTVYEVG

-1043 EKLLKE
+1043 EKLLEK
-1049 MFPSLYGEDID
+1049 MFPSLYGADID

-1162 VPYGFADYTTDY
+1162 VPYGFADYTTNY

-1195 AGYKNPLNVTQRN
+1195 ASYKNPLNVTQRN
-1208 KFRGVTIKNTV
+1208 KFRGVTIKNTI

-1307 AGRGKLNEYL
+1307 AGRGKLSEYL

-1329 SVGDIDTFVQVQK
+1329 SSGDIDTFVQVQK

-1472 NNPLHDKKEEFFKLY
+1472 NSRLYEKKEEFFKLY
-1487 SANIRNSFN
+1487 STNIRDSFN
-1496 NLANELNIPR
+1496 SLASELNIPR

-1514 EADGTIKGINY
+1514 EADGTIKGIDY

-1564 ANMPIILSN
+1564 ANMPMILSN

-1599 AAQITNVGFNSKKYT
+1599 AAQITNVGFKAT
-1614 KENPFNLDGI
+1614 KEQI
-1624 DKTKFD
+1624 S
-1630 TEVYDR
+1630 Y
-1636 EKTPGYKSKALRIYI
+1636 SK
-1651 KGKKKGWFELVKD
+1651 E
-1664 KEDNNY
+1664 
-1670 SVHFKTTTEKIGK
+1670 
-1683 VEQDGKVVNPST
+1683 
-1695 KEERNELYTALRNA
+1695 
-1709 IPNRANVSTWGS
+1709 
-1721 ISDGGVYALNKLGK
+1721 
-1735 GWKKVGERTIKHK
+1735 
-1748 KDDKDIVIPIY
+1748 
-1759 QKNGL
+1759 
-1764 TTSKILR
+1764 LR

-1809 EDLLKELQA
+1809 EALLKELQA

-1959 ELVKAAHKDFEAQAV
+1959 ELVKAAHKDFESQAV

-2008 DDNFISAHEDMVD
+2008 DDNFISVHEDMVD

-2037 AKEILQGRID
+2037 AKEILQARID
-2047 KFNKAAKKLGIMSY
+2047 KFNKAAKNLGIMSY

-2190 DRFGEDNVTT
+2190 DRFGEANVTT
-2200 DYETGDYLVTHTT
+2200 DEETGDYLVTHTT

-2289 ANKSIYAEDTSKPIH
+2289 ANKSIYAENTSKPIH

-2320 DDNIKT
+2320 DDNIKA
-2326 VINKVNTALGTEY
+2326 VIDKVNNALDTEY

-2540 SIYNHIAPVM
+2540 SIYNHVAPVM

-2602 EVEAFIKLTPAQKV
+2602 EVEAFAKLTPAQKV

-2665 TLFDQAANSDNPLV
+2665 MLFDQAANSDNPLV

-2722 AISYIVDEFNN
+2722 AIDYIVDEFNN

-2783 FDLSDISIVG
+2783 FDLSDVSIVG

-2802 IETTDD
+2802 IEATTDE
-2808 DSEITALNAELKT
+2808 SEITALNTELKT

-2835 AAKYGFI
+2835 ATKYGFI
-2842 NESNNNDDFYANH
+2842 NESNTNDDFYANH

-2927 MDDLNEMAQAYK
+2927 MDELNEMAQAYK
-2939 FNIKH
+2939 FNVKH
-2944 LKLKNANAF
+2944 IKLKNANAF

-2976 YPESN
+2976 YPQSN

-3022 EVDEVFE
+3022 EVDEIFE

-3146 FVEDKGHFLSVND
+3146 FVEDKGHFLPVND

-3198 DKSVDSDNTIAYV
+3198 NKAVDIDNTIAYV

-3273 DSSNAFIQVLT
+3273 DSGNAFIQVLT

-3314 DAKAAGVNLSFDDI
+3314 DAKAAGVSLSFDDI

-3353 ERNAKSN
+3353 ERNAKSD

-3368 IEAKHKLDKFLLD
+3368 VEAKHKLDKFLLD

-3414 KTKAMISEINNSRV
+3414 KTKAMISEINDSRV

-3456 DNGEPKESFIMGYP
+3456 NNGEPKESFIMGYP

-3478 IVDKERY
+3478 VVDKERY

-3496 KALDKYLRT
+3496 KALDKYLKT
-3505 INDIRNKYNDSR
+3505 VNDIRNKYNDSR

-3672 ATNGVPN
+3672 AANGVPN
-3679 KEYQQIVKQVNEI
+3679 KKYQQIVKQVNEI

-3840 QMDERTEAYR
+3840 QMNERTEAYR

-3916 NAGYAQTELAPKR
+3916 NAGYTQTELAPKR

-3984 KRFIGRGYLPSMS
+3984 KRFIGRGYLPSMN

-4025 NPFYHIDYADDKA
+4025 DPFYHIDYADDKA

-4059 KKTKPQRVSYADD
+4059 KKTKPQRISYADD
-4072 EEYNAALTVYNK
+4072 EEYNAALTAYNK

-4220 GNVTVGESGLAGE
+4220 GNVTVGESGIAGE
-4233 WIAKEFI
+4233 WIAKEFL

-4245 ARGKGLWMRNSWS
+4245 ARGKALWMHNSWS
-4258 FINDLSKDK
+4258 FINDLGKNK

-4345 IKYRAMSKYEYIA
+4345 LKYRAMSKYEYIA
-4358 DCHEKALKRI
+4358 DCHEKALKKI
-4368 IEGTEFEAKF
+4368 IKGTEFEAKF
-4378 NNYIGTIKED
+4378 NNYVGTIKED

-4421 KKELEKTAIA
+4421 KKELEKTATA

-4443 DLKDGKLAFKE
+4443 DLKDGKLTFKE

-4468 EVSDAYKILG
+4468 EVSDAYKLLG

-4496 NLGAAQLEKHWWG
+4496 KLGAAQLEKHWWG

-4531 YFNEEREAFTL
+4531 YFNEERGAFTL
-4542 GCGPALMDFL
+4542 GCGPALIDFL

-4582 YVDMAINFNTNWN
+4582 YVDMATNFSTNWN

-4607 AMGDVAGS
+4607 AMGNVAGS
-4615 VAAIAMALAA
+4615 VAAISMALAA
-4625 HAIWDDKELKNST
+4625 HAIWDDKELENST

-4677 TMPSDVLKAM
+4677 TMPSDILKAM

-4722 IPIYRAYSN
+4722 IPIYRGYSN
-4731 IAGLDKSNSYYK
+4731 IVGLDKSNSYYK
-4743 LGNNILGIIPTN
+4743 LGDNILGIIPTN
-4755 IND
+4755 VNK

>member
-1 MANCPITPKDFLGT
+1 
-15 ETGTRLKELCGND
+15 
-28 VVKFNAITTLV
+28 
-39 YNPESKTGFTKDFD
+39 
-53 DYRLGNDAA
+53 
-62 QEALEFYN
+62 
-70 SRHFS
+70 
-75 VGAQTTKS
+75 
-83 KFNDIVTRFGYTSTT
+83 
-98 AKVMANRIIGNNI
+98 
-111 LTFFANDV
+111 
-119 VKGKFNKD
+119 
-127 NNNANFYANR
+127 
-137 VVSFGAVQ
+137 
-145 VAKKY
+145 
-150 FENKGQK
+150 
-157 FTNKEI
+157 
-163 LGLVNQILGF
+163 
-173 TSDGDFEK
+173 
-181 TDDVFANVSREDKNF
+181 
-196 YAMVKEMI
+196 
-204 LNKVSFFNSIY
+204 
-215 AGDSR
+215 
-220 LGMLRFK
+220 
-227 SDEAI
+227 
-232 DEKVDLDSEMES
+232 
-244 ILNGNENDELADF
+244 
-257 NKEFDVDG
+257 
-265 TTARWDDNSGMGSNF
+265 
-280 MKGIDEDIRM
+280 
-290 ILFTIPKL
+290 
-298 NDINKVDGRYNYDRS
+298 
-313 NELGTIDFIDGK
+313 
-325 KVTAAIISKI
+325 
-335 SRDNITSFI
+335 
-344 NSIKTIAEQNK
+344 
-355 EMSGLIKLYED
+355 
-366 LKTNRDFAI
+366 
-375 RFRSQFVKTIIP
+375 
-387 KTETRTESDGTV
+387 
-399 RAVLSNKES
+399 
-408 NRRQSLIFSFQNNVK
+408 
-423 HTTLNVD
+423 
-430 PNAIEVFR
+430 
-438 SAVESAK
+438 
-445 RRYKLSAKNEIRRN
+445 
-459 AAFADIVANLT
+459 
-470 KALKAYY
+470 
-477 PDMDANAVRNYL
+477 
-489 IGNKTNGSVDID
+489 
-501 INTSNL
+501 
-507 LAHLKNISDASTKA
+507 
-521 NDNLREEQEH
+521 
-531 KREWNKEE
+531 
-539 HDDNETYVPLHT
+539 
-551 EIIPATAVAA
+551 
-561 ANSFA
+561 
-566 TDIEAYSTVALQFNS
+566 
-581 KNVLGNQSSDIINS
+581 
-595 SMITYLMNAI
+595 
-605 NGNEMSVDA
+605 
-614 EGKLSP
+614 
-620 EALIQYGNEK
+620 
-630 FRVNSKEKGNQY
+630 
-642 NLSNILLEQR
+642 
-652 GVDGKIKVFGLFRKL
+652 
-667 GDKYVPTEYAKDL
+667 
-680 INVSLFNGAG
+680 
-690 NPNTGQNVLYSGM
+690 
-703 SKMDYIY
+703 
-710 SAIANFVNTEADYL
+710 
-724 SKNEYDIDFANYF
+724 
-737 MRVPSDAPKNFI
+737 
-749 IRAARYKTKG
+749 
-759 GKYGNLF
+759 
-766 NVENSKEV
+766 
-774 NQAIETYLDTE
+774 
-785 IPSETRADNEV
+785 
-796 KTSKFVN
+796 
-803 LTTNKEY
+803 
-810 NQMVHDLTTKTIG
+810 
-823 RRKIMPF
+823 
-830 NILEGKNHK
+830 
-839 SGSEIAVGYKYTD
+839 
-852 DSGKVDKYELHGTL
+852 
-866 DIDSNGAYY
+866 
-875 ITDAKPVLISSMS
+875 
-888 ETKVSDRFSPTL
+888 
-900 YQSLVSKINRRANV
+900 
-914 TGMIG
+914 
-919 NTKVNRVINTNHPLY
+919 
-934 IQYRNMFVQ
+934 
-943 ELTDMAHSINQ
+943 
-954 WFETDSTGKILRW
+954 
-967 QKNENPE
+967 
-974 LADQPKFKGDWGFD
+974 
-988 EESARRAYAVYEVG
+988 
-1002 KGHKHFVEMNPT
+1002 
-1014 TKALTFTGRLFH
+1014 
-1026 DDRFE
+1026 
-1031 LTDKDGNVDNKA
+1031 
-1043 EKLLKE
+1043 
-1049 MFPSLYGEDID
+1049 
-1060 GYIHFTAN
+1060 
-1068 GDEVTVNLSKE
+1068 
-1079 QEDEIANMISD
+1079 
-1090 FITTYV
+1090 
-1096 NQQVEKFDNFKSIDV
+1096 
-1111 ANIINDDNVADFVLN
+1111 
-1126 YRLMCGNFND
+1126 
-1136 LFEGDTKFYKDNQTL
+1136 
-1151 LKRTKEDQASG
+1151 
-1162 VPYGFADYTTDY
+1162 
-1174 ANEMVDVAFSELN
+1174 
-1187 TSRVQAEF
+1187 
-1195 AGYKNPLNVTQRN
+1195 
-1208 KFRGVTIKNTV
+1208 
-1219 RTSEECKVA
+1219 
-1228 TFDKDGKQLS
+1228 
-1238 EDGSLVKDLVKNAGL
+1238 
-1253 TIDQARTLI
+1253 
-1262 GGPIQYENGKP
+1262 
-1273 VIKNGVVQRKG
+1273 
-1284 GYQGTTVNDAQSYI
+1284 
-1298 TFEEWVRRI
+1298 
-1307 AGRGKLNEYL
+1307 
-1317 PLIKKIQNDEPL
+1317 
-1329 SVGDIDTFVQVQK
+1329 
-1342 NFYYDHYFDKYS
+1342 
-1354 KRFVPR
+1354 
-1360 QIKNAEFVLVPRFI
+1360 
-1374 KGTQLEQV
+1374 
-1382 YNLMKD
+1382 
-1388 NGIDQLNTEETSKAG
+1388 
-1403 KARVLEIF
+1403 
-1411 DSKTGEVTQKHID
+1411 
-1424 DFNAHAKDYVEE
+1424 
-1436 YDYNHLYTQQET
+1436 
-1448 PQHMN
+1448 
-1453 AENKAGI
+1453 
-1460 QIMKKIVDNIPV
+1460 
-1472 NNPLHDKKEEFFKLY
+1472 
-1487 SANIRNSFN
+1487 
-1496 NLANELNIPR
+1496 
-1506 DANGNILF
+1506 
-1514 EADGTIKGINY
+1514 
-1525 HTFFNKLK
+1525 
-1533 EECMRLGLDS
+1533 
-1543 NMMDYVTL
+1543 
-1551 AEQAVN
+1551 
-1557 PITGRPN
+1557 
-1564 ANMPIILSN
+1564 
-1573 AITKLESVSQS
+1573 
-1584 VFNRAITRQTLPGFH
+1584 
-1599 AAQITNVGFNSKKYT
+1599 
-1614 KENPFNLDGI
+1614 
-1624 DKTKFD
+1624 
-1630 TEVYDR
+1630 
-1636 EKTPGYKSKALRIYI
+1636 
-1651 KGKKKGWFELVKD
+1651 
-1664 KEDNNY
+1664 
-1670 SVHFKTTTEKIGK
+1670 
-1683 VEQDGKVVNPST
+1683 
-1695 KEERNELYTALRNA
+1695 
-1709 IPNRANVSTWGS
+1709 
-1721 ISDGGVYALNKLGK
+1721 
-1735 GWKKVGERTIKHK
+1735 
-1748 KDDKDIVIPIY
+1748 
-1759 QKNGL
+1759 
-1764 TTSKILR
+1764 
-1771 YHPVTKEHPEG
+1771 
-1782 ERYVEIMLPASN
+1782 
-1794 FGFAKNADGSYKKNK
+1794 
-1809 EDLLKELQA
+1809 
-1818 AHLDTLIGY
+1818 
-1827 RIPTEGKQSVCVMK
+1827 
-1841 VVGLLD
+1841 
-1847 DAQGSTIVVPDDWV
+1847 
-1861 SQTGSDFDIDSVY
+1861 
-1874 GIQYSSYVDKHGNI
+1874 
-1888 RKQSYSDELDIY
+1888 
-1900 DYANYVN
+1900 
-1907 RHLEKADK
+1907 
-1915 IKDKSVREAFEKL
+1915 
-1928 NKEIDEQFEKSRK
+1928 
-1941 ELAEEETQA
+1941 
-1950 YDALSDETK
+1950 
-1959 ELVKAAHKDFEAQAV
+1959 
-1974 KNPETGKLTKDSYLK
+1974 
-1989 QLQFVADYIRT
+1989 
-2000 NKTNLDAA
+2000 
-2008 DDNFISAHEDMVD
+2008 
-2021 SISNEYI
+2021 
-2028 DKKAFKSDK
+2028 
-2037 AKEILQGRID
+2037 
-2047 KFNKAAKKLGIMSY
+2047 
-2061 NEYLAQNVEDA
+2061 
-2072 NTRNARNNRILDD
+2072 
-2085 MIDIL
+2085 
-2090 KDNISLEENLSRS
+2090 
-2103 NFDDIINARD
+2103 
-2113 KVINPVVK
+2113 
-2121 KIRNARSS
+2121 
-2129 YDFLDQAD
+2129 
-2137 YQEDVMSGA
+2137 
-2146 KLKAF
+2146 
-2151 SVTRDTFVSVCNTV
+2151 
-2165 QPTINSDY
+2165 
-2173 EVTIS
+2173 
-2178 YDKDKYDAKELI
+2178 
-2190 DRFGEDNVTT
+2190 
-2200 DYETGDYLVTHTT
+2200 
-2213 IGWTNDNKNVDG
+2213 
-2225 RILTAYTSQTT
+2225 
-2236 AHILDA
+2236 
-2242 VKEGAIP
+2242 
-2249 NVNDFTFAVY
+2249 
-2259 KTLPDIGSNYDTTVA
+2259 
-2274 FIMQPAISRI
+2274 
-2284 VEEYN
+2284 
-2289 ANKSIYAEDTSKPIH
+2289 
-2304 NAIKKLAIEM
+2304 
-2314 NIGVTE
+2314 
-2320 DDNIKT
+2320 
-2326 VINKVNTALGTEY
+2326 
-2339 SLTSN
+2339 
-2344 NRVILNYKELAN
+2344 
-2356 RLNQKESRPVED
+2356 
-2368 MIYDMSI
+2368 
-2375 LFAYNDINRLAQGIS
+2375 
-2390 SLARV
+2390 
-2395 CNPDRF
+2395 
-2401 GAKQTLF
+2401 
-2408 ATNKV
+2408 
-2413 FTDIQEIVNGE
+2413 
-2424 NANIENVLSVKDKDN
+2424 
-2439 EMSFLEAIYPG
+2439 
-2450 LLTKNAAGNKVVDIR
+2450 
-2465 SYMMDKHNDSQ
+2465 
-2476 SKYPS
+2476 
-2481 LHCFLKYATATSSS
+2481 
-2495 INSMLF
+2495 
-2501 DTQTDSFKNLVYS
+2501 
-2514 LENTF
+2514 
-2519 SDRSRNINEKEYN
+2519 
-2532 DFQQYILS
+2532 
-2540 SIYNHIAPVM
+2540 
-2550 YSSKVFAEQDGTL
+2550 
-2563 AYGFDNESDTIA
+2563 
-2575 ERQRIFGYN
+2575 
-2584 AKPQFNF
+2584 
-2591 DCEYINRPTPS
+2591 
-2602 EVEAFIKLTPAQKV
+2602 
-2616 AYLQSKSE
+2616 
-2624 DAGIFGLLKVNLFN
+2624 
-2638 QYEYNTTGQSKQS
+2638 
-2651 IQFKDDTTDVETAY
+2651 
-2665 TLFDQAANSDNPLV
+2665 
-2679 KLAAIDMIKYAFAV
+2679 
-2693 ENFKMRRNG
+2693 
-2702 ISKVITNDALRN
+2702 
-2714 ADLFGGKS
+2714 
-2722 AISYIVDEFNN
+2722 
-2733 FAGTYD
+2733 
-2739 VAERYVRSHSDSNFI
+2739 
-2754 YHKTVKNVRRNG
+2754 
-2766 TYVSELSK
+2766 
-2774 FKKPNNLFV
+2774 
-2783 FDLSDISIVG
+2783 
-2793 EKIVNLRRD
+2793 
-2802 IETTDD
+2802 
-2808 DSEITALNAELKT
+2808 
-2821 ALAEYNNLKSQRAL
+2821 
-2835 AAKYGFI
+2835 
-2842 NESNNNDDFYANH
+2842 
-2855 YVHLNEKVGKEY
+2855 
-2867 KARLYKIVEN
+2867 
-2877 NDKIYAYPITKLDE
+2877 
-2891 NETGEVSLNREN
+2891 
-2903 TKGYRSEGFYI
+2903 
-2914 DYINRLEKGDTPN
+2914 

-2981 GKEFTIQSFYL
+2981 GKEFAIQSFYL

-3022 EVDEVFE
+3022 EVDEIFE

-3059 KGKPNATLNTNSKL
+3059 KGKPNATLNTNSKF

-3146 FVEDKGHFLSVND
+3146 FVEDNGHFLSVND

-3273 DSSNAFIQVLT
+3273 DSGNAFIQVLT

-3353 ERNAKSN
+3353 ERNAKSD

-3414 KTKAMISEINNSRV
+3414 KTKAMIDEINASRT

-3485 HKARINNADDC
+3485 YKARINNADDC

-3505 INDIRNKYNDSR
+3505 INDIRNKYNDSK

-3597 LKVYLRKLKATN
+3597 FKVYLRKLKATN

-3654 SNGPEDDVVYPA
+3654 SNGSEDDVVYPA

-3672 ATNGVPN
+3672 AANGVPN

-3787 DDKYQVVTDASG
+3787 DDKYQVVTDDSG

-3832 KKAEQLRK
+3832 KKAEQLHK

-3865 AELKKQRAKGDAE
+3865 AELKKQRAKGDAK

-3898 TVIWRKTQVI
+3898 TVIWKKTQII

-3916 NAGYAQTELAPKR
+3916 NAGYAQTELAPKA
-3929 AYKNEDYAEGVGYID
+3929 AYRNPNYKEGVGYVD

-3958 VLNKYQ
+3958 VLNAHQQK
-3964 RDLME
+3964 LMGY
-3969 HIQKTLNALAQTESA
+3969 IQETLNNLAQTESA

-4025 NPFYHIDYADDKA
+4025 DPFYHIDYADDKA

-4059 KKTKPQRVSYADD
+4059 KKTKPQRISYADD
-4072 EEYNAALTVYNK
+4072 EEYNAALTAYNK

-4245 ARGKGLWMRNSWS
+4245 ARGKALWMHNSWS
-4258 FINDLSKDK
+4258 FINDLGKDK

-4310 SPNAMGEHFMQNAA
+4310 SPNAIGEHFMQNAA

-4378 NNYIGTIKED
+4378 NNYVGSIKED

-4421 KKELEKTAIA
+4421 KKELEKTATA

-4468 EVSDAYKILG
+4468 EVSDAYKLLG

-4496 NLGAAQLEKHWWG
+4496 KLGAAQLEKHWWG

-4531 YFNEEREAFTL
+4531 YFNEERGAFTL

-4573 QTLQKLFTG
+4573 QTLQKLFIG
-4582 YVDMAINFNTNWN
+4582 YVDMATNFNTNWN

-4607 AMGDVAGS
+4607 AMGNVAGS

-4625 HAIWDDKELKNST
+4625 HAIWDDKELENST

-4743 LGNNILGIIPTN
+4743 LGDNILGIIPTN
-4755 IND
+4755 VND

>member
-28 VVKFNAITTLV
+28 VVKFNAITALV
-39 YNPESKTGFTKDFD
+39 YNPESKTGFTKEFD

-98 AKVMANRIIGNNI
+98 AKVMANRVIGNNI

-119 VKGKFNKD
+119 VKGKFDKD
-127 NNNANFYANR
+127 RNNANFYANR

-163 LGLVNQILGF
+163 LGLVNQILGL

-181 TDDVFANVSREDKNF
+181 TDDVFANASREDKNF

-232 DEKVDLDSEMES
+232 DEKIDFDGEMES
-244 ILNGNENDELADF
+244 ILNGDENDELADF

-375 RFRSQFVKTIIP
+375 RFRSQFVKTIMP

-438 SAVESAK
+438 SAVESARK
-445 RRYKLSAKNEIRRN
+445 RYKLSVKNEIRRN

-477 PDMDANAVRNYL
+477 PDMDVNAVRNYL
-489 IGNKTNGSVDID
+489 IGNKTNGRVDID

-531 KREWNKEE
+531 KREWNREE

-605 NGNEMSVDA
+605 NGTEMSVDA

-690 NPNTGQNVLYSGM
+690 NPNTGQNVLYSSM

-710 SAIANFVNTEADYL
+710 SAIANFVHTEADYL

-749 IRAARYKTKG
+749 IRAARYRTKG

-875 ITDAKPVLISSMS
+875 ITYAKPVLISSMN

-954 WFETDSTGKILRW
+954 WFETDDSGKILRW

-1002 KGHKHFVEMNPT
+1002 KGHKHFVEMNST

-1031 LTDKDGNVDNKA
+1031 LTDKDGNIDNKA

-1049 MFPSLYGEDID
+1049 MFPSLYGADID

-1068 GDEVTVNLSKE
+1068 GDEVTVNLSEE
-1079 QEDEIANMISD
+1079 QEAKIANMISD

-1174 ANEMVDVAFSELN
+1174 ANEITDVAFSELN

-1195 AGYKNPLNVTQRN
+1195 ASYKNPLNVTQRN
-1208 KFRGVTIKNTV
+1208 KFRGVTIKNTI

-1228 TFDKDGKQLS
+1228 TFDKAGKQLS

-1253 TIDQARTLI
+1253 TIEQARTLI
-1262 GGPIQYENGKP
+1262 GGPIQYENGEP

-1329 SVGDIDTFVQVQK
+1329 SSADIDTFVQVQK

-1388 NGIDQLNTEETSKAG
+1388 NSIDQLNTEETSKAG

-1472 NNPLHDKKEEFFKLY
+1472 NSRLYEKKEEFFKLY
-1487 SANIRNSFN
+1487 SANIRDSFN
-1496 NLANELNIPR
+1496 SLASELNIPR

-1514 EADGTIKGINY
+1514 EADGTIKGIDY
-1525 HTFFNKLK
+1525 HMFFNKLK

-1564 ANMPIILSN
+1564 ANMPMILSN

-1599 AAQITNVGFNSKKYT
+1599 AAQITNVGFKA
-1614 KENPFNLDGI
+1614 
-1624 DKTKFD
+1624 DKNH
-1630 TEVYDR
+1630 
-1636 EKTPGYKSKALRIYI
+1636 II
-1651 KGKKKGWFELVKD
+1651 KGSTINKELK
-1664 KEDNNY
+1664 
-1670 SVHFKTTTEKIGK
+1670 
-1683 VEQDGKVVNPST
+1683 
-1695 KEERNELYTALRNA
+1695 
-1709 IPNRANVSTWGS
+1709 
-1721 ISDGGVYALNKLGK
+1721 
-1735 GWKKVGERTIKHK
+1735 
-1748 KDDKDIVIPIY
+1748 
-1759 QKNGL
+1759 
-1764 TTSKILR
+1764 

-1794 FGFAKNADGSYKKNK
+1794 FGFAKNADGTYKKSK

-1818 AHLDTLIGY
+1818 ASLDTLIGY

-1915 IKDKSVREAFEKL
+1915 IKDESVREAFEKL

-1941 ELAEEETQA
+1941 ELSEEETQA

-1959 ELVKAAHKDFEAQAV
+1959 ELVKAAHKAFESQAV
-1974 KNPETGKLTKDSYLK
+1974 KNSETGKLTKDSYLK

-2008 DDNFISAHEDMVD
+2008 DDNFISVHEDMVD

-2165 QPTINSDY
+2165 QPTINDDY
-2173 EVTIS
+2173 KVTIC
-2178 YDKDKYDAKELI
+2178 YDKNKYDAKELI
-2190 DRFGEDNVTT
+2190 NRFGEANVTT
-2200 DYETGDYLVTHTT
+2200 DKKTGDYLVTHTT

-2326 VINKVNTALGTEY
+2326 VIDKVNTALGTEC

-2344 NRVILNYKELAN
+2344 NGVILNYKELAN

-2450 LLTKNAAGNKVVDIR
+2450 LLTKNATGNKVVDIR

-2540 SIYNHIAPVM
+2540 SIYNHVAPVM

-2563 AYGFDNESDTIA
+2563 AYGFDSESDTIA

-2591 DCEYINRPTPS
+2591 DCEYINRPTSS
-2602 EVEAFIKLTPAQKV
+2602 EVEAFAKLTPAQKI

-2665 TLFDQAANSDNPLV
+2665 MLFDQAANSDNPLV

-2722 AISYIVDEFNN
+2722 AIDYIVDEFNN

-2783 FDLSDISIVG
+2783 FDLSDISIVV
-2793 EKIVNLRRD
+2793 EKIVNLRHD
-2802 IETTDD
+2802 IEVTIDE
-2808 DSEITALNAELKT
+2808 SEIAALNTELKT

-2842 NESNNNDDFYANH
+2842 NESNTNDDFYANH
-2855 YVHLNEKVGKEY
+2855 YVQLNEKVGKEY

-2877 NDKIYAYPITKLDE
+2877 NDKVYAYPITKLDE

-2903 TKGYRSEGFYI
+2903 TKGYRSEGFYV
-2914 DYINRLEKGDTPN
+2914 DYINRLEKGDTPS
-2927 MDDLNEMAQAYK
+2927 MEDLNEMAKAYK
-2939 FNIKH
+2939 FNVKH

-3007 KGTYV
+3007 KGTYI

-3022 EVDEVFE
+3022 EVDEIFE
-3029 FRAPRKSEV
+3029 FRAPRKSEID
-3038 ERAKDL
+3038 RAKDL

-3146 FVEDKGHFLSVND
+3146 FVEDNGHFLPVND

-3300 TVDIFNKEIDKIFA
+3300 TVDIFNKDIDKIFA

-3353 ERNAKSN
+3353 ERNAKSD

-3368 IEAKHKLDKFLLD
+3368 VEAKHKLDKFLLD

-3403 RNHRP
+3403 KNHRP

-3414 KTKAMISEINNSRV
+3414 KTKAMISEINDSRI

-3456 DNGEPKESFIMGYP
+3456 NNGEPKESFIMGYP

-3478 IVDKERY
+3478 VVDKERY

-3496 KALDKYLRT
+3496 KALDKYLRSV
-3505 INDIRNKYNDSR
+3505 NDIRNKYNDSK

-3572 VDPSIQEAIH
+3572 VDPNIQEAIH

-3672 ATNGVPN
+3672 AANGVPN

-3763 RAKAKGAKYY
+3763 RAKSKGAKYY

-3816 GTLKVDMD
+3816 GTLKVDMN
-3824 KYLKTKGK
+3824 KYLKTKAK

-3840 QMDERTEAYR
+3840 QMNERTEAYR

-3898 TVIWRKTQVI
+3898 TAIWRKTQII

-3949 DDKTYDSEV
+3949 DDKTYDSKV

-3964 RDLME
+3964 RDLMNYV
-3969 HIQKTLNALAQTESA
+3969 QKTLNALAQTESA

-4038 IDMPMLMEQLRNKD
+4038 IDMPMLIEQLRNKD

-4059 KKTKPQRVSYADD
+4059 KKTKPQRISYTND
-4072 EEYNAALTVYNK
+4072 EEYNAALAAYNK
-4084 RMEEALKKN
+4084 RMDEALKKN
-4093 KEIHRAL
+4093 KEIHRSL

-4147 WSNLKKDHQRGAR
+4147 WSNLKKDYQRGAR

-4193 ANFTKVSSLLQSF
+4193 ANFTKVTSLLQSF

-4233 WIAKEFI
+4233 WIAKEFL

-4245 ARGKGLWMRNSWS
+4245 ALGKALWMHNSWS
-4258 FINDLSKDK
+4258 FINDLGKDK

-4324 MFSLMYS
+4324 MFSLMYG
-4331 NRLVPVVD
+4331 NRLIPVVD

-4358 DCHEKALKRI
+4358 DCHEKALKKI

-4378 NNYIGTIKED
+4378 NNYVGTIKED

-4421 KKELEKTAIA
+4421 KKELEKTATT

-4443 DLKDGKLAFKE
+4443 DLKDGRLTFKE

-4468 EVSDAYKILG
+4468 EVSDAYKLLG

-4486 VNKEIHGVYD
+4486 TNKEIHGVYD
-4496 NLGAAQLEKHWWG
+4496 KLGAAQIEKHWLG

-4531 YFNEEREAFTL
+4531 YFNEERGAFTL

-4582 YVDMAINFNTNWN
+4582 YVDMATNFSTNWN

-4607 AMGDVAGS
+4607 AMGNVAGS

-4625 HAIWDDKELKNST
+4625 HAIWDDKELENST

-4695 AGDDYNWDYSSGR
+4695 SGDDYNWDYSSGR
-4708 YAKENKLYVLTTRQ
+4708 YAGENKLYVLTTRQ

-4731 IAGLDKSNSYYK
+4731 ISGLDKSNSYYK
-4743 LGNNILGIIPTN
+4743 LGDNILGIVPTN
-4755 IND
+4755 VNK

>member
-83 KFNDIVTRFGYTSTT
+83 KFNDVVTRFGYTSTT
-98 AKVMANRIIGNNI
+98 AKVMANRVVGNNI

-163 LGLVNQILGF
+163 LSLVNQILGF
-173 TSDGDFEK
+173 TSDGNFEK
-181 TDDVFANVSREDKNF
+181 IDDVFANASREDKNF

-227 SDEAI
+227 SDEAV

-244 ILNGNENDELADF
+244 ILNDNENDELADF

-298 NDINKVDGRYNYDRS
+298 NDINKVDGKYNYDRS

-325 KVTAAIISKI
+325 KVIAAIISKI

-366 LKTNRDFAI
+366 LKSNRDFAI
-375 RFRSQFVKTIIP
+375 RFRSQFVKTIMP

-489 IGNKTNGSVDID
+489 IGNKTNGSVDVD

-507 LAHLKNISDASTKA
+507 LAHLKNISDASAKA

-551 EIIPATAVAA
+551 EIIPATAIAA

-595 SMITYLMNAI
+595 SMITYLMNTI
-605 NGNEMSVDA
+605 NGTEMSVDA

-759 GKYGNLF
+759 GRYGNLF

-774 NQAIETYLDTE
+774 SQAIETYLDTE

-875 ITDAKPVLISSMS
+875 ITDAKPVLISSMN

-967 QKNENPE
+967 QKEENPE
-974 LADQPKFKGDWGFD
+974 LAGQPKFKGDWGFD

-1031 LTDKDGNVDNKA
+1031 LTNKDGNVDNKA
-1043 EKLLKE
+1043 EKLLEK
-1049 MFPSLYGEDID
+1049 MFPSLYGADID

-1096 NQQVEKFDNFKSIDV
+1096 NQQVEKFDTFKSIDV

-1174 ANEMVDVAFSELN
+1174 ANEITDVAFSELN

-1195 AGYKNPLNVTQRN
+1195 ANYKNPLNVTQRN
-1208 KFRGVTIKNTV
+1208 KFRGVTIKNTI

-1262 GGPIQYENGKP
+1262 
-1273 VIKNGVVQRKG
+1273 G

-1388 NGIDQLNTEETSKAG
+1388 NSIDQLNTEETSKAG

-1472 NNPLHDKKEEFFKLY
+1472 NSRLYEKKEEFFKLY
-1487 SANIRNSFN
+1487 SANIRDSFN

-1514 EADGTIKGINY
+1514 ESDGTIKGIDY

-1551 AEQAVN
+1551 AEQAIN

-1564 ANMPIILSN
+1564 ANMPMILSN

-1584 VFNRAITRQTLPGFH
+1584 MFNRAITRQTLPGFH
-1599 AAQITNVGFNSKKYT
+1599 AAQITNVGFKAT
-1614 KENPFNLDGI
+1614 KEQI
-1624 DKTKFD
+1624 S
-1630 TEVYDR
+1630 Y
-1636 EKTPGYKSKALRIYI
+1636 SK
-1651 KGKKKGWFELVKD
+1651 E
-1664 KEDNNY
+1664 
-1670 SVHFKTTTEKIGK
+1670 
-1683 VEQDGKVVNPST
+1683 
-1695 KEERNELYTALRNA
+1695 
-1709 IPNRANVSTWGS
+1709 
-1721 ISDGGVYALNKLGK
+1721 
-1735 GWKKVGERTIKHK
+1735 
-1748 KDDKDIVIPIY
+1748 
-1759 QKNGL
+1759 
-1764 TTSKILR
+1764 LR

-1794 FGFAKNADGSYKKNK
+1794 FGFAKNVDGTYKKSK

-1818 AHLDTLIGY
+1818 AGLDTLIGY

-1928 NKEIDEQFEKSRK
+1928 NKEIDELFEKSRK
-1941 ELAEEETQA
+1941 ELSEEETQA

-1959 ELVKAAHKDFEAQAV
+1959 ELVKAAHKAFESQAV
-1974 KNPETGKLTKDSYLK
+1974 KNSETGKLTKDSYLK

-2008 DDNFISAHEDMVD
+2008 DDNFISVHEDMVD

-2047 KFNKAAKKLGIMSY
+2047 KFNKVAKKLGIMSY

-2165 QPTINSDY
+2165 QPTINDDY
-2173 EVTIS
+2173 KVTIC

-2190 DRFGEDNVTT
+2190 NRFGEANVTT
-2200 DYETGDYLVTHTT
+2200 DEETGDYLVTHTT

-2326 VINKVNTALGTEY
+2326 VIDKVNTALGTEY

-2344 NRVILNYKELAN
+2344 NGVILNYKELAN
-2356 RLNQKESRPVED
+2356 RLNQKESHPVED
-2368 MIYDMSI
+2368 MVYDMSI

-2540 SIYNHIAPVM
+2540 SIYNHVAPVM

-2563 AYGFDNESDTIA
+2563 AYGFDSESDTIA

-2602 EVEAFIKLTPAQKV
+2602 EVESFAKLTPAQKV

-2665 TLFDQAANSDNPLV
+2665 MLFDQAANSDNPLV

-2722 AISYIVDEFNN
+2722 AINYIVDEFNN

-2793 EKIVNLRRD
+2793 EKIVNLRHD
-2802 IETTDD
+2802 IEATTDE
-2808 DSEITALNAELKT
+2808 SEITALNTELKT

-2842 NESNNNDDFYANH
+2842 NESNTNDDFYANH

-2877 NDKIYAYPITKLDE
+2877 NDKVYAYPITKLDE

-2903 TKGYRSEGFYI
+2903 TKGYRSEGFYV
-2914 DYINRLEKGDTPN
+2914 DYINRLEKGDTPSIE
-2927 MDDLNEMAQAYK
+2927 DLNEMAQAYK
-2939 FNIKH
+2939 FNVKH

-2981 GKEFTIQSFYL
+2981 GKEFAIQSFYL

-3022 EVDEVFE
+3022 EVDEIFE

-3146 FVEDKGHFLSVND
+3146 FVEDKGHFLPVND

-3198 DKSVDSDNTIAYV
+3198 DKSVDSDNAIAYV

-3273 DSSNAFIQVLT
+3273 DSGNAFIQVLT

-3300 TVDIFNKEIDKIFA
+3300 TVDTFNKEIDKIFA
-3314 DAKAAGVNLSFDDI
+3314 DAKAAGVHLSFDDI

-3353 ERNAKSN
+3353 ERNAKSD

-3368 IEAKHKLDKFLLD
+3368 VEAKHKLDKFLLD

-3414 KTKAMISEINNSRV
+3414 KTKAMISEINDSRI

-3456 DNGEPKESFIMGYP
+3456 NNGEPKESFIMGYP

-3485 HKARINNADDC
+3485 YKARINNADDC

-3505 INDIRNKYNDSR
+3505 VNDIRNKYNDSK

-3541 SGRISIPASQL
+3541 SGRISIPTSQL

-3672 ATNGVPN
+3672 AANGVPN

-3832 KKAEQLRK
+3832 KKAEQLHK

-3898 TVIWRKTQVI
+3898 TVIWRKTQI
-3908 PAVANGEW
+3908 MPAVANGEW
-3916 NAGYAQTELAPKR
+3916 NAGYAQTELAPKA
-3929 AYKNEDYAEGVGYID
+3929 AYRNPNYKEGVGYVD

-3958 VLNKYQ
+3958 VLNAHQQK
-3964 RDLME
+3964 LMGY
-3969 HIQKTLNALAQTESA
+3969 IQETLNNLAQTESA

-4025 NPFYHIDYADDKA
+4025 DPFYHIDYADDKA

-4059 KKTKPQRVSYADD
+4059 KKTKPQRISYTDD
-4072 EEYNAALTVYNK
+4072 EEYNAALAAYNK
-4084 RMEEALKKN
+4084 RMDEALKKN
-4093 KEIHRAL
+4093 KEIHRSL

-4220 GNVTVGESGLAGE
+4220 GNVTVGESSLAGE
-4233 WIAKEFI
+4233 WIAKEFL

-4245 ARGKGLWMRNSWS
+4245 ALGKALWMHNSWS
-4258 FINDLSKDK
+4258 FINDLGKDK

-4310 SPNAMGEHFMQNAA
+4310 SPNAIGEHFMQNAA

-4358 DCHEKALKRI
+4358 DCHEKALKKI
-4368 IEGTEFEAKF
+4368 IEGTEFETKF
-4378 NNYIGTIKED
+4378 NNYVGTIKED

-4421 KKELEKTAIA
+4421 KKELEKTATA

-4443 DLKDGKLAFKE
+4443 DLKDGKLTFKE

-4468 EVSDAYKILG
+4468 EVSDAYKLLG

-4496 NLGAAQLEKHWWG
+4496 KLGAAQLEKHWWG

-4531 YFNEEREAFTL
+4531 YFNEERGAFTL

-4582 YVDMAINFNTNWN
+4582 YVDMATNFSTNWN

-4607 AMGDVAGS
+4607 AMGNVAGS

-4625 HAIWDDKELKNST
+4625 HAIWDDKELENST

-4695 AGDDYNWDYSSGR
+4695 SGDDYNWDYSSGR
-4708 YAKENKLYVLTTRQ
+4708 YAGENKLYVLTTRQ

-4743 LGNNILGIIPTN
+4743 LGDNILGIVPTN
-4755 IND
+4755 VNK

>member
-1 MANCPITPKDFLGT
+1 MASCPITPKDFLGT

-39 YNPESKTGFTKDFD
+39 YNPESKTGFTKEFD

-75 VGAQTTKS
+75 VGVQTTKS

-98 AKVMANRIIGNNI
+98 AKVMANRIVGNNI

-119 VKGKFNKD
+119 VKGKFDKD
-127 NNNANFYANR
+127 RNNANFYANR

-145 VAKKY
+145 IAKKY

-173 TSDGDFEK
+173 TSDGNFEK
-181 TDDVFANVSREDKNF
+181 IDNVFDNASKEDKNF

-232 DEKVDLDSEMES
+232 DEKVDLDGEMES
-244 ILNGNENDELADF
+244 ILNGDENDELADF

-298 NDINKVDGRYNYDRS
+298 NDINKVDGKYNYDRS

-366 LKTNRDFAI
+366 LKSNRDFAI
-375 RFRSQFVKTIIP
+375 RFRSQFVKTIMP

-399 RAVLSNKES
+399 RAILSNKES

-438 SAVESAK
+438 SAIESARK
-445 RRYKLSAKNEIRRN
+445 RYKLSAKNEIRRN

-477 PDMDANAVRNYL
+477 PDMDVNAVRNYL
-489 IGNKTNGSVDID
+489 IGNKTNGRVDID

-507 LAHLKNISDASTKA
+507 LAHLKNISDASNKA

-531 KREWNKEE
+531 KREWNREE
-539 HDDNETYVPLHT
+539 HDDNETYIPLHT

-566 TDIEAYSTVALQFNS
+566 TDIESYSTVALQFNS

-605 NGNEMSVDA
+605 NGTEMSVDA

-652 GVDGKIKVFGLFRKL
+652 GVDGKIKVFGLFHKL

-749 IRAARYKTKG
+749 IRAARYRTKG

-796 KTSKFVN
+796 KISKFVN

-839 SGSEIAVGYKYTD
+839 SGSEITVGYKYTD

-866 DIDSNGAYY
+866 DIDNNGAYY
-875 ITDAKPVLISSMS
+875 ITDAKPVLISSMN

-954 WFETDSTGKILRW
+954 WFETDNIGKILRW
-967 QKNENPE
+967 QKDENPK
-974 LADQPKFKGDWGFD
+974 LAGQPKFKDDWGFD

-1031 LTDKDGNVDNKA
+1031 LTDKDGNIDNKA
-1043 EKLLKE
+1043 EKLLEK
-1049 MFPSLYGEDID
+1049 MFPSLYGADID
-1060 GYIHFTAN
+1060 GYIPFTAN

-1079 QEDEIANMISD
+1079 QENEIANMISD

-1136 LFEGDTKFYKDNQTL
+1136 LFEGDTKFYKDNQTF

-1174 ANEMVDVAFSELN
+1174 ANGITDVAFSELN
-1187 TSRVQAEF
+1187 TSKVQAEF
-1195 AGYKNPLNVTQRN
+1195 ASYKNPLNVTQRN
-1208 KFRGVTIKNTV
+1208 KFRGVTIKNTI

-1253 TIDQARTLI
+1253 TIEQARTLI
-1262 GGPIQYENGKP
+1262 
-1273 VIKNGVVQRKG
+1273 G

-1329 SVGDIDTFVQVQK
+1329 SSADIDTFVQVQK

-1472 NNPLHDKKEEFFKLY
+1472 NSRLYEKKEEFFKLY
-1487 SANIRNSFN
+1487 SANIRDSFN
-1496 NLANELNIPR
+1496 SLASELNIPR

-1514 EADGTIKGINY
+1514 EADGTIKGIDY

-1551 AEQAVN
+1551 AEQAIN

-1564 ANMPIILSN
+1564 ANMPMILSN

-1624 DKTKFD
+1624 DKNKFD
-1630 TEVYDR
+1630 VEVYDR

-1683 VEQDGKVVNPST
+1683 VEQDGKTVNPST
-1695 KEERNELYTALRNA
+1695 KEERDELYTALRNA
-1709 IPNRANVSTWGS
+1709 IPNGANVSTWGS
-1721 ISDGGVYALNKLGK
+1721 ISDGGIYALNKLGK

-1748 KDDKDIVIPIY
+1748 KDDKDIVIPVY

-1764 TTSKILR
+1764 TTSKTLR

-1782 ERYVEIMLPASN
+1782 ERYIEIMLPASN
-1794 FGFAKNADGSYKKNK
+1794 FGFAKNTDGSYKKSK
-1809 EDLLKELQA
+1809 EELLKELQA
-1818 AHLDTLIGY
+1818 AGLDTLIGY

-1841 VVGLLD
+1841 VVGFLD

-1915 IKDKSVREAFEKL
+1915 IKDKSVKEAFEKL

-1959 ELVKAAHKDFEAQAV
+1959 ELVKAAHKAFESQAV

-2008 DDNFISAHEDMVD
+2008 DDNFISVHEDMVD

-2028 DKKAFKSDK
+2028 DKKTFKSDK
-2037 AKEILQGRID
+2037 AREILQGRID

-2072 NTRNARNNRILDD
+2072 NTRNARNNRILDN

-2165 QPTINSDY
+2165 QPTINDDY
-2173 EVTIS
+2173 KVTIC

-2190 DRFGEDNVTT
+2190 NRFGEDNVTT
-2200 DYETGDYLVTHTT
+2200 DEETGDYLVTHTT

-2259 KTLPDIGSNYDTTVA
+2259 KTLPDIGSNYDTTIA

-2320 DDNIKT
+2320 DDNIRT
-2326 VINKVNTALGTEY
+2326 VIDKVNTALGTEY
-2339 SLTSN
+2339 SLNSN
-2344 NRVILNYKELAN
+2344 NGVILNYKELAN

-2368 MIYDMSI
+2368 MVYDMSI

-2439 EMSFLEAIYPG
+2439 EISFLEAIYPG

-2465 SYMMDKHNDSQ
+2465 SYMMDKNNDSQ

-2540 SIYNHIAPVM
+2540 SIYNHVAPVM

-2584 AKPQFNF
+2584 SKPQFNF

-2602 EVEAFIKLTPAQKV
+2602 EVEAFVKLTPAQKV

-2665 TLFDQAANSDNPLV
+2665 MLFDQAANSDNPLV

-2714 ADLFGGKS
+2714 TDLFGGKS
-2722 AISYIVDEFNN
+2722 AIDYIVDEFNN

-2783 FDLSDISIVG
+2783 FDLSDIDIVG
-2793 EKIVNLRRD
+2793 KKIANLRSE
-2802 IETTDD
+2802 IEVTTDED
-2808 DSEITALNAELKT
+2808 EITALNAELKT
-2821 ALAEYNNLKSQRAL
+2821 ALAEYNNLKSQRVL

-2842 NESNNNDDFYANH
+2842 NESNTNDDFYANH

-2877 NDKIYAYPITKLDE
+2877 NDKVYAYPITKLDE

-2927 MDDLNEMAQAYK
+2927 IDDLNEMAQAYK
-2939 FNIKH
+2939 FNVKH
-2944 LKLKNANAF
+2944 IKLKNANAF
-2953 DINNPSKYQ
+2953 DINHPSKYQ

-3022 EVDEVFE
+3022 EVDEIFE
-3029 FRAPRKSEV
+3029 FRAPKKSEV
-3038 ERAKDL
+3038 DRAKDL
-3044 GINVPYNTYFVRVKS
+3044 GINIPYNTYFVRVKS
-3059 KGKPNATLNTNSKL
+3059 KGKANTTLNTNSKL

-3146 FVEDKGHFLSVND
+3146 FVEDEGHFLPVND

-3198 DKSVDSDNTIAYV
+3198 DKSVDSDNTIAYI

-3243 DNPQIQNNLISVFDG
+3243 DNPQIQNNLISIFDG

-3273 DSSNAFIQVLT
+3273 DSGNAFVQVLT

-3300 TVDIFNKEIDKIFA
+3300 TVDIFNNEIDKIFA
-3314 DAKAAGVNLSFDDI
+3314 EAKAAGVNLSFDDI

-3339 NDNFENDLNKLRQD
+3339 NDNFENNLNKLRQD
-3353 ERNAKSN
+3353 ERNAKSD

-3368 IEAKHKLDKFLLD
+3368 VEAKHKLDKFLLD

-3414 KTKAMISEINNSRV
+3414 KTKAMIAEINASRI
-3428 DGTLS
+3428 DGILS

-3456 DNGEPKESFIMGYP
+3456 NNGEPKESFIMGYP

-3485 HKARINNADDC
+3485 HNARINNADDC
-3496 KALDKYLRT
+3496 KALDKYLKT
-3505 INDIRNKYNDSR
+3505 VNDIRNKYNDSR

-3552 EMNKEYKA
+3552 EMNKEYKT

-3609 VNPYDEFGRLDGTIF
+3609 VNPYDEFGRLDGTMF

-3672 ATNGVPN
+3672 AANGVPN

-3692 LAPHYDIATKHV
+3692 LAPHYDISTKHV

-3787 DDKYQVVTDASG
+3787 DDKYQVITDASG

-3806 KDRIPNRYIY
+3806 KDRIPNRYLY

-3840 QMDERTEAYR
+3840 QMDERTEAYH

-3908 PAVANGEW
+3908 PSVANGEW
-3916 NAGYAQTELAPKR
+3916 NAGYAQTELAPKL
-3929 AYKNEDYAEGVGYID
+3929 AYKNEDYTEGVGYVD

-3964 RDLME
+3964 RDLMNYV
-3969 HIQKTLNALAQTESA
+3969 QKTLNTLAQTESA

-4025 NPFYHIDYADDKA
+4025 DPFYHIDYADDKA

-4059 KKTKPQRVSYADD
+4059 KKTKPQRISYADD
-4072 EEYNAALTVYNK
+4072 EEYNVALTAYNK

-4093 KEIHRAL
+4093 KEIHRSL

-4233 WIAKEFI
+4233 WIAKEFL
-4240 GAKDY
+4240 GAKEY
-4245 ARGKGLWMRNSWS
+4245 ALGKALWMHNSWS
-4258 FINDLSKDK
+4258 FINDLGKDK

-4378 NNYIGTIKED
+4378 NNYVGTIKED

-4416 EFVKV
+4416 EFVKA
-4421 KKELEKTAIA
+4421 KKELEKTATA
-4431 DFEKNSTLIENL
+4431 EFEKNSTVIENL
-4443 DLKDGKLAFKE
+4443 DLKDGKLTFKE
-4454 GSKLAELDALSADK
+4454 GSKLAELDALSANK
-4468 EVSDAYKILG
+4468 EVSDAYKLLG
-4478 EFKGKVIS
+4478 EFKGKIIS

-4496 NLGAAQLEKHWWG
+4496 KLGAAQLEKHWLG

-4531 YFNEEREAFTL
+4531 YFNEERGAFTL
-4542 GCGPALMDFL
+4542 GCGPALIDFL

-4582 YVDMAINFNTNWN
+4582 YVDMATNFSTNWN

-4607 AMGDVAGS
+4607 AMGNVAGS
-4615 VAAIAMALAA
+4615 VAAISMALAA
-4625 HAIWDDKELKNST
+4625 HAIWDDKELENST

-4677 TMPSDVLKAM
+4677 TMPSDILKAM

-4743 LGNNILGIIPTN
+4743 LGDNILGIIPTN
-4755 IND
+4755 VNK

>member
-83 KFNDIVTRFGYTSTT
+83 KFNDVITRFGYLSTT
-98 AKVMANRIIGNNI
+98 AKVMANRVVGNNI

-163 LGLVNQILGF
+163 LSLVNQILGF
-173 TSDGDFEK
+173 TSDGNFEK
-181 TDDVFANVSREDKNF
+181 IDDVFANASREDKNF

-298 NDINKVDGRYNYDRS
+298 NDINKVDGKYNYDRS

-375 RFRSQFVKTIIP
+375 RFRSQFVKTIMP

-489 IGNKTNGSVDID
+489 IGNKTNGSVDVD

-605 NGNEMSVDA
+605 NGTEMSVDA

-642 NLSNILLEQR
+642 NFSNILLEQR

-759 GKYGNLF
+759 GRYGNLF

-774 NQAIETYLDTE
+774 SQAIETYLDTE

-875 ITDAKPVLISSMS
+875 ITDAKPVLISSMN

-934 IQYRNMFVQ
+934 LQYRNMFVQ

-967 QKNENPE
+967 QKEENPE

-988 EESARRAYAVYEVG
+988 EESARRAYAIYEVG

-1031 LTDKDGNVDNKA
+1031 LTNKDGNVDNKA
-1043 EKLLKE
+1043 EKLLEK
-1049 MFPSLYGEDID
+1049 MFPALYGADID
-1060 GYIHFTAN
+1060 GYIRFTAN

-1174 ANEMVDVAFSELN
+1174 ANEIVDVAFSELN

-1195 AGYKNPLNVTQRN
+1195 ASYKNPLNVTQRN

-1472 NNPLHDKKEEFFKLY
+1472 NSRLYEKKEEFFKLY
-1487 SANIRNSFN
+1487 SANIRDSFN
-1496 NLANELNIPR
+1496 SLASELNIPR

-1514 EADGTIKGINY
+1514 EADGTIKGIDY

-1551 AEQAVN
+1551 AEQAIN

-1564 ANMPIILSN
+1564 ANMPMILSN

-1599 AAQITNVGFNSKKYT
+1599 AAQITNVGFKAT
-1614 KENPFNLDGI
+1614 KEQI
-1624 DKTKFD
+1624 S
-1630 TEVYDR
+1630 Y
-1636 EKTPGYKSKALRIYI
+1636 SK
-1651 KGKKKGWFELVKD
+1651 E
-1664 KEDNNY
+1664 
-1670 SVHFKTTTEKIGK
+1670 
-1683 VEQDGKVVNPST
+1683 
-1695 KEERNELYTALRNA
+1695 
-1709 IPNRANVSTWGS
+1709 
-1721 ISDGGVYALNKLGK
+1721 
-1735 GWKKVGERTIKHK
+1735 
-1748 KDDKDIVIPIY
+1748 
-1759 QKNGL
+1759 
-1764 TTSKILR
+1764 LR

-1794 FGFAKNADGSYKKNK
+1794 FGFAKNADGTYKKSK

-1928 NKEIDEQFEKSRK
+1928 NKETDEQFEKSRK

-1959 ELVKAAHKDFEAQAV
+1959 TLVKHAHIDFEDFAE

-1989 QLQFVADYIRT
+1989 QLQYVADYIRV
-2000 NKTNLDAA
+2000 NKTTLDDA
-2008 DDNFISAHEDMVD
+2008 DKNFISVHEDMVD

-2037 AKEILQGRID
+2037 AKEILQARID

-2090 KDNISLEENLSRS
+2090 KDDISLEENLSRS

-2259 KTLPDIGSNYDTTVA
+2259 KTLPDIGSNYDTTIA

-2326 VINKVNTALGTEY
+2326 VIDKVNTALGTEY

-2540 SIYNHIAPVM
+2540 SIYNHVAPVM

-2563 AYGFDNESDTIA
+2563 TYGFDNESDTIA

-2665 TLFDQAANSDNPLV
+2665 MLFDQAANSDNPLV

-2702 ISKVITNDALRN
+2702 ISKVITMML
-2714 ADLFGGKS
+2714 LEML
-2722 AISYIVDEFNN
+2722 ICLV
-2733 FAGTYD
+2733 
-2739 VAERYVRSHSDSNFI
+2739 
-2754 YHKTVKNVRRNG
+2754 
-2766 TYVSELSK
+2766 
-2774 FKKPNNLFV
+2774 
-2783 FDLSDISIVG
+2783 
-2793 EKIVNLRRD
+2793 VNL
-2802 IETTDD
+2802 
-2808 DSEITALNAELKT
+2808 
-2821 ALAEYNNLKSQRAL
+2821 
-2835 AAKYGFI
+2835 
-2842 NESNNNDDFYANH
+2842 
-2855 YVHLNEKVGKEY
+2855 
-2867 KARLYKIVEN
+2867 
-2877 NDKIYAYPITKLDE
+2877 
-2891 NETGEVSLNREN
+2891 
-2903 TKGYRSEGFYI
+2903 
-2914 DYINRLEKGDTPN
+2914 
-2927 MDDLNEMAQAYK
+2927 
-2939 FNIKH
+2939 
-2944 LKLKNANAF
+2944 
-2953 DINNPSKYQ
+2953 
-2962 EASAKFTINEILNK
+2962 
-2976 YPESN
+2976 
-2981 GKEFTIQSFYL
+2981 
-2992 RSKSIGTVFGNPQHI
+2992 
-3007 KGTYV
+3007 
-3012 TIEDGKEVTN
+3012 
-3022 EVDEVFE
+3022 
-3029 FRAPRKSEV
+3029 
-3038 ERAKDL
+3038 
-3044 GINVPYNTYFVRVKS
+3044 
-3059 KGKPNATLNTNSKL
+3059 
-3073 GASVL
+3073 
-3078 DFSID
+3078 
-3083 AYNDMNRRSHEGD
+3083 
-3096 YSARKKV
+3096 
-3103 NNLSAKGFN
+3103 
-3112 ATRNEFQSQAEDVY
+3112 
-3126 YNITT
+3126 
-3131 YVEDKVNDITQQLNQ
+3131 
-3146 FVEDKGHFLSVND
+3146 
-3159 ARTID
+3159 
-3164 IIRNNPAERR
+3164 
-3174 RYLKTLLDAR
+3174 LL
-3184 ALISKYGNIASVKV
+3184 
-3198 DKSVDSDNTIAYV
+3198 
-3211 ERLQNAIK
+3211 
-3219 QLTDT
+3219 
-3224 SIIEQAEK
+3224 
-3232 LFANDYLAKLS
+3232 
-3243 DNPQIQNNLISVFDG
+3243 
-3258 FHSTSWFDAWVGDLQ
+3258 
-3273 DSSNAFIQVLT
+3273 
-3284 KNVMSDI
+3284 
-3291 RAKELQARR
+3291 
-3300 TVDIFNKEIDKIFA
+3300 
-3314 DAKAAGVNLSFDDI
+3314 
-3328 IDADGRFIRPY
+3328 
-3339 NDNFENDLNKLRQD
+3339 
-3353 ERNAKSN
+3353 
-3360 IINNPEAY
+3360 
-3368 IEAKHKLDKFLLD
+3368 
-3381 HVNRKFVDS
+3381 
-3390 YYKELYDAQDELY
+3390 
-3403 RNHRP
+3403 
-3408 ILEEYI
+3408 
-3414 KTKAMISEINNSRV
+3414 
-3428 DGTLS
+3428 
-3433 PEKETELKNLW
+3433 
-3444 YHLNDIRSEYDL
+3444 
-3456 DNGEPKESFIMGYP
+3456 
-3470 GMNPSTGE
+3470 
-3478 IVDKERY
+3478 
-3485 HKARINNADDC
+3485 
-3496 KALDKYLRT
+3496 
-3505 INDIRNKYNDSR
+3505 
-3517 VRKGFEDQLKRMLDI
+3517 
-3532 VETAEARDP
+3532 
-3541 SGRISIPASQL
+3541 
-3552 EMNKEYKA
+3552 
-3560 AKAWLATNAKWT
+3560 
-3572 VDPSIQEAIH
+3572 
-3582 EAYKTMGYKG
+3582 
-3592 ENNSK
+3592 
-3597 LKVYLRKLKATN
+3597 
-3609 VNPYDEFGRLDGTIF
+3609 
-3624 TEEQQAAIQEEAQKR
+3624 
-3639 FNNTKYGMENDRILI
+3639 
-3654 SNGPEDDVVYPA
+3654 
-3666 EVYKRL
+3666 
-3672 ATNGVPN
+3672 
-3679 KEYQQIVKQVNEI
+3679 
-3692 LAPHYDIATKHV
+3692 
-3704 ATSELTEEELDKLY
+3704 
-3718 QAYQPLFAGMKKT
+3718 
-3731 EDSTNGKSIAYFV
+3731 
-3744 TRFVDLDNYN
+3744 
-3754 KEAFNLEEE
+3754 
-3763 RAKAKGAKYY
+3763 
-3773 KAWERVNKMGIPKL
+3773 
-3787 DDKYQVVTDASG
+3787 
-3799 NIVYDET
+3799 
-3806 KDRIPNRYIY
+3806 
-3816 GTLKVDMD
+3816 
-3824 KYLKTKGK
+3824 
-3832 KKAEQLRK
+3832 
-3840 QMDERTEAYR
+3840 
-3850 TIHNNLETV
+3850 
-3859 NTPYYE
+3859 
-3865 AELKKQRAKGDAE
+3865 
-3878 FKKWY
+3878 
-3883 DRNHVFNPYTHRMEP
+3883 
-3898 TVIWRKTQVI
+3898 VI
-3908 PAVANGEW
+3908 
-3916 NAGYAQTELAPKR
+3916 
-3929 AYKNEDYAEGVGYID
+3929 
-3944 NYKKT
+3944 
-3949 DDKTYDSEV
+3949 
-3958 VLNKYQ
+3958 
-3964 RDLME
+3964 
-3969 HIQKTLNALAQTESA
+3969 
-3984 KRFIGRGYLPSMS
+3984 
-3997 KGAEHDAKWWG
+3997 
-4008 KQFLEFLGYSD
+4008 
-4019 KLQNGR
+4019 
-4025 NPFYHIDYADDKA
+4025 
-4038 IDMPMLMEQLRNKD
+4038 
-4052 SVNIENI
+4052 
-4059 KKTKPQRVSYADD
+4059 
-4072 EEYNAALTVYNK
+4072 
-4084 RMEEALKKN
+4084 
-4093 KEIHRAL
+4093 
-4100 LNRDYRT
+4100 
-4107 VLSNFI
+4107 
-4113 TQAAHFNAIQD
+4113 
-4124 NKYMLYYGKEMLDRM
+4124 
-4139 EVYQKNVG
+4139 
-4147 WSNLKKDHQRGAR
+4147 
-4160 GETRY
+4160 
-4165 LTQKDE
+4165 
-4171 RLQGQYENWIR
+4171 
-4182 RIIYN
+4182 
-4187 QFKESN
+4187 
-4193 ANFTKVSSLLQSF
+4193 
-4206 TSAKFMMLN
+4206 
-4215 ITGGI
+4215 
-4220 GNVTVGESGLAGE
+4220 
-4233 WIAKEFI
+4233 
-4240 GAKDY
+4240 
-4245 ARGKGLWMRNSWS
+4245 
-4258 FINDLSKDK
+4258 
-4267 ASTLA
+4267 
-4272 SAIVKEMNVID
+4272 
-4283 FDQLAGISD
+4283 
-4292 GNHLDAGTAFEKL
+4292 
-4305 RNALY
+4305 
-4310 SPNAMGEHFMQNAA
+4310 
-4324 MFSLMYS
+4324 
-4331 NRLVPVVD
+4331 
-4339 AENRGK
+4339 
-4345 IKYRAMSKYEYIA
+4345 
-4358 DCHEKALKRI
+4358 
-4368 IEGTEFEAKF
+4368 
-4378 NNYIGTIKED
+4378 
-4388 ANKLKEFVFGRKD
+4388 
-4401 FTTEFA
+4401 
-4407 RTLPNKMQK
+4407 
-4416 EFVKV
+4416 
-4421 KKELEKTAIA
+4421 
-4431 DFEKNSTLIENL
+4431 
-4443 DLKDGKLAFKE
+4443 
-4454 GSKLAELDALSADK
+4454 
-4468 EVSDAYKILG
+4468 
-4478 EFKGKVIS
+4478 
-4486 VNKEIHGVYD
+4486 
-4496 NLGAAQLEKHWWG
+4496 
-4509 SLAMQYHK
+4509 
-4517 HIYPGILK
+4517 
-4525 HYRRQG
+4525 
-4531 YFNEEREAFTL
+4531 
-4542 GCGPALMDFL
+4542 
-4552 SMPLD
+4552 
-4557 KIKADREI
+4557 
-4565 NGTQLGAL
+4565 
-4573 QTLQKLFTG
+4573 
-4582 YVDMAINFNTNWN
+4582 
-4595 MLPRYQRAAILR
+4595 
-4607 AMGDVAGS
+4607 
-4615 VAAIAMALAA
+4615 
-4625 HAIWDDKELKNST
+4625 
-4638 LGNLLIYEAD
+4638 
-4648 SLATQVMMYTPPFVI
+4648 
-4663 TEGKKLYSSPIAAQ
+4663 
-4677 TMPSDVLKAM
+4677 
-4687 NIIAEGLI
+4687 
-4695 AGDDYNWDYSSGR
+4695 
-4708 YAKENKLYVLTTRQ
+4708 
-4722 IPIYRAYSN
+4722 
-4731 IAGLDKSNSYYK
+4731 
-4743 LGNNILGIIPTN
+4743 
-4755 IND
+4755 

>member
-83 KFNDIVTRFGYTSTT
+83 KFNDVVTRFGYTSTT
-98 AKVMANRIIGNNI
+98 AKVMANRVVGNNI

-163 LGLVNQILGF
+163 LSLVNQILGF
-173 TSDGDFEK
+173 TSDGNFEK
-181 TDDVFANVSREDKNF
+181 IDDVFANASREDKNF

-298 NDINKVDGRYNYDRS
+298 NDINKVDGKYNYDRS

-375 RFRSQFVKTIIP
+375 RFRSQFVKTIMP

-489 IGNKTNGSVDID
+489 IGNKTNGSVDVD

-507 LAHLKNISDASTKA
+507 LAHLKNISDASAKA

-531 KREWNKEE
+531 KREWNKKE

-605 NGNEMSVDA
+605 NGTEMSVDA

-642 NLSNILLEQR
+642 NFSNILLEQR

-710 SAIANFVNTEADYL
+710 SSIANFVNTEADYL

-759 GKYGNLF
+759 GRYGNLF

-774 NQAIETYLDTE
+774 SQAIETYLDTE

-875 ITDAKPVLISSMS
+875 ITDAKPVLISSMN

-1031 LTDKDGNVDNKA
+1031 LTDKDGNVENKA

-1049 MFPSLYGEDID
+1049 MFPSLYGADID

-1096 NQQVEKFDNFKSIDV
+1096 NQQVEKFDTFKSIDV

-1174 ANEMVDVAFSELN
+1174 ANEITDVAFSELN
-1187 TSRVQAEF
+1187 TSGVQAEF
-1195 AGYKNPLNVTQRN
+1195 ASYKNPLNVTQRN
-1208 KFRGVTIKNTV
+1208 KFRGVTIKNTI

-1382 YNLMKD
+1382 YNIMKD

-1472 NNPLHDKKEEFFKLY
+1472 NSRLYEKKEEFFKLY
-1487 SANIRNSFN
+1487 SANIRDSFN
-1496 NLANELNIPR
+1496 SLASELNIPR

-1514 EADGTIKGINY
+1514 EADGTIKGIDY

-1564 ANMPIILSN
+1564 ANMPMILSN

-1599 AAQITNVGFNSKKYT
+1599 AAQITNVGFKAT
-1614 KENPFNLDGI
+1614 KEQI
-1624 DKTKFD
+1624 S
-1630 TEVYDR
+1630 Y
-1636 EKTPGYKSKALRIYI
+1636 SK
-1651 KGKKKGWFELVKD
+1651 E
-1664 KEDNNY
+1664 
-1670 SVHFKTTTEKIGK
+1670 
-1683 VEQDGKVVNPST
+1683 
-1695 KEERNELYTALRNA
+1695 
-1709 IPNRANVSTWGS
+1709 
-1721 ISDGGVYALNKLGK
+1721 
-1735 GWKKVGERTIKHK
+1735 
-1748 KDDKDIVIPIY
+1748 
-1759 QKNGL
+1759 
-1764 TTSKILR
+1764 LR

-1794 FGFAKNADGSYKKNK
+1794 FGFAKNADGTYKKSK

-1941 ELAEEETQA
+1941 ELVEEETQA

-1959 ELVKAAHKDFEAQAV
+1959 TLVKHAHIDFEDFAE

-1989 QLQFVADYIRT
+1989 QLQYVADYIRV
-2000 NKTNLDAA
+2000 NKTTLDDA
-2008 DDNFISAHEDMVD
+2008 DKNFISVHEDMVD

-2037 AKEILQGRID
+2037 AKEILQARID

-2090 KDNISLEENLSRS
+2090 KDDISLEENLSRS

-2178 YDKDKYDAKELI
+2178 YNKDKYDAKELI

-2259 KTLPDIGSNYDTTVA
+2259 KTLPDIGSNYDTTIA

-2326 VINKVNTALGTEY
+2326 VIDKVNTALSTEY

-2540 SIYNHIAPVM
+2540 SIYNHVAPVM

-2563 AYGFDNESDTIA
+2563 TYGFDNESDTIA

-2665 TLFDQAANSDNPLV
+2665 MLFDQATNSDNPLV

-2754 YHKTVKNVRRNG
+2754 YHKTVKNVRRM
-2766 TYVSELSK
+2766 
-2774 FKKPNNLFV
+2774 V
-2783 FDLSDISIVG
+2783 FMF
-2793 EKIVNLRRD
+2793 
-2802 IETTDD
+2802 
-2808 DSEITALNAELKT
+2808 LN
-2821 ALAEYNNLKSQRAL
+2821 
-2835 AAKYGFI
+2835 
-2842 NESNNNDDFYANH
+2842 
-2855 YVHLNEKVGKEY
+2855 
-2867 KARLYKIVEN
+2867 
-2877 NDKIYAYPITKLDE
+2877 
-2891 NETGEVSLNREN
+2891 
-2903 TKGYRSEGFYI
+2903 
-2914 DYINRLEKGDTPN
+2914 
-2927 MDDLNEMAQAYK
+2927 
-2939 FNIKH
+2939 
-2944 LKLKNANAF
+2944 
-2953 DINNPSKYQ
+2953 
-2962 EASAKFTINEILNK
+2962 
-2976 YPESN
+2976 
-2981 GKEFTIQSFYL
+2981 
-2992 RSKSIGTVFGNPQHI
+2992 
-3007 KGTYV
+3007 
-3012 TIEDGKEVTN
+3012 
-3022 EVDEVFE
+3022 
-3029 FRAPRKSEV
+3029 
-3038 ERAKDL
+3038 
-3044 GINVPYNTYFVRVKS
+3044 
-3059 KGKPNATLNTNSKL
+3059 
-3073 GASVL
+3073 
-3078 DFSID
+3078 
-3083 AYNDMNRRSHEGD
+3083 
-3096 YSARKKV
+3096 
-3103 NNLSAKGFN
+3103 
-3112 ATRNEFQSQAEDVY
+3112 
-3126 YNITT
+3126 
-3131 YVEDKVNDITQQLNQ
+3131 
-3146 FVEDKGHFLSVND
+3146 
-3159 ARTID
+3159 
-3164 IIRNNPAERR
+3164 
-3174 RYLKTLLDAR
+3174 
-3184 ALISKYGNIASVKV
+3184 
-3198 DKSVDSDNTIAYV
+3198 
-3211 ERLQNAIK
+3211 
-3219 QLTDT
+3219 
-3224 SIIEQAEK
+3224 
-3232 LFANDYLAKLS
+3232 
-3243 DNPQIQNNLISVFDG
+3243 
-3258 FHSTSWFDAWVGDLQ
+3258 
-3273 DSSNAFIQVLT
+3273 
-3284 KNVMSDI
+3284 
-3291 RAKELQARR
+3291 
-3300 TVDIFNKEIDKIFA
+3300 
-3314 DAKAAGVNLSFDDI
+3314 
-3328 IDADGRFIRPY
+3328 
-3339 NDNFENDLNKLRQD
+3339 
-3353 ERNAKSN
+3353 
-3360 IINNPEAY
+3360 
-3368 IEAKHKLDKFLLD
+3368 
-3381 HVNRKFVDS
+3381 
-3390 YYKELYDAQDELY
+3390 
-3403 RNHRP
+3403 
-3408 ILEEYI
+3408 
-3414 KTKAMISEINNSRV
+3414 
-3428 DGTLS
+3428 
-3433 PEKETELKNLW
+3433 
-3444 YHLNDIRSEYDL
+3444 
-3456 DNGEPKESFIMGYP
+3456 
-3470 GMNPSTGE
+3470 
-3478 IVDKERY
+3478 
-3485 HKARINNADDC
+3485 
-3496 KALDKYLRT
+3496 
-3505 INDIRNKYNDSR
+3505 
-3517 VRKGFEDQLKRMLDI
+3517 
-3532 VETAEARDP
+3532 
-3541 SGRISIPASQL
+3541 
-3552 EMNKEYKA
+3552 
-3560 AKAWLATNAKWT
+3560 
-3572 VDPSIQEAIH
+3572 
-3582 EAYKTMGYKG
+3582 
-3592 ENNSK
+3592 
-3597 LKVYLRKLKATN
+3597 
-3609 VNPYDEFGRLDGTIF
+3609 
-3624 TEEQQAAIQEEAQKR
+3624 
-3639 FNNTKYGMENDRILI
+3639 
-3654 SNGPEDDVVYPA
+3654 
-3666 EVYKRL
+3666 
-3672 ATNGVPN
+3672 
-3679 KEYQQIVKQVNEI
+3679 
-3692 LAPHYDIATKHV
+3692 
-3704 ATSELTEEELDKLY
+3704 
-3718 QAYQPLFAGMKKT
+3718 
-3731 EDSTNGKSIAYFV
+3731 
-3744 TRFVDLDNYN
+3744 
-3754 KEAFNLEEE
+3754 
-3763 RAKAKGAKYY
+3763 
-3773 KAWERVNKMGIPKL
+3773 
-3787 DDKYQVVTDASG
+3787 
-3799 NIVYDET
+3799 
-3806 KDRIPNRYIY
+3806 
-3816 GTLKVDMD
+3816 
-3824 KYLKTKGK
+3824 
-3832 KKAEQLRK
+3832 
-3840 QMDERTEAYR
+3840 
-3850 TIHNNLETV
+3850 
-3859 NTPYYE
+3859 
-3865 AELKKQRAKGDAE
+3865 
-3878 FKKWY
+3878 
-3883 DRNHVFNPYTHRMEP
+3883 
-3898 TVIWRKTQVI
+3898 
-3908 PAVANGEW
+3908 
-3916 NAGYAQTELAPKR
+3916 
-3929 AYKNEDYAEGVGYID
+3929 
-3944 NYKKT
+3944 
-3949 DDKTYDSEV
+3949 
-3958 VLNKYQ
+3958 
-3964 RDLME
+3964 
-3969 HIQKTLNALAQTESA
+3969 
-3984 KRFIGRGYLPSMS
+3984 
-3997 KGAEHDAKWWG
+3997 
-4008 KQFLEFLGYSD
+4008 
-4019 KLQNGR
+4019 
-4025 NPFYHIDYADDKA
+4025 
-4038 IDMPMLMEQLRNKD
+4038 
-4052 SVNIENI
+4052 
-4059 KKTKPQRVSYADD
+4059 
-4072 EEYNAALTVYNK
+4072 
-4084 RMEEALKKN
+4084 
-4093 KEIHRAL
+4093 
-4100 LNRDYRT
+4100 
-4107 VLSNFI
+4107 
-4113 TQAAHFNAIQD
+4113 
-4124 NKYMLYYGKEMLDRM
+4124 
-4139 EVYQKNVG
+4139 
-4147 WSNLKKDHQRGAR
+4147 
-4160 GETRY
+4160 
-4165 LTQKDE
+4165 
-4171 RLQGQYENWIR
+4171 
-4182 RIIYN
+4182 
-4187 QFKESN
+4187 
-4193 ANFTKVSSLLQSF
+4193 
-4206 TSAKFMMLN
+4206 
-4215 ITGGI
+4215 
-4220 GNVTVGESGLAGE
+4220 
-4233 WIAKEFI
+4233 
-4240 GAKDY
+4240 
-4245 ARGKGLWMRNSWS
+4245 
-4258 FINDLSKDK
+4258 
-4267 ASTLA
+4267 
-4272 SAIVKEMNVID
+4272 
-4283 FDQLAGISD
+4283 
-4292 GNHLDAGTAFEKL
+4292 
-4305 RNALY
+4305 
-4310 SPNAMGEHFMQNAA
+4310 
-4324 MFSLMYS
+4324 
-4331 NRLVPVVD
+4331 
-4339 AENRGK
+4339 
-4345 IKYRAMSKYEYIA
+4345 
-4358 DCHEKALKRI
+4358 
-4368 IEGTEFEAKF
+4368 
-4378 NNYIGTIKED
+4378 
-4388 ANKLKEFVFGRKD
+4388 
-4401 FTTEFA
+4401 
-4407 RTLPNKMQK
+4407 
-4416 EFVKV
+4416 
-4421 KKELEKTAIA
+4421 
-4431 DFEKNSTLIENL
+4431 
-4443 DLKDGKLAFKE
+4443 
-4454 GSKLAELDALSADK
+4454 
-4468 EVSDAYKILG
+4468 
-4478 EFKGKVIS
+4478 
-4486 VNKEIHGVYD
+4486 
-4496 NLGAAQLEKHWWG
+4496 
-4509 SLAMQYHK
+4509 
-4517 HIYPGILK
+4517 
-4525 HYRRQG
+4525 
-4531 YFNEEREAFTL
+4531 
-4542 GCGPALMDFL
+4542 
-4552 SMPLD
+4552 
-4557 KIKADREI
+4557 
-4565 NGTQLGAL
+4565 
-4573 QTLQKLFTG
+4573 
-4582 YVDMAINFNTNWN
+4582 
-4595 MLPRYQRAAILR
+4595 
-4607 AMGDVAGS
+4607 
-4615 VAAIAMALAA
+4615 
-4625 HAIWDDKELKNST
+4625 
-4638 LGNLLIYEAD
+4638 
-4648 SLATQVMMYTPPFVI
+4648 
-4663 TEGKKLYSSPIAAQ
+4663 
-4677 TMPSDVLKAM
+4677 
-4687 NIIAEGLI
+4687 
-4695 AGDDYNWDYSSGR
+4695 
-4708 YAKENKLYVLTTRQ
+4708 
-4722 IPIYRAYSN
+4722 
-4731 IAGLDKSNSYYK
+4731 
-4743 LGNNILGIIPTN
+4743 
-4755 IND
+4755 

>member
-28 VVKFNAITTLV
+28 VVKFNAITTLI

-83 KFNDIVTRFGYTSTT
+83 KFNDVVTRFGYLSTT
-98 AKVMANRIIGNNI
+98 AKVMANRVVGNNI

-163 LGLVNQILGF
+163 LSLVNQILGF
-173 TSDGDFEK
+173 TSDGNFEK
-181 TDDVFANVSREDKNF
+181 IDDVFANASREDKNF

-298 NDINKVDGRYNYDRS
+298 NDINKVDGKYNYDRS

-375 RFRSQFVKTIIP
+375 RFRSQFVKTIMP

-489 IGNKTNGSVDID
+489 IGNKTNDSVDVD

-507 LAHLKNISDASTKA
+507 LAHLKNISDASAKA

-605 NGNEMSVDA
+605 NGTEMSVDA

-642 NLSNILLEQR
+642 NFSNILLEQR

-759 GKYGNLF
+759 GRYGNLF

-774 NQAIETYLDTE
+774 SQAIETYLDTE

-875 ITDAKPVLISSMS
+875 ITDAKPVLISSMN

-967 QKNENPE
+967 QKEENPE

-988 EESARRAYAVYEVG
+988 EESARRAYAIYEVG

-1043 EKLLKE
+1043 EKLLEK
-1049 MFPSLYGEDID
+1049 MFPALYGADID

-1096 NQQVEKFDNFKSIDV
+1096 NQQVEKFDTFKSIDV

-1174 ANEMVDVAFSELN
+1174 ANEITDVAFSELN

-1195 AGYKNPLNVTQRN
+1195 ASYKNPLNVTQRN
-1208 KFRGVTIKNTV
+1208 KFRGVTIKNTI

-1253 TIDQARTLI
+1253 TIDQARILI
-1262 GGPIQYENGKP
+1262 
-1273 VIKNGVVQRKG
+1273 G

-1382 YNLMKD
+1382 YNLMKN

-1460 QIMKKIVDNIPV
+1460 QIMKKIVDNIPI
-1472 NNPLHDKKEEFFKLY
+1472 NSRLYEKKEEFFKLY
-1487 SANIRNSFN
+1487 SANIRDSFN

-1506 DANGNILF
+1506 DANDNILF
-1514 EADGTIKGINY
+1514 EADGTIKGIDY

-1564 ANMPIILSN
+1564 ANMPMILSN

-1599 AAQITNVGFNSKKYT
+1599 AAQITNVGFKATREQISYSK
-1614 KENPFNLDGI
+1614 E
-1624 DKTKFD
+1624 
-1630 TEVYDR
+1630 
-1636 EKTPGYKSKALRIYI
+1636 
-1651 KGKKKGWFELVKD
+1651 
-1664 KEDNNY
+1664 
-1670 SVHFKTTTEKIGK
+1670 
-1683 VEQDGKVVNPST
+1683 
-1695 KEERNELYTALRNA
+1695 
-1709 IPNRANVSTWGS
+1709 
-1721 ISDGGVYALNKLGK
+1721 
-1735 GWKKVGERTIKHK
+1735 
-1748 KDDKDIVIPIY
+1748 
-1759 QKNGL
+1759 
-1764 TTSKILR
+1764 LR

-1794 FGFAKNADGSYKKNK
+1794 FGFAKNADGSYKKSK

-1874 GIQYSSYVDKHGNI
+1874 GIQYSSYIDKHGNI
-1888 RKQSYSDELDIY
+1888 RKQNYSDELDIY

-1915 IKDKSVREAFEKL
+1915 IKDKSVRETFEKL

-1941 ELAEEETQA
+1941 ELAEEEIQA

-1959 ELVKAAHKDFEAQAV
+1959 TLVKHAHIDFEDFAE

-1989 QLQFVADYIRT
+1989 QLQYVADYIRV

-2008 DDNFISAHEDMVD
+2008 DDNFISVHEDMVD

-2037 AKEILQGRID
+2037 AKEILQARID

-2090 KDNISLEENLSRS
+2090 KDDISLEENLSRS

-2173 EVTIS
+2173 EITIS

-2190 DRFGEDNVTT
+2190 DRFGEANVTT
-2200 DYETGDYLVTHTT
+2200 DEETGDYLVTHTT

-2259 KTLPDIGSNYDTTVA
+2259 KTLPDIGSNYDTTIA

-2326 VINKVNTALGTEY
+2326 VIDKVNTALGTEY

-2540 SIYNHIAPVM
+2540 SIYNHVAPVM
-2550 YSSKVFAEQDGTL
+2550 YSSKVIAEQDGTL
-2563 AYGFDNESDTIA
+2563 SYGFDNESDTIA

-2665 TLFDQAANSDNPLV
+2665 MLFDQAANSDNPLV

-2808 DSEITALNAELKT
+2808 DNEIKSLNVELKT

-2842 NESNNNDDFYANH
+2842 NESNTNDDFYANH

-2914 DYINRLEKGDTPN
+2914 DYINRLEKGDTPT

-2981 GKEFTIQSFYL
+2981 GKEFAIQSFYL

-3022 EVDEVFE
+3022 EVDEIFE

-3146 FVEDKGHFLSVND
+3146 FVEDNGHFLSVND

-3164 IIRNNPAERR
+3164 IIRSNPAERR

-3273 DSSNAFIQVLT
+3273 DSGNAFIQILT

-3353 ERNAKSN
+3353 ERNAKSD

-3414 KTKAMISEINNSRV
+3414 KTKAMIDEINASRT

-3485 HKARINNADDC
+3485 YKARINNADDC

-3505 INDIRNKYNDSR
+3505 INDIRNKYNDSK

-3597 LKVYLRKLKATN
+3597 FKVYLRKLKATN

-3672 ATNGVPN
+3672 AANGVPN

-3787 DDKYQVVTDASG
+3787 DDKYQVVTDDSG

-3832 KKAEQLRK
+3832 KKAEQLHK

-3898 TVIWRKTQVI
+3898 TVIWKKTQII

-3916 NAGYAQTELAPKR
+3916 NAGYAQTELAPKA
-3929 AYKNEDYAEGVGYID
+3929 AYRNPNYKEGVGYVD

-3958 VLNKYQ
+3958 VLNAHQQK
-3964 RDLME
+3964 LMGY
-3969 HIQKTLNALAQTESA
+3969 IQETLNNLAQTESA

-4025 NPFYHIDYADDKA
+4025 DPFYHIDYADDKS

-4059 KKTKPQRVSYADD
+4059 KKTKPQRISYADD
-4072 EEYNAALTVYNK
+4072 EEYNAALTAYNK

-4147 WSNLKKDHQRGAR
+4147 WSNLKKDYQRGAR

-4245 ARGKGLWMRNSWS
+4245 ARGKALWMHNSWS
-4258 FINDLSKDK
+4258 FINDIGKDK

-4310 SPNAMGEHFMQNAA
+4310 SPNAIGEHFMQNAA

-4331 NRLVPVVD
+4331 NRLIPVVD

-4345 IKYRAMSKYEYIA
+4345 IKYRAISKYEYIA

-4378 NNYIGTIKED
+4378 NNYVGSIKED

-4421 KKELEKTAIA
+4421 KKELEKTATA

-4468 EVSDAYKILG
+4468 EVSDAYKVLG

-4496 NLGAAQLEKHWWG
+4496 KLGAAQLEKHWWG

-4531 YFNEEREAFTL
+4531 YFNEERGAFTL

-4565 NGTQLGAL
+4565 NGTQLDAL
-4573 QTLQKLFTG
+4573 QTLQKLFIG
-4582 YVDMAINFNTNWN
+4582 YVDMATNFNTNWN

-4607 AMGDVAGS
+4607 AMGNVAGS
-4615 VAAIAMALAA
+4615 VSAIAMSLAA
-4625 HAIWDDKELKNST
+4625 HAIWDDKELENST

-4708 YAKENKLYVLTTRQ
+4708 YARENKLYVLTTRQ

-4731 IAGLDKSNSYYK
+4731 IVGLDKSNSYYK
-4743 LGNNILGIIPTN
+4743 LGDNILGIIPTN
-4755 IND
+4755 VND

>member
-28 VVKFNAITTLV
+28 VVKFNAITALV
-39 YNPESKTGFTKDFD
+39 YNPESKTGFTKEFD

-98 AKVMANRIIGNNI
+98 AKVMANRVIGNNI

-119 VKGKFNKD
+119 VKGKFDKD
-127 NNNANFYANR
+127 RNNANFYANR

-163 LGLVNQILGF
+163 LGLINQILGF

-181 TDDVFANVSREDKNF
+181 TDDVFANASREDKNF

-232 DEKVDLDSEMES
+232 DEKIDFDGEMES
-244 ILNGNENDELADF
+244 ILNGDENDELADF

-298 NDINKVDGRYNYDRS
+298 NDINKVDGKYNYDRS

-375 RFRSQFVKTIIP
+375 RFRSQFVKTIMP

-438 SAVESAK
+438 SAVESARK
-445 RRYKLSAKNEIRRN
+445 RYKLSVKNEIRRN

-477 PDMDANAVRNYL
+477 PDMDVNAVRNYL
-489 IGNKTNGSVDID
+489 IGNKTNGRVDID

-531 KREWNKEE
+531 KREWNREE

-605 NGNEMSVDA
+605 NGTEMSVDA

-710 SAIANFVNTEADYL
+710 SAIANFVHTEADYL

-749 IRAARYKTKG
+749 IRAARYRTKG

-875 ITDAKPVLISSMS
+875 ITDAKPVLISSMN

-954 WFETDSTGKILRW
+954 WFETDDSGKILRW

-1002 KGHKHFVEMNPT
+1002 KGHKHFVEMNST

-1031 LTDKDGNVDNKA
+1031 LTDKDGNIDNKA

-1049 MFPSLYGEDID
+1049 MFPSLYGADID

-1068 GDEVTVNLSKE
+1068 GDEVTVNLSEE
-1079 QEDEIANMISD
+1079 QEAKIANMISD

-1174 ANEMVDVAFSELN
+1174 ANEITDVAFSELN

-1195 AGYKNPLNVTQRN
+1195 ASYKNPLNVTQRN
-1208 KFRGVTIKNTV
+1208 KFRGVTIKNTI

-1228 TFDKDGKQLS
+1228 TFDKAGKQLS

-1253 TIDQARTLI
+1253 TIEQARTLI
-1262 GGPIQYENGKP
+1262 GGPIQYENGEP

-1329 SVGDIDTFVQVQK
+1329 SSGDIDTFVQVQK

-1388 NGIDQLNTEETSKAG
+1388 NSIDQLNTEETSKAG

-1472 NNPLHDKKEEFFKLY
+1472 NSRLYEKKEEFFKLY
-1487 SANIRNSFN
+1487 SANIRDSFN
-1496 NLANELNIPR
+1496 SLASELNIPR

-1514 EADGTIKGINY
+1514 EADGTIKGIDY

-1564 ANMPIILSN
+1564 ANMPMILSN

-1599 AAQITNVGFNSKKYT
+1599 AAQITNVGFKA
-1614 KENPFNLDGI
+1614 
-1624 DKTKFD
+1624 DKNH
-1630 TEVYDR
+1630 
-1636 EKTPGYKSKALRIYI
+1636 II
-1651 KGKKKGWFELVKD
+1651 KGSTINKELK
-1664 KEDNNY
+1664 
-1670 SVHFKTTTEKIGK
+1670 
-1683 VEQDGKVVNPST
+1683 
-1695 KEERNELYTALRNA
+1695 
-1709 IPNRANVSTWGS
+1709 
-1721 ISDGGVYALNKLGK
+1721 
-1735 GWKKVGERTIKHK
+1735 
-1748 KDDKDIVIPIY
+1748 
-1759 QKNGL
+1759 
-1764 TTSKILR
+1764 

-1794 FGFAKNADGSYKKNK
+1794 FGFAKNADGTYKKSK

-1818 AHLDTLIGY
+1818 AGLDTLIGY

-1941 ELAEEETQA
+1941 ELSEEETQA

-1959 ELVKAAHKDFEAQAV
+1959 ELVKAAHKAFESQAV
-1974 KNPETGKLTKDSYLK
+1974 KNSETGKLTKDSYLK

-2008 DDNFISAHEDMVD
+2008 DDNFISVHEDMVD

-2165 QPTINSDY
+2165 QPTINDDY
-2173 EVTIS
+2173 KVTIC

-2190 DRFGEDNVTT
+2190 NRFGEANVTT
-2200 DYETGDYLVTHTT
+2200 DEETGDYLVTHTT

-2326 VINKVNTALGTEY
+2326 VIDKVNTALGTEY

-2344 NRVILNYKELAN
+2344 NGVILNYKELAN

-2540 SIYNHIAPVM
+2540 SIYNHVAPVM

-2563 AYGFDNESDTIA
+2563 AYGFDSESDTIA

-2602 EVEAFIKLTPAQKV
+2602 EVEAFAKLTPAQKI

-2665 TLFDQAANSDNPLV
+2665 MLFDQAANSDNPLV

-2722 AISYIVDEFNN
+2722 AIDYIVDEFNN

-2793 EKIVNLRRD
+2793 EKIVNLRHD
-2802 IETTDD
+2802 IEVTIDE
-2808 DSEITALNAELKT
+2808 SEITALNTELKT

-2842 NESNNNDDFYANH
+2842 NESNTNDDFYANH
-2855 YVHLNEKVGKEY
+2855 YVQLNEKVGKEY

-2877 NDKIYAYPITKLDE
+2877 NDKVYAYPITKLDE

-2903 TKGYRSEGFYI
+2903 TKGYRSEGFYV
-2914 DYINRLEKGDTPN
+2914 DYINRLEKGDTPS
-2927 MDDLNEMAQAYK
+2927 MEDLNEMAQAYK
-2939 FNIKH
+2939 FNVKH

-2992 RSKSIGTVFGNPQHI
+2992 RSKSIGTVFGNSQHI
-3007 KGTYV
+3007 KGTYITV
-3012 TIEDGKEVTN
+3012 EDGKEVTN
-3022 EVDEVFE
+3022 EVDEIFE
-3029 FRAPRKSEV
+3029 FRAPRKSEID
-3038 ERAKDL
+3038 RAKDL

-3146 FVEDKGHFLSVND
+3146 FVEDKGHFLPVND

-3273 DSSNAFIQVLT
+3273 DSGNAFVQVLT

-3291 RAKELQARR
+3291 RAKELQARK
-3300 TVDIFNKEIDKIFA
+3300 TVDIFNKNIDKIFA
-3314 DAKAAGVNLSFDDI
+3314 DAEAAGVHLSFDDI

-3339 NDNFENDLNKLRQD
+3339 NDSFENDLNKLRQD
-3353 ERNAKSN
+3353 ERNAKSD

-3414 KTKAMISEINNSRV
+3414 KTKAMIAEINASRI

-3456 DNGEPKESFIMGYP
+3456 NNGEPKESFIMGYP

-3478 IVDKERY
+3478 VVDKERY
-3485 HKARINNADDC
+3485 YKARINNADDC

-3572 VDPSIQEAIH
+3572 VDPSIQEAIR

-3672 ATNGVPN
+3672 AANGVPN

-3840 QMDERTEAYR
+3840 QMNERTEAYR
-3850 TIHNNLETV
+3850 TIHNNLETA

-3964 RDLME
+3964 RDLMNYV
-3969 HIQKTLNALAQTESA
+3969 QKTLNALAQTESA

-4025 NPFYHIDYADDKA
+4025 DPFYHIDYADDKA

-4059 KKTKPQRVSYADD
+4059 KKTKPQRISYTDD
-4072 EEYNAALTVYNK
+4072 EEYNAALATYNK
-4084 RMEEALKKN
+4084 RMDEALKKN
-4093 KEIHRAL
+4093 KEIHRSL

-4233 WIAKEFI
+4233 WIAKEFL

-4245 ARGKGLWMRNSWS
+4245 ALGKALWMHNSWS
-4258 FINDLSKDK
+4258 FINDLGKDK

-4310 SPNAMGEHFMQNAA
+4310 SPNAIGEHFMQNAA

-4358 DCHEKALKRI
+4358 DCHEKALKKI

-4378 NNYIGTIKED
+4378 NNYVGTIKED

-4421 KKELEKTAIA
+4421 KKELEKTATA

-4443 DLKDGKLAFKE
+4443 DLKDGKLTFKE

-4468 EVSDAYKILG
+4468 EVSDAYKLLG

-4496 NLGAAQLEKHWWG
+4496 KLGAAQLEKHWWG

-4531 YFNEEREAFTL
+4531 YFNEERGAFTL

-4565 NGTQLGAL
+4565 NGTQLGTL

-4582 YVDMAINFNTNWN
+4582 YVDMATNFSTNWN

-4607 AMGDVAGS
+4607 AMGNVAGS

-4625 HAIWDDKELKNST
+4625 HAIWDDKELENST

-4695 AGDDYNWDYSSGR
+4695 SGDDYNWDYSSGR
-4708 YAKENKLYVLTTRQ
+4708 YAGENKLYVLTTRQ

-4731 IAGLDKSNSYYK
+4731 ITGLDKSNSYYK
-4743 LGNNILGIIPTN
+4743 LGDNILGIVPTN
-4755 IND
+4755 VND

>member
-83 KFNDIVTRFGYTSTT
+83 KFNDVITRFGYLSTT
-98 AKVMANRIIGNNI
+98 AKVMVNRVVGNNI

-163 LGLVNQILGF
+163 LSLVNQILGF
-173 TSDGDFEK
+173 TSDGNFEK
-181 TDDVFANVSREDKNF
+181 IDDVFANASREDKNF

-232 DEKVDLDSEMES
+232 NEKVDLDSEMES

-265 TTARWDDNSGMGSNF
+265 TTARWDDNGGMGSNF

-298 NDINKVDGRYNYDRS
+298 NDINKVDGKYNYDRS

-375 RFRSQFVKTIIP
+375 RFRSQFVKTIMP

-477 PDMDANAVRNYL
+477 PDMDTNAVRNYL

-507 LAHLKNISDASTKA
+507 LAHLKNISDASAKA

-531 KREWNKEE
+531 KREWNREE

-566 TDIEAYSTVALQFNS
+566 ADIEAYSTVALQFNS

-595 SMITYLMNAI
+595 SMITYLMNVI
-605 NGNEMSVDA
+605 NGTEMSVDA

-759 GKYGNLF
+759 GRYGNLF
-766 NVENSKEV
+766 NVENSKEFS
-774 NQAIETYLDTE
+774 QAIETYLDTE

-830 NILEGKNHK
+830 NILEDKNHK

-875 ITDAKPVLISSMS
+875 ITDAKPVLISSMN

-967 QKNENPE
+967 QKEENPE
-974 LADQPKFKGDWGFD
+974 LAGQPKFKGDWGFD

-1049 MFPSLYGEDID
+1049 MFPSLYGADID

-1174 ANEMVDVAFSELN
+1174 ANEIVDVAFSELN

-1195 AGYKNPLNVTQRN
+1195 ASYKNPLNVTQRN

-1253 TIDQARTLI
+1253 TIDQVRTLI

-1472 NNPLHDKKEEFFKLY
+1472 NSRLYEKKEEFFKLY
-1487 SANIRNSFN
+1487 SANIRDSFN
-1496 NLANELNIPR
+1496 SLASELNIPR

-1514 EADGTIKGINY
+1514 EADGTIKGIDY

-1564 ANMPIILSN
+1564 ANMPMILSN

-1599 AAQITNVGFNSKKYT
+1599 AAQITNVGFKAT
-1614 KENPFNLDGI
+1614 KEQI
-1624 DKTKFD
+1624 S
-1630 TEVYDR
+1630 Y
-1636 EKTPGYKSKALRIYI
+1636 SK
-1651 KGKKKGWFELVKD
+1651 E
-1664 KEDNNY
+1664 
-1670 SVHFKTTTEKIGK
+1670 
-1683 VEQDGKVVNPST
+1683 
-1695 KEERNELYTALRNA
+1695 
-1709 IPNRANVSTWGS
+1709 
-1721 ISDGGVYALNKLGK
+1721 
-1735 GWKKVGERTIKHK
+1735 
-1748 KDDKDIVIPIY
+1748 
-1759 QKNGL
+1759 
-1764 TTSKILR
+1764 LR

-1794 FGFAKNADGSYKKNK
+1794 FGFAKNADGTYKKSK

-1959 ELVKAAHKDFEAQAV
+1959 TLVKAAHKAFESQAV

-2008 DDNFISAHEDMVD
+2008 DDNFISVHEDMVD

-2037 AKEILQGRID
+2037 AKEILQARID

-2090 KDNISLEENLSRS
+2090 KDDISLEENLSRS

-2165 QPTINSDY
+2165 QPTINNDY
-2173 EVTIS
+2173 EITIS

-2190 DRFGEDNVTT
+2190 DRFGEANVTT
-2200 DYETGDYLVTHTT
+2200 DEETGDYLVTHTT

-2259 KTLPDIGSNYDTTVA
+2259 KTLPDIGSNYDTTIA

-2326 VINKVNTALGTEY
+2326 VIDKVNTALGTEY

-2540 SIYNHIAPVM
+2540 SIYNHVAPVM

-2665 TLFDQAANSDNPLV
+2665 MLFDQAVNSDNPLV

-2754 YHKTVKNVRRNG
+2754 YHKTVKNVRRM
-2766 TYVSELSK
+2766 VLM
-2774 FKKPNNLFV
+2774 F
-2783 FDLSDISIVG
+2783 
-2793 EKIVNLRRD
+2793 
-2802 IETTDD
+2802 
-2808 DSEITALNAELKT
+2808 LN
-2821 ALAEYNNLKSQRAL
+2821 
-2835 AAKYGFI
+2835 
-2842 NESNNNDDFYANH
+2842 
-2855 YVHLNEKVGKEY
+2855 
-2867 KARLYKIVEN
+2867 
-2877 NDKIYAYPITKLDE
+2877 
-2891 NETGEVSLNREN
+2891 
-2903 TKGYRSEGFYI
+2903 
-2914 DYINRLEKGDTPN
+2914 
-2927 MDDLNEMAQAYK
+2927 
-2939 FNIKH
+2939 
-2944 LKLKNANAF
+2944 
-2953 DINNPSKYQ
+2953 
-2962 EASAKFTINEILNK
+2962 
-2976 YPESN
+2976 
-2981 GKEFTIQSFYL
+2981 
-2992 RSKSIGTVFGNPQHI
+2992 
-3007 KGTYV
+3007 
-3012 TIEDGKEVTN
+3012 
-3022 EVDEVFE
+3022 
-3029 FRAPRKSEV
+3029 
-3038 ERAKDL
+3038 
-3044 GINVPYNTYFVRVKS
+3044 
-3059 KGKPNATLNTNSKL
+3059 
-3073 GASVL
+3073 
-3078 DFSID
+3078 
-3083 AYNDMNRRSHEGD
+3083 
-3096 YSARKKV
+3096 
-3103 NNLSAKGFN
+3103 
-3112 ATRNEFQSQAEDVY
+3112 
-3126 YNITT
+3126 
-3131 YVEDKVNDITQQLNQ
+3131 
-3146 FVEDKGHFLSVND
+3146 
-3159 ARTID
+3159 
-3164 IIRNNPAERR
+3164 
-3174 RYLKTLLDAR
+3174 
-3184 ALISKYGNIASVKV
+3184 
-3198 DKSVDSDNTIAYV
+3198 
-3211 ERLQNAIK
+3211 
-3219 QLTDT
+3219 
-3224 SIIEQAEK
+3224 
-3232 LFANDYLAKLS
+3232 
-3243 DNPQIQNNLISVFDG
+3243 
-3258 FHSTSWFDAWVGDLQ
+3258 
-3273 DSSNAFIQVLT
+3273 
-3284 KNVMSDI
+3284 
-3291 RAKELQARR
+3291 
-3300 TVDIFNKEIDKIFA
+3300 
-3314 DAKAAGVNLSFDDI
+3314 
-3328 IDADGRFIRPY
+3328 
-3339 NDNFENDLNKLRQD
+3339 
-3353 ERNAKSN
+3353 
-3360 IINNPEAY
+3360 
-3368 IEAKHKLDKFLLD
+3368 
-3381 HVNRKFVDS
+3381 
-3390 YYKELYDAQDELY
+3390 
-3403 RNHRP
+3403 
-3408 ILEEYI
+3408 
-3414 KTKAMISEINNSRV
+3414 
-3428 DGTLS
+3428 
-3433 PEKETELKNLW
+3433 
-3444 YHLNDIRSEYDL
+3444 
-3456 DNGEPKESFIMGYP
+3456 
-3470 GMNPSTGE
+3470 
-3478 IVDKERY
+3478 
-3485 HKARINNADDC
+3485 
-3496 KALDKYLRT
+3496 
-3505 INDIRNKYNDSR
+3505 
-3517 VRKGFEDQLKRMLDI
+3517 
-3532 VETAEARDP
+3532 
-3541 SGRISIPASQL
+3541 
-3552 EMNKEYKA
+3552 
-3560 AKAWLATNAKWT
+3560 
-3572 VDPSIQEAIH
+3572 
-3582 EAYKTMGYKG
+3582 
-3592 ENNSK
+3592 
-3597 LKVYLRKLKATN
+3597 
-3609 VNPYDEFGRLDGTIF
+3609 
-3624 TEEQQAAIQEEAQKR
+3624 
-3639 FNNTKYGMENDRILI
+3639 
-3654 SNGPEDDVVYPA
+3654 
-3666 EVYKRL
+3666 
-3672 ATNGVPN
+3672 
-3679 KEYQQIVKQVNEI
+3679 
-3692 LAPHYDIATKHV
+3692 
-3704 ATSELTEEELDKLY
+3704 
-3718 QAYQPLFAGMKKT
+3718 
-3731 EDSTNGKSIAYFV
+3731 
-3744 TRFVDLDNYN
+3744 
-3754 KEAFNLEEE
+3754 
-3763 RAKAKGAKYY
+3763 
-3773 KAWERVNKMGIPKL
+3773 
-3787 DDKYQVVTDASG
+3787 
-3799 NIVYDET
+3799 
-3806 KDRIPNRYIY
+3806 
-3816 GTLKVDMD
+3816 
-3824 KYLKTKGK
+3824 
-3832 KKAEQLRK
+3832 
-3840 QMDERTEAYR
+3840 
-3850 TIHNNLETV
+3850 
-3859 NTPYYE
+3859 
-3865 AELKKQRAKGDAE
+3865 
-3878 FKKWY
+3878 
-3883 DRNHVFNPYTHRMEP
+3883 
-3898 TVIWRKTQVI
+3898 
-3908 PAVANGEW
+3908 
-3916 NAGYAQTELAPKR
+3916 
-3929 AYKNEDYAEGVGYID
+3929 
-3944 NYKKT
+3944 
-3949 DDKTYDSEV
+3949 
-3958 VLNKYQ
+3958 
-3964 RDLME
+3964 
-3969 HIQKTLNALAQTESA
+3969 
-3984 KRFIGRGYLPSMS
+3984 
-3997 KGAEHDAKWWG
+3997 
-4008 KQFLEFLGYSD
+4008 
-4019 KLQNGR
+4019 
-4025 NPFYHIDYADDKA
+4025 
-4038 IDMPMLMEQLRNKD
+4038 
-4052 SVNIENI
+4052 
-4059 KKTKPQRVSYADD
+4059 
-4072 EEYNAALTVYNK
+4072 
-4084 RMEEALKKN
+4084 
-4093 KEIHRAL
+4093 
-4100 LNRDYRT
+4100 
-4107 VLSNFI
+4107 
-4113 TQAAHFNAIQD
+4113 
-4124 NKYMLYYGKEMLDRM
+4124 
-4139 EVYQKNVG
+4139 
-4147 WSNLKKDHQRGAR
+4147 
-4160 GETRY
+4160 
-4165 LTQKDE
+4165 
-4171 RLQGQYENWIR
+4171 
-4182 RIIYN
+4182 
-4187 QFKESN
+4187 
-4193 ANFTKVSSLLQSF
+4193 
-4206 TSAKFMMLN
+4206 
-4215 ITGGI
+4215 
-4220 GNVTVGESGLAGE
+4220 
-4233 WIAKEFI
+4233 
-4240 GAKDY
+4240 
-4245 ARGKGLWMRNSWS
+4245 
-4258 FINDLSKDK
+4258 
-4267 ASTLA
+4267 
-4272 SAIVKEMNVID
+4272 
-4283 FDQLAGISD
+4283 
-4292 GNHLDAGTAFEKL
+4292 
-4305 RNALY
+4305 
-4310 SPNAMGEHFMQNAA
+4310 
-4324 MFSLMYS
+4324 
-4331 NRLVPVVD
+4331 
-4339 AENRGK
+4339 
-4345 IKYRAMSKYEYIA
+4345 
-4358 DCHEKALKRI
+4358 
-4368 IEGTEFEAKF
+4368 
-4378 NNYIGTIKED
+4378 
-4388 ANKLKEFVFGRKD
+4388 
-4401 FTTEFA
+4401 
-4407 RTLPNKMQK
+4407 
-4416 EFVKV
+4416 
-4421 KKELEKTAIA
+4421 
-4431 DFEKNSTLIENL
+4431 
-4443 DLKDGKLAFKE
+4443 
-4454 GSKLAELDALSADK
+4454 
-4468 EVSDAYKILG
+4468 
-4478 EFKGKVIS
+4478 
-4486 VNKEIHGVYD
+4486 
-4496 NLGAAQLEKHWWG
+4496 
-4509 SLAMQYHK
+4509 
-4517 HIYPGILK
+4517 
-4525 HYRRQG
+4525 
-4531 YFNEEREAFTL
+4531 
-4542 GCGPALMDFL
+4542 
-4552 SMPLD
+4552 
-4557 KIKADREI
+4557 
-4565 NGTQLGAL
+4565 
-4573 QTLQKLFTG
+4573 
-4582 YVDMAINFNTNWN
+4582 
-4595 MLPRYQRAAILR
+4595 
-4607 AMGDVAGS
+4607 
-4615 VAAIAMALAA
+4615 
-4625 HAIWDDKELKNST
+4625 
-4638 LGNLLIYEAD
+4638 
-4648 SLATQVMMYTPPFVI
+4648 
-4663 TEGKKLYSSPIAAQ
+4663 
-4677 TMPSDVLKAM
+4677 
-4687 NIIAEGLI
+4687 
-4695 AGDDYNWDYSSGR
+4695 
-4708 YAKENKLYVLTTRQ
+4708 
-4722 IPIYRAYSN
+4722 
-4731 IAGLDKSNSYYK
+4731 
-4743 LGNNILGIIPTN
+4743 
-4755 IND
+4755 

>member
-15 ETGTRLKELCGND
+15 ETGTRLKELCGNN

-83 KFNDIVTRFGYTSTT
+83 KFNDVVTRFGYLSTT
-98 AKVMANRIIGNNI
+98 AKVMANRVVGNNI

-163 LGLVNQILGF
+163 LSLVNQILGF
-173 TSDGDFEK
+173 TSDGNFEK
-181 TDDVFANVSREDKNF
+181 IDDVFANASREDKNF

-298 NDINKVDGRYNYDRS
+298 NDINKVDGKYNYDRS

-335 SRDNITSFI
+335 SRDNISSFI

-355 EMSGLIKLYED
+355 EMSGLIKFYED

-375 RFRSQFVKTIIP
+375 RFRSQFVKTIMP

-477 PDMDANAVRNYL
+477 PDMDTNAVRNYL

-539 HDDNETYVPLHT
+539 HNDNETYVPLHT

-605 NGNEMSVDA
+605 NGTEMSVDG

-759 GKYGNLF
+759 GRYGNLF

-774 NQAIETYLDTE
+774 SQAIETYLDTE

-866 DIDSNGAYY
+866 NIDSNGTYY
-875 ITDAKPVLISSMS
+875 ITDAKPVLISSMN

-967 QKNENPE
+967 QKEENPE

-988 EESARRAYAVYEVG
+988 EESARRAYAIYEVG

-1043 EKLLKE
+1043 EKLLEK

-1096 NQQVEKFDNFKSIDV
+1096 NQQVEKFDTFKSIDV

-1174 ANEMVDVAFSELN
+1174 ANGITDVAFSELN
-1187 TSRVQAEF
+1187 TSGVQAEF
-1195 AGYKNPLNVTQRN
+1195 ASYKNPLNVTQRN
-1208 KFRGVTIKNTV
+1208 KFRGVTIKNTI

-1472 NNPLHDKKEEFFKLY
+1472 NSRLYEKKEEFFKLY
-1487 SANIRNSFN
+1487 SANIRDSFN
-1496 NLANELNIPR
+1496 SLANELNIPR

-1514 EADGTIKGINY
+1514 EANGTIKGIDY

-1564 ANMPIILSN
+1564 ANMPMILSN
-1573 AITKLESVSQS
+1573 TITKLESVSQS

-1599 AAQITNVGFNSKKYT
+1599 AAQITNVGFKATREQISYSK
-1614 KENPFNLDGI
+1614 E
-1624 DKTKFD
+1624 
-1630 TEVYDR
+1630 
-1636 EKTPGYKSKALRIYI
+1636 
-1651 KGKKKGWFELVKD
+1651 
-1664 KEDNNY
+1664 
-1670 SVHFKTTTEKIGK
+1670 
-1683 VEQDGKVVNPST
+1683 
-1695 KEERNELYTALRNA
+1695 
-1709 IPNRANVSTWGS
+1709 
-1721 ISDGGVYALNKLGK
+1721 
-1735 GWKKVGERTIKHK
+1735 
-1748 KDDKDIVIPIY
+1748 
-1759 QKNGL
+1759 
-1764 TTSKILR
+1764 LR

-1794 FGFAKNADGSYKKNK
+1794 FGFAKNADGNYKKSK

-1959 ELVKAAHKDFEAQAV
+1959 TLVKHAHIDFEDFAE

-1989 QLQFVADYIRT
+1989 QLQYVADYIRV
-2000 NKTNLDAA
+2000 NKTTLDDA
-2008 DDNFISAHEDMVD
+2008 DKNFISVHEDMVD

-2037 AKEILQGRID
+2037 AKEIFQARID

-2090 KDNISLEENLSRS
+2090 KDDISLEENLSRS

-2121 KIRNARSS
+2121 KTRNARSS

-2178 YDKDKYDAKELI
+2178 YDKDKYNAKELI
-2190 DRFGEDNVTT
+2190 DRFGEANVTT
-2200 DYETGDYLVTHTT
+2200 DEETGDYLVTHTT

-2326 VINKVNTALGTEY
+2326 VIDKVNTSLGTEY

-2390 SLARV
+2390 YLARV

-2465 SYMMDKHNDSQ
+2465 SYMIDKHNDSQ

-2540 SIYNHIAPVM
+2540 SIYNHVAPVM

-2563 AYGFDNESDTIA
+2563 VYGFDNESDTIA

-2651 IQFKDDTTDVETAY
+2651 IQFKDDTTDIETAY
-2665 TLFDQAANSDNPLV
+2665 MLFDQAANSDNPLV

-2702 ISKVITNDALRN
+2702 ISKVITNNALRN

-2754 YHKTVKNVRRNG
+2754 YHKTVKNVRRM
-2766 TYVSELSK
+2766 VLM
-2774 FKKPNNLFV
+2774 F
-2783 FDLSDISIVG
+2783 
-2793 EKIVNLRRD
+2793 
-2802 IETTDD
+2802 
-2808 DSEITALNAELKT
+2808 LN
-2821 ALAEYNNLKSQRAL
+2821 
-2835 AAKYGFI
+2835 
-2842 NESNNNDDFYANH
+2842 
-2855 YVHLNEKVGKEY
+2855 
-2867 KARLYKIVEN
+2867 
-2877 NDKIYAYPITKLDE
+2877 
-2891 NETGEVSLNREN
+2891 
-2903 TKGYRSEGFYI
+2903 
-2914 DYINRLEKGDTPN
+2914 
-2927 MDDLNEMAQAYK
+2927 
-2939 FNIKH
+2939 
-2944 LKLKNANAF
+2944 
-2953 DINNPSKYQ
+2953 
-2962 EASAKFTINEILNK
+2962 
-2976 YPESN
+2976 
-2981 GKEFTIQSFYL
+2981 
-2992 RSKSIGTVFGNPQHI
+2992 
-3007 KGTYV
+3007 
-3012 TIEDGKEVTN
+3012 
-3022 EVDEVFE
+3022 
-3029 FRAPRKSEV
+3029 
-3038 ERAKDL
+3038 
-3044 GINVPYNTYFVRVKS
+3044 
-3059 KGKPNATLNTNSKL
+3059 
-3073 GASVL
+3073 
-3078 DFSID
+3078 
-3083 AYNDMNRRSHEGD
+3083 
-3096 YSARKKV
+3096 
-3103 NNLSAKGFN
+3103 
-3112 ATRNEFQSQAEDVY
+3112 
-3126 YNITT
+3126 
-3131 YVEDKVNDITQQLNQ
+3131 
-3146 FVEDKGHFLSVND
+3146 
-3159 ARTID
+3159 
-3164 IIRNNPAERR
+3164 
-3174 RYLKTLLDAR
+3174 
-3184 ALISKYGNIASVKV
+3184 
-3198 DKSVDSDNTIAYV
+3198 
-3211 ERLQNAIK
+3211 
-3219 QLTDT
+3219 
-3224 SIIEQAEK
+3224 
-3232 LFANDYLAKLS
+3232 
-3243 DNPQIQNNLISVFDG
+3243 
-3258 FHSTSWFDAWVGDLQ
+3258 
-3273 DSSNAFIQVLT
+3273 
-3284 KNVMSDI
+3284 
-3291 RAKELQARR
+3291 
-3300 TVDIFNKEIDKIFA
+3300 
-3314 DAKAAGVNLSFDDI
+3314 
-3328 IDADGRFIRPY
+3328 
-3339 NDNFENDLNKLRQD
+3339 
-3353 ERNAKSN
+3353 
-3360 IINNPEAY
+3360 
-3368 IEAKHKLDKFLLD
+3368 
-3381 HVNRKFVDS
+3381 
-3390 YYKELYDAQDELY
+3390 
-3403 RNHRP
+3403 
-3408 ILEEYI
+3408 
-3414 KTKAMISEINNSRV
+3414 
-3428 DGTLS
+3428 
-3433 PEKETELKNLW
+3433 
-3444 YHLNDIRSEYDL
+3444 
-3456 DNGEPKESFIMGYP
+3456 
-3470 GMNPSTGE
+3470 
-3478 IVDKERY
+3478 
-3485 HKARINNADDC
+3485 
-3496 KALDKYLRT
+3496 
-3505 INDIRNKYNDSR
+3505 
-3517 VRKGFEDQLKRMLDI
+3517 
-3532 VETAEARDP
+3532 
-3541 SGRISIPASQL
+3541 
-3552 EMNKEYKA
+3552 
-3560 AKAWLATNAKWT
+3560 
-3572 VDPSIQEAIH
+3572 
-3582 EAYKTMGYKG
+3582 
-3592 ENNSK
+3592 
-3597 LKVYLRKLKATN
+3597 
-3609 VNPYDEFGRLDGTIF
+3609 
-3624 TEEQQAAIQEEAQKR
+3624 
-3639 FNNTKYGMENDRILI
+3639 
-3654 SNGPEDDVVYPA
+3654 
-3666 EVYKRL
+3666 
-3672 ATNGVPN
+3672 
-3679 KEYQQIVKQVNEI
+3679 
-3692 LAPHYDIATKHV
+3692 
-3704 ATSELTEEELDKLY
+3704 
-3718 QAYQPLFAGMKKT
+3718 
-3731 EDSTNGKSIAYFV
+3731 
-3744 TRFVDLDNYN
+3744 
-3754 KEAFNLEEE
+3754 
-3763 RAKAKGAKYY
+3763 
-3773 KAWERVNKMGIPKL
+3773 
-3787 DDKYQVVTDASG
+3787 
-3799 NIVYDET
+3799 
-3806 KDRIPNRYIY
+3806 
-3816 GTLKVDMD
+3816 
-3824 KYLKTKGK
+3824 
-3832 KKAEQLRK
+3832 
-3840 QMDERTEAYR
+3840 
-3850 TIHNNLETV
+3850 
-3859 NTPYYE
+3859 
-3865 AELKKQRAKGDAE
+3865 
-3878 FKKWY
+3878 
-3883 DRNHVFNPYTHRMEP
+3883 
-3898 TVIWRKTQVI
+3898 
-3908 PAVANGEW
+3908 
-3916 NAGYAQTELAPKR
+3916 
-3929 AYKNEDYAEGVGYID
+3929 
-3944 NYKKT
+3944 
-3949 DDKTYDSEV
+3949 
-3958 VLNKYQ
+3958 
-3964 RDLME
+3964 
-3969 HIQKTLNALAQTESA
+3969 
-3984 KRFIGRGYLPSMS
+3984 
-3997 KGAEHDAKWWG
+3997 
-4008 KQFLEFLGYSD
+4008 
-4019 KLQNGR
+4019 
-4025 NPFYHIDYADDKA
+4025 
-4038 IDMPMLMEQLRNKD
+4038 
-4052 SVNIENI
+4052 
-4059 KKTKPQRVSYADD
+4059 
-4072 EEYNAALTVYNK
+4072 
-4084 RMEEALKKN
+4084 
-4093 KEIHRAL
+4093 
-4100 LNRDYRT
+4100 
-4107 VLSNFI
+4107 
-4113 TQAAHFNAIQD
+4113 
-4124 NKYMLYYGKEMLDRM
+4124 
-4139 EVYQKNVG
+4139 
-4147 WSNLKKDHQRGAR
+4147 
-4160 GETRY
+4160 
-4165 LTQKDE
+4165 
-4171 RLQGQYENWIR
+4171 
-4182 RIIYN
+4182 
-4187 QFKESN
+4187 
-4193 ANFTKVSSLLQSF
+4193 
-4206 TSAKFMMLN
+4206 
-4215 ITGGI
+4215 
-4220 GNVTVGESGLAGE
+4220 
-4233 WIAKEFI
+4233 
-4240 GAKDY
+4240 
-4245 ARGKGLWMRNSWS
+4245 
-4258 FINDLSKDK
+4258 
-4267 ASTLA
+4267 
-4272 SAIVKEMNVID
+4272 
-4283 FDQLAGISD
+4283 
-4292 GNHLDAGTAFEKL
+4292 
-4305 RNALY
+4305 
-4310 SPNAMGEHFMQNAA
+4310 
-4324 MFSLMYS
+4324 
-4331 NRLVPVVD
+4331 
-4339 AENRGK
+4339 
-4345 IKYRAMSKYEYIA
+4345 
-4358 DCHEKALKRI
+4358 
-4368 IEGTEFEAKF
+4368 
-4378 NNYIGTIKED
+4378 
-4388 ANKLKEFVFGRKD
+4388 
-4401 FTTEFA
+4401 
-4407 RTLPNKMQK
+4407 
-4416 EFVKV
+4416 
-4421 KKELEKTAIA
+4421 
-4431 DFEKNSTLIENL
+4431 
-4443 DLKDGKLAFKE
+4443 
-4454 GSKLAELDALSADK
+4454 
-4468 EVSDAYKILG
+4468 
-4478 EFKGKVIS
+4478 
-4486 VNKEIHGVYD
+4486 
-4496 NLGAAQLEKHWWG
+4496 
-4509 SLAMQYHK
+4509 
-4517 HIYPGILK
+4517 
-4525 HYRRQG
+4525 
-4531 YFNEEREAFTL
+4531 
-4542 GCGPALMDFL
+4542 
-4552 SMPLD
+4552 
-4557 KIKADREI
+4557 
-4565 NGTQLGAL
+4565 
-4573 QTLQKLFTG
+4573 
-4582 YVDMAINFNTNWN
+4582 
-4595 MLPRYQRAAILR
+4595 
-4607 AMGDVAGS
+4607 
-4615 VAAIAMALAA
+4615 
-4625 HAIWDDKELKNST
+4625 
-4638 LGNLLIYEAD
+4638 
-4648 SLATQVMMYTPPFVI
+4648 
-4663 TEGKKLYSSPIAAQ
+4663 
-4677 TMPSDVLKAM
+4677 
-4687 NIIAEGLI
+4687 
-4695 AGDDYNWDYSSGR
+4695 
-4708 YAKENKLYVLTTRQ
+4708 
-4722 IPIYRAYSN
+4722 
-4731 IAGLDKSNSYYK
+4731 
-4743 LGNNILGIIPTN
+4743 
-4755 IND
+4755 

>member
-1 MANCPITPKDFLGT
+1 MASCPITPKAFLGT

-39 YNPESKTGFTKDFD
+39 YNPESKTGFTKEFD

-98 AKVMANRIIGNNI
+98 AKVMANRVIGNNI

-145 VAKKY
+145 IAKKY

-173 TSDGDFEK
+173 TSDGNFEK
-181 TDDVFANVSREDKNF
+181 IDDVFTNASREDKNF
-196 YAMVKEMI
+196 YAMIKEMI

-227 SDEAI
+227 ADEAI

-244 ILNGNENDELADF
+244 ILNGDGNDELADF

-298 NDINKVDGRYNYDRS
+298 NDINKVDGKYNYDRS

-375 RFRSQFVKTIIP
+375 RFRSQFVKTIMP
-387 KTETRTESDGTV
+387 KTETRTDTDGTV

-430 PNAIEVFR
+430 PNAIDVFR
-438 SAVESAK
+438 SAVESANE
-445 RRYKLSAKNEIRRN
+445 RYKTLAKIKRNGEKEIKFN

-477 PDMDANAVRNYL
+477 PDMDVNAVRNYL
-489 IGNKTNGSVDID
+489 IGNKTNGRVDVV
-501 INTSNL
+501 INTNNL
-507 LAHLKNISDASTKA
+507 LAHLKSINVASAKSI
-521 NDNLREEQEH
+521 NLLREEQEH
-531 KREWNKEE
+531 KREWNREE
-539 HDDNETYVPLHT
+539 HDDNETYVPLHK
-551 EIIPATAVAA
+551 EIISPTAISS

-566 TDIEAYSTVALQFNS
+566 TDIEPYSTVALQFNS

-605 NGNEMSVDA
+605 NGTEMSVDA

-652 GVDGKIKVFGLFRKL
+652 GVNGKIKVFGLFRKL

-710 SAIANFVNTEADYL
+710 SAVANFVHTEADYL
-724 SKNEYDIDFANYF
+724 SNNEYDIDFANYF

-749 IRAARYKTKG
+749 VRAARYKTKG

-774 NQAIETYLDTE
+774 SQAIETYLDTE

-839 SGSEIAVGYKYTD
+839 SGSEITVGYKYTD

-875 ITDAKPVLISSMS
+875 ITNAKPILISSMS

-954 WFETDSTGKILRW
+954 WFETDNTGKILRW
-967 QKNENPE
+967 QKEENPE

-1014 TKALTFTGRLFH
+1014 NKALTFTGRLFH

-1043 EKLLKE
+1043 EKLLEK
-1049 MFPSLYGEDID
+1049 MFPSLYGADID

-1096 NQQVEKFDNFKSIDV
+1096 NQQVEKFDNFKGIDV

-1126 YRLMCGNFND
+1126 YRLMCDNFND

-1162 VPYGFADYTTDY
+1162 IPYGFADYTIDY
-1174 ANEMVDVAFSELN
+1174 ANGITDVAFSELN

-1195 AGYKNPLNVTQRN
+1195 ASYKNPLNVTQRN
-1208 KFRGVTIKNTV
+1208 KFRGVTIKNTI

-1262 GGPIQYENGKP
+1262 GGPIQYENGEP

-1329 SVGDIDTFVQVQK
+1329 SSGDIDTFVQVQK

-1472 NNPLHDKKEEFFKLY
+1472 NSRLYEKKEEFFKLY
-1487 SANIRNSFN
+1487 SANIRDSFN
-1496 NLANELNIPR
+1496 NLASELNIPR

-1514 EADGTIKGINY
+1514 EADGTIKGIEY

-1564 ANMPIILSN
+1564 ANMPMILSN

-1599 AAQITNVGFNSKKYT
+1599 AAQITNVGFKA
-1614 KENPFNLDGI
+1614 
-1624 DKTKFD
+1624 DKNH
-1630 TEVYDR
+1630 
-1636 EKTPGYKSKALRIYI
+1636 II
-1651 KGKKKGWFELVKD
+1651 KGSTINKELK
-1664 KEDNNY
+1664 
-1670 SVHFKTTTEKIGK
+1670 
-1683 VEQDGKVVNPST
+1683 
-1695 KEERNELYTALRNA
+1695 
-1709 IPNRANVSTWGS
+1709 
-1721 ISDGGVYALNKLGK
+1721 
-1735 GWKKVGERTIKHK
+1735 
-1748 KDDKDIVIPIY
+1748 
-1759 QKNGL
+1759 
-1764 TTSKILR
+1764 

-1794 FGFAKNADGSYKKNK
+1794 FGFAKNADGSYKKSK

-1818 AHLDTLIGY
+1818 AGLDTLIGY

-1915 IKDKSVREAFEKL
+1915 IKDKSVKEAFEKL

-1941 ELAEEETQA
+1941 ELSEEESKA
-1950 YDALSDETK
+1950 YDALSAESVK
-1959 ELVKAAHKDFEAQAV
+1959 LVQAAHNDFESQAV
-1974 KNPETGKLTKDSYLK
+1974 RNPKTNKLTKDSYLK

-2008 DDNFISAHEDMVD
+2008 DNNFISVHEDMVD

-2037 AKEILQGRID
+2037 AKEILQARID
-2047 KFNKAAKKLGIMSY
+2047 KFNKAAKNLGIMSY

-2178 YDKDKYDAKELI
+2178 YDKNKYNAKELI
-2190 DRFGEDNVTT
+2190 DRFGEVNVTT
-2200 DYETGDYLVTHTT
+2200 DEETGDYLVTHTT

-2320 DDNIKT
+2320 DDNIRT
-2326 VINKVNTALGTEY
+2326 VIDKVNAALGTEY

-2368 MIYDMSI
+2368 MVYDMSI

-2465 SYMMDKHNDSQ
+2465 SYMMDKNNDSQ

-2540 SIYNHIAPVM
+2540 SIYNHVAPVM
-2550 YSSKVFAEQDGTL
+2550 YSSKVIAEQDGTL
-2563 AYGFDNESDTIA
+2563 TYGFDNESDTIA

-2602 EVEAFIKLTPAQKV
+2602 EVEAFAKLTPAQKV

-2665 TLFDQAANSDNPLV
+2665 MLFDQAANSDNPLV

-2722 AISYIVDEFNN
+2722 AIDYIVDEFNN

-2802 IETTDD
+2802 IEATTDE
-2808 DSEITALNAELKT
+2808 SEITALNTELKT

-2842 NESNNNDDFYANH
+2842 NESNTNDDFYANH
-2855 YVHLNEKVGKEY
+2855 YIHLNEKVGKEY
-2867 KARLYKIVEN
+2867 KSRLYKIVEN
-2877 NDKIYAYPITKLDE
+2877 NDKVYAYPITKLDE

-2914 DYINRLEKGDTPN
+2914 DYINRLEKGDTPS
-2927 MDDLNEMAQAYK
+2927 MEDLNEMAQAYK

-2962 EASAKFTINEILNK
+2962 ESSAKFTINEILNK
-2976 YPESN
+2976 YPQSN

-3022 EVDEVFE
+3022 EVDEIFE
-3029 FRAPRKSEV
+3029 FRAPKKSEV
-3038 ERAKDL
+3038 DRAKDL
-3044 GINVPYNTYFVRVKS
+3044 GINIPYNTYFVRVKS

-3126 YNITT
+3126 YNIIT

-3146 FVEDKGHFLSVND
+3146 FVEDNGHFLSVND

-3273 DSSNAFIQVLT
+3273 DSGNAFIQVLT

-3353 ERNAKSN
+3353 ERNAKSD

-3368 IEAKHKLDKFLLD
+3368 VEAKHKLDKFLLD

-3414 KTKAMISEINNSRV
+3414 KTKAMIAEINASRI

-3456 DNGEPKESFIMGYP
+3456 NNGEPKESFIMGYP

-3478 IVDKERY
+3478 IVNKEAY
-3485 HKARINNADDC
+3485 YKARINNADDC

-3505 INDIRNKYNDSR
+3505 VNDIRNKYNDSK

-3672 ATNGVPN
+3672 AANGVPN

-3865 AELKKQRAKGDAE
+3865 AELKKQRAKGDVE

-3916 NAGYAQTELAPKR
+3916 NAGYTQTELAPKR
-3929 AYKNEDYAEGVGYID
+3929 AYKNEDYAEGVGYVD

-3964 RDLME
+3964 LDLME

-4025 NPFYHIDYADDKA
+4025 DPFYHIDYADDKA

-4059 KKTKPQRVSYADD
+4059 KKTKPQRISYTND
-4072 EEYNAALTVYNK
+4072 EEYNAALTAYNK
-4084 RMEEALKKN
+4084 RMDEALKKN

-4220 GNVTVGESGLAGE
+4220 GNVTVGESGIAGE
-4233 WIAKEFI
+4233 WIAKEFL

-4245 ARGKGLWMRNSWS
+4245 ALGKALWMHNSWS
-4258 FINDLSKDK
+4258 FINDLGKDK

-4339 AENRGK
+4339 AENRGR

-4368 IEGTEFEAKF
+4368 IEGTEFESKF
-4378 NNYIGTIKED
+4378 NNYVSTIKED

-4416 EFVKV
+4416 EFVKA
-4421 KKELEKTAIA
+4421 KKELEKTATTE
-4431 DFEKNSTLIENL
+4431 FEKNSTIIENL
-4443 DLKDGKLAFKE
+4443 DLKDGRLAFKE

-4468 EVSDAYKILG
+4468 EVSDAYKLLG

-4496 NLGAAQLEKHWWG
+4496 KLGAAQLEKHWWG

-4531 YFNEEREAFTL
+4531 YFNEERGAFTL

-4573 QTLQKLFTG
+4573 QTLQKLFMG
-4582 YVDMAINFNTNWN
+4582 YVDMATNFNTNWN

-4607 AMGDVAGS
+4607 AMGNVAGS
-4615 VAAIAMALAA
+4615 VAAISMALAA
-4625 HAIWDDKELKNST
+4625 HAIWDDKELENST

-4677 TMPSDVLKAM
+4677 TMPSDILKAM

-4743 LGNNILGIIPTN
+4743 LGDNILGIIPTN
-4755 IND
+4755 VNK

>member
-53 DYRLGNDAA
+53 DYRLGNDTA

-98 AKVMANRIIGNNI
+98 AKVMANRVIGNNI

-181 TDDVFANVSREDKNF
+181 TDDVFANASREDKNF

-298 NDINKVDGRYNYDRS
+298 NDINKIDGKYNYDRS

-375 RFRSQFVKTIIP
+375 RFRSQFVKTIMP

-459 AAFADIVANLT
+459 AAFADIVSNLT

-477 PDMDANAVRNYL
+477 PDMDTNAVRNYL

-531 KREWNKEE
+531 KREWNREE

-566 TDIEAYSTVALQFNS
+566 TDIEPYSTVALQFNS

-605 NGNEMSVDA
+605 NGTEMSVDA

-749 IRAARYKTKG
+749 IRAARYGTKG

-774 NQAIETYLDTE
+774 NQAIENYLDTE

-810 NQMVHDLTTKTIG
+810 NQMIHDLTTKTIG

-875 ITDAKPVLISSMS
+875 ITNAKPVLISSMS

-967 QKNENPE
+967 QKEENPK

-1031 LTDKDGNVDNKA
+1031 LTDKDGNIDNKA
-1043 EKLLKE
+1043 EKLLEK

-1096 NQQVEKFDNFKSIDV
+1096 NQQVEKFDKFKSIDV

-1174 ANEMVDVAFSELN
+1174 ANEIVDVAFSELN

-1195 AGYKNPLNVTQRN
+1195 ASYKNPLNVTQRN
-1208 KFRGVTIKNTV
+1208 KFRGVTIKNTI
-1219 RTSEECKVA
+1219 RTSKECKVA

-1262 GGPIQYENGKP
+1262 
-1273 VIKNGVVQRKG
+1273 G

-1411 DSKTGEVTQKHID
+1411 DSKTGEVSQKHID

-1472 NNPLHDKKEEFFKLY
+1472 NSPLYKKKEEFFKLY
-1487 SANIRNSFN
+1487 SANIRDSFN
-1496 NLANELNIPR
+1496 NLANELSIPR

-1514 EADGTIKGINY
+1514 EADGTIKGIDY

-1564 ANMPIILSN
+1564 ANMPMILSN

-1599 AAQITNVGFNSKKYT
+1599 AAQITNVGFKATKDQVSYSK
-1614 KENPFNLDGI
+1614 
-1624 DKTKFD
+1624 
-1630 TEVYDR
+1630 
-1636 EKTPGYKSKALRIYI
+1636 
-1651 KGKKKGWFELVKD
+1651 ELK
-1664 KEDNNY
+1664 
-1670 SVHFKTTTEKIGK
+1670 
-1683 VEQDGKVVNPST
+1683 
-1695 KEERNELYTALRNA
+1695 
-1709 IPNRANVSTWGS
+1709 
-1721 ISDGGVYALNKLGK
+1721 
-1735 GWKKVGERTIKHK
+1735 
-1748 KDDKDIVIPIY
+1748 
-1759 QKNGL
+1759 
-1764 TTSKILR
+1764 
-1771 YHPVTKEHPEG
+1771 YHPNG
-1782 ERYVEIMLPASN
+1782 ERYIEIMLPASN
-1794 FGFAKNADGSYKKNK
+1794 FGFAKNADGTYKKSK
-1809 EDLLKELQA
+1809 EELLKELQA
-1818 AHLDTLIGY
+1818 AGLDTLIGY

-1915 IKDKSVREAFEKL
+1915 IKDKSVKEAFEKL

-1959 ELVKAAHKDFEAQAV
+1959 ELVKAAHKAFESQAV

-2008 DDNFISAHEDMVD
+2008 DNNFISVHEDMVD

-2037 AKEILQGRID
+2037 AKEILQARID

-2090 KDNISLEENLSRS
+2090 KDDISLEENLSRS

-2190 DRFGEDNVTT
+2190 DRFGKANVTT
-2200 DYETGDYLVTHTT
+2200 DEETGDYLVTHTT

-2320 DDNIKT
+2320 DDNIRT
-2326 VINKVNTALGTEY
+2326 VIDKVNTALDTEY

-2368 MIYDMSI
+2368 MVYDMSI

-2408 ATNKV
+2408 VTNKV

-2540 SIYNHIAPVM
+2540 SIYNHVAPVM

-2665 TLFDQAANSDNPLV
+2665 MLFDQAANSDNPLV

-2766 TYVSELSK
+2766 VYVSELSK

-2802 IETTDD
+2802 IETTNDEN
-2808 DSEITALNAELKT
+2808 EIKSLNAELKT

-2842 NESNNNDDFYANH
+2842 NESNTNDDFYANH

-2891 NETGEVSLNREN
+2891 NETSEISLNREN

-2914 DYINRLEKGDTPN
+2914 DYINRLEKGDTPTIE
-2927 MDDLNEMAQAYK
+2927 DLNEMAQAYK

-2981 GKEFTIQSFYL
+2981 GKEFAIQSFYL

-3022 EVDEVFE
+3022 EVDEIFE

-3059 KGKPNATLNTNSKL
+3059 KGKPNAKLNTNSKL

-3146 FVEDKGHFLSVND
+3146 FVEDENGHFLSVND

-3184 ALISKYGNIASVKV
+3184 ALISKYGNITSVKV

-3273 DSSNAFIQVLT
+3273 DSGNAFVQVLT

-3314 DAKAAGVNLSFDDI
+3314 DAEAAGVHLSFDDI

-3353 ERNAKSN
+3353 ERNAKSD

-3368 IEAKHKLDKFLLD
+3368 VEAKHKLDKFLLD

-3414 KTKAMISEINNSRV
+3414 KTKAMIDEINASRT

-3541 SGRISIPASQL
+3541 SGRISVPASQL

-3572 VDPSIQEAIH
+3572 IDPSIQEAIH

-3592 ENNSK
+3592 KNNSK
-3597 LKVYLRKLKATN
+3597 LKIYLRKLKATN

-3654 SNGPEDDVVYPA
+3654 SNGPEDDVVYPT

-3672 ATNGVPN
+3672 AANGVPN

-3806 KDRIPNRYIY
+3806 KDRIPNRYLY

-3850 TIHNNLETV
+3850 TIHNNLETI

-3908 PAVANGEW
+3908 PSVANGEW
-3916 NAGYAQTELAPKR
+3916 NAGYAQTELAPKA
-3929 AYKNEDYAEGVGYID
+3929 AYKNPNYKEGVGYVD

-3949 DDKTYDSEV
+3949 SDSTYDTNV
-3958 VLNKYQ
+3958 VLNEYQ
-3964 RDLME
+3964 QKLMSY
-3969 HIQKTLNALAQTESA
+3969 IQKTLNALAQTESA
-3984 KRFIGRGYLPSMS
+3984 KRFIGRGYLPSIS
-3997 KGAEHDAKWWG
+3997 KDAEHDAKWWG

-4025 NPFYHIDYADDKA
+4025 DPFYHIDYADDKA

-4072 EEYNAALTVYNK
+4072 EEYNAALTAYNK

-4124 NKYMLYYGKEMLDRM
+4124 NKYMLYYGKEMIDRM

-4193 ANFTKVSSLLQSF
+4193 ANFTKVSNLLQSF

-4220 GNVTVGESGLAGE
+4220 GNVTVGESNLAGE
-4233 WIAKEFI
+4233 WIAKEFF

-4245 ARGKGLWMRNSWS
+4245 ALGKALWMHNSWS
-4258 FINDLSKDK
+4258 FINDLGKDK

-4331 NRLVPVVD
+4331 NRLIPVVD
-4339 AENRGK
+4339 AENRGR

-4378 NNYIGTIKED
+4378 NNYVGAIKED

-4416 EFVKV
+4416 EFVKA
-4421 KKELEKTAIA
+4421 KKELEKTATTE
-4431 DFEKNSTLIENL
+4431 FEKYSRVIENL
-4443 DLKDGKLAFKE
+4443 DLKDGRLAFKE

-4468 EVSDAYKILG
+4468 EVSDAYKLLG

-4496 NLGAAQLEKHWWG
+4496 KLGAAQLEKHWWG

-4531 YFNEEREAFTL
+4531 YFNEERGAFTL
-4542 GCGPALMDFL
+4542 GCGPALIDFL

-4573 QTLQKLFTG
+4573 QTLQKLFMG
-4582 YVDMAINFNTNWN
+4582 YVDMATNFNTNWN

-4607 AMGDVAGS
+4607 AMGNVAGS
-4615 VAAIAMALAA
+4615 VSAIAMSLAA
-4625 HAIWDDKELKNST
+4625 HAIWDDKELENST

-4677 TMPSDVLKAM
+4677 TMPSDILKAM

-4708 YAKENKLYVLTTRQ
+4708 YAGENKLYVLTTRQ

-4743 LGNNILGIIPTN
+4743 LGDNILGIIPTN
-4755 IND
+4755 VND

>member
-83 KFNDIVTRFGYTSTT
+83 KFNDVITRFGYLSTI
-98 AKVMANRIIGNNI
+98 AKVMANRVVGNNI

-163 LGLVNQILGF
+163 LSLVNQILGF
-173 TSDGDFEK
+173 TSDGNFEK
-181 TDDVFANVSREDKNF
+181 IDDVFANASREDKNF

-298 NDINKVDGRYNYDRS
+298 NDINKVDGKYNYDRS

-375 RFRSQFVKTIIP
+375 RFRSQFVKTIMP

-489 IGNKTNGSVDID
+489 IGNKTNGSVDVD

-507 LAHLKNISDASTKA
+507 LAHLKNISDASAKA

-539 HDDNETYVPLHT
+539 HDDNETYVLLHT

-605 NGNEMSVDA
+605 NGTEMSVDA

-642 NLSNILLEQR
+642 NFSNILLEQR

-759 GKYGNLF
+759 GRYGNLF

-774 NQAIETYLDTE
+774 SQAIETYLDTE

-875 ITDAKPVLISSMS
+875 IIDAKSVLISSMN

-1049 MFPSLYGEDID
+1049 MFPSLYGADID

-1096 NQQVEKFDNFKSIDV
+1096 NQQVEKFDTFKSIDV

-1162 VPYGFADYTTDY
+1162 APYGFADYTTDY
-1174 ANEMVDVAFSELN
+1174 ANEIVDVAFSELN

-1195 AGYKNPLNVTQRN
+1195 ASYKNPLNVTQRN

-1472 NNPLHDKKEEFFKLY
+1472 NSRLYEKKEEFFKLY
-1487 SANIRNSFN
+1487 SANIRDSFN
-1496 NLANELNIPR
+1496 SLASELNIPR

-1514 EADGTIKGINY
+1514 EADGTIKGIDY

-1564 ANMPIILSN
+1564 ANMPMILSN

-1599 AAQITNVGFNSKKYT
+1599 AAQITNVGFKAT
-1614 KENPFNLDGI
+1614 KEQI
-1624 DKTKFD
+1624 S
-1630 TEVYDR
+1630 Y
-1636 EKTPGYKSKALRIYI
+1636 SK
-1651 KGKKKGWFELVKD
+1651 E
-1664 KEDNNY
+1664 
-1670 SVHFKTTTEKIGK
+1670 
-1683 VEQDGKVVNPST
+1683 
-1695 KEERNELYTALRNA
+1695 
-1709 IPNRANVSTWGS
+1709 
-1721 ISDGGVYALNKLGK
+1721 
-1735 GWKKVGERTIKHK
+1735 
-1748 KDDKDIVIPIY
+1748 
-1759 QKNGL
+1759 
-1764 TTSKILR
+1764 LR

-1794 FGFAKNADGSYKKNK
+1794 FGFAKNADGSYKKSK

-1959 ELVKAAHKDFEAQAV
+1959 TLVKNAHIDFEDFAE

-1989 QLQFVADYIRT
+1989 QLQYVADYIRV
-2000 NKTNLDAA
+2000 NKTTLDDA
-2008 DDNFISAHEDMVD
+2008 DKNFISVHEDMVD

-2037 AKEILQGRID
+2037 AKEILQARID

-2061 NEYLAQNVEDA
+2061 NKYLAQNVEDA

-2090 KDNISLEENLSRS
+2090 KDDISLEENLSRS

-2259 KTLPDIGSNYDTTVA
+2259 KTLPDIGSNYDTTIA

-2326 VINKVNTALGTEY
+2326 VIDKVNTALSTEY

-2540 SIYNHIAPVM
+2540 SIYNHVAPVM
-2550 YSSKVFAEQDGTL
+2550 YSSKVIAEQDGTL
-2563 AYGFDNESDTIA
+2563 SYGFDNESDTIA

-2665 TLFDQAANSDNPLV
+2665 MLFDQAANSDNPLV

-2722 AISYIVDEFNN
+2722 AISYIVDKFNN

-2808 DSEITALNAELKT
+2808 DNEIKSLNVELKT

-2842 NESNNNDDFYANH
+2842 NESNTNDDFYANH

-2914 DYINRLEKGDTPN
+2914 DYINRLEKGDTPT

-2981 GKEFTIQSFYL
+2981 GKEFAIQSFYL

-3022 EVDEVFE
+3022 EVDEIFE

-3146 FVEDKGHFLSVND
+3146 FVEDNGHFLSVND

-3273 DSSNAFIQVLT
+3273 DSGNAFIQVLT

-3291 RAKELQARR
+3291 RAKKLQARR

-3353 ERNAKSN
+3353 ERNAKSD

-3414 KTKAMISEINNSRV
+3414 KTKAMIDEINASRT

-3485 HKARINNADDC
+3485 YKARINNADDC

-3505 INDIRNKYNDSR
+3505 INDIRNKYNDSK

-3597 LKVYLRKLKATN
+3597 FKVYLRKLKATN

-3672 ATNGVPN
+3672 AANGVPN

-3731 EDSTNGKSIAYFV
+3731 EDNTNGKSIAYFV

-3787 DDKYQVVTDASG
+3787 DDKYQVVTDDSG

-3832 KKAEQLRK
+3832 KKAEQLHK
-3840 QMDERTEAYR
+3840 QMDERTEAYC

-3898 TVIWRKTQVI
+3898 TVIWKKTQII

-3916 NAGYAQTELAPKR
+3916 NAGYAQTELAPKA
-3929 AYKNEDYAEGVGYID
+3929 AYRNPNYKEGVGYVD

-3958 VLNKYQ
+3958 VLNAHQQK
-3964 RDLME
+3964 LMGY
-3969 HIQKTLNALAQTESA
+3969 IQETLNNLAQTESA

-4025 NPFYHIDYADDKA
+4025 DPFYHIDYADDKA

-4059 KKTKPQRVSYADD
+4059 KKTKPQRISYADD
-4072 EEYNAALTVYNK
+4072 EEYNAALTAYNK

-4220 GNVTVGESGLAGE
+4220 GNVTIGESGLAGE

-4245 ARGKGLWMRNSWS
+4245 ARGKALWMHNSWS
-4258 FINDLSKDK
+4258 FINDLGKDK

-4310 SPNAMGEHFMQNAA
+4310 SPNAIGEHFMQNAA

-4378 NNYIGTIKED
+4378 NNYVGSIKED

-4421 KKELEKTAIA
+4421 KKELEKTATA

-4443 DLKDGKLAFKE
+4443 DLKDGKLTFKE
-4454 GSKLAELDALSADK
+4454 GSKLAELDALNADK
-4468 EVSDAYKILG
+4468 EVSDAYKLLG

-4496 NLGAAQLEKHWWG
+4496 KLGAAQLEKHWWG

-4531 YFNEEREAFTL
+4531 YFNEERGAFTL

-4573 QTLQKLFTG
+4573 QTLQKLFIG
-4582 YVDMAINFNTNWN
+4582 YVDMATNFNTNWN

-4607 AMGDVAGS
+4607 AMGNVAGS

-4625 HAIWDDKELKNST
+4625 HAIWDDKELENST

-4743 LGNNILGIIPTN
+4743 LGDNILGIIPTN
-4755 IND
+4755 VND

>member
-28 VVKFNAITTLV
+28 VVKFNTITILV

-83 KFNDIVTRFGYTSTT
+83 KFNDVITRFGYLSTT
-98 AKVMANRIIGNNI
+98 AKVMANRVVGNNI

-163 LGLVNQILGF
+163 LSLINQILGF
-173 TSDGDFEK
+173 TSDGNFEK
-181 TDDVFANVSREDKNF
+181 IDDVFANASREDKNF

-298 NDINKVDGRYNYDRS
+298 NDINKVDGKYNYDRS

-375 RFRSQFVKTIIP
+375 RFRSQFVKTIMP

-489 IGNKTNGSVDID
+489 IGNKTNGSVDVD

-507 LAHLKNISDASTKA
+507 LAHLKNISDASAKA

-605 NGNEMSVDA
+605 NGTEMSVDA

-642 NLSNILLEQR
+642 NFSNILLEQR

-667 GDKYVPTEYAKDL
+667 GDKYVPTEYAKNL

-759 GKYGNLF
+759 GRYGNLF

-774 NQAIETYLDTE
+774 SQAIETYLDTE

-875 ITDAKPVLISSMS
+875 ITDAKPVLISSMN

-967 QKNENPE
+967 QKEENPE

-988 EESARRAYAVYEVG
+988 EESARRAYAIYEVG

-1043 EKLLKE
+1043 EKLLEK
-1049 MFPSLYGEDID
+1049 MFPALYGADID
-1060 GYIHFTAN
+1060 GYIHFTTN

-1096 NQQVEKFDNFKSIDV
+1096 NQQVEKFDTFKSIDV

-1174 ANEMVDVAFSELN
+1174 ANEITDVAFSELN
-1187 TSRVQAEF
+1187 TSGVQAEF
-1195 AGYKNPLNVTQRN
+1195 ASYKNPLNVTQRN
-1208 KFRGVTIKNTV
+1208 KFRGVTIKNTI

-1424 DFNAHAKDYVEE
+1424 DFNAHAKDYVEK

-1472 NNPLHDKKEEFFKLY
+1472 NSRLYEKKEEFFKLY
-1487 SANIRNSFN
+1487 SANIRDSFN
-1496 NLANELNIPR
+1496 SLASELNIPR
-1506 DANGNILF
+1506 DANDNILF
-1514 EADGTIKGINY
+1514 EADGTIKGIDY

-1533 EECMRLGLDS
+1533 EECIRLGLDS

-1564 ANMPIILSN
+1564 ANMPMILSN

-1599 AAQITNVGFNSKKYT
+1599 AAQITNVGFKAT
-1614 KENPFNLDGI
+1614 KEQI
-1624 DKTKFD
+1624 S
-1630 TEVYDR
+1630 Y
-1636 EKTPGYKSKALRIYI
+1636 SK
-1651 KGKKKGWFELVKD
+1651 E
-1664 KEDNNY
+1664 
-1670 SVHFKTTTEKIGK
+1670 
-1683 VEQDGKVVNPST
+1683 
-1695 KEERNELYTALRNA
+1695 
-1709 IPNRANVSTWGS
+1709 
-1721 ISDGGVYALNKLGK
+1721 
-1735 GWKKVGERTIKHK
+1735 
-1748 KDDKDIVIPIY
+1748 
-1759 QKNGL
+1759 
-1764 TTSKILR
+1764 LR

-1782 ERYVEIMLPASN
+1782 ERYVEIMLPGSN
-1794 FGFAKNADGSYKKNK
+1794 FGFAKNADGTYKKSK

-1959 ELVKAAHKDFEAQAV
+1959 TLVKHAHIDFEDFAE

-1989 QLQFVADYIRT
+1989 QLQYVADYIRV

-2008 DDNFISAHEDMVD
+2008 DDNFISVHEDMVD

-2037 AKEILQGRID
+2037 AKEILQARID

-2090 KDNISLEENLSRS
+2090 KDDISLEENLSRS

-2173 EVTIS
+2173 EITIS

-2190 DRFGEDNVTT
+2190 DRFGEANVTT
-2200 DYETGDYLVTHTT
+2200 DEETGDYLVTHTT

-2259 KTLPDIGSNYDTTVA
+2259 KTLPDIGSNYDTTIA

-2326 VINKVNTALGTEY
+2326 VIDKVNTALGTEY

-2375 LFAYNDINRLAQGIS
+2375 LFVYNDINRLAQGIS

-2540 SIYNHIAPVM
+2540 SIYNHVAPVM
-2550 YSSKVFAEQDGTL
+2550 YSSKVIAEQDGTL
-2563 AYGFDNESDTIA
+2563 SYGFDNESDTIA

-2665 TLFDQAANSDNPLV
+2665 MLFDQAANSDNPLV

-2754 YHKTVKNVRRNG
+2754 YHKTVKNFRRNG

-2808 DSEITALNAELKT
+2808 DNEIKSLNVELKT

-2842 NESNNNDDFYANH
+2842 NESNTNDDFYANH
-2855 YVHLNEKVGKEY
+2855 YIHLNEKVGKEY

-2914 DYINRLEKGDTPN
+2914 DYINRLEKGDTPT

-2981 GKEFTIQSFYL
+2981 GKEFAIQSFYL

-3022 EVDEVFE
+3022 EVDEIFE

-3146 FVEDKGHFLSVND
+3146 FVEDNGHFLSVND

-3273 DSSNAFIQVLT
+3273 DSGNAFIQILT

-3314 DAKAAGVNLSFDDI
+3314 DAKTAGVNLSFDDI

-3353 ERNAKSN
+3353 ERNTKSD

-3414 KTKAMISEINNSRV
+3414 KTKAMIDEINASRT

-3485 HKARINNADDC
+3485 YKARINNADDC

-3505 INDIRNKYNDSR
+3505 INDIRNKYNDSK

-3597 LKVYLRKLKATN
+3597 FKVYLRKLKATN

-3654 SNGPEDDVVYPA
+3654 SNGPEDHVVYPA

-3672 ATNGVPN
+3672 AANGVPN

-3832 KKAEQLRK
+3832 KKAEQLHK

-3865 AELKKQRAKGDAE
+3865 AELKKQRAKGNAE

-3898 TVIWRKTQVI
+3898 TVIWKKTQII

-3916 NAGYAQTELAPKR
+3916 NAGYAQTELAPKA
-3929 AYKNEDYAEGVGYID
+3929 AYRNPNYKEGVGYVD

-3958 VLNKYQ
+3958 VLNAHQQK
-3964 RDLME
+3964 LMGY
-3969 HIQKTLNALAQTESA
+3969 IQETLNNLAQTESA

-4025 NPFYHIDYADDKA
+4025 DPFYHIDYADDKA

-4059 KKTKPQRVSYADD
+4059 KKTKPQRISYADD
-4072 EEYNAALTVYNK
+4072 EEYNAALTAYNK

-4245 ARGKGLWMRNSWS
+4245 ARGKTLWMHNSWS
-4258 FINDLSKDK
+4258 FINDLGKDK

-4310 SPNAMGEHFMQNAA
+4310 SPNAIGEHFMQNAA

-4331 NRLVPVVD
+4331 NRLIPVVD

-4378 NNYIGTIKED
+4378 NNYVGSIKED

-4421 KKELEKTAIA
+4421 KKELEKTATA

-4468 EVSDAYKILG
+4468 EVSDAYKLLG

-4496 NLGAAQLEKHWWG
+4496 KLGAAQLEKHWWG

-4531 YFNEEREAFTL
+4531 YFNEERGAFTL

-4573 QTLQKLFTG
+4573 QTLQKLFIG
-4582 YVDMAINFNTNWN
+4582 YVDMATNFNTNWN

-4607 AMGDVAGS
+4607 AMGNVAGS

-4625 HAIWDDKELKNST
+4625 HAIWDDKELENST

-4743 LGNNILGIIPTN
+4743 LGDNILGIIPTN
-4755 IND
+4755 VND

>member
-98 AKVMANRIIGNNI
+98 AKVMANRVVGNNI

-163 LGLVNQILGF
+163 LSLVNQILGF

-181 TDDVFANVSREDKNF
+181 TDDVFTNASREDKNF

-298 NDINKVDGRYNYDRS
+298 NDINKVDGKYNYDRS

-375 RFRSQFVKTIIP
+375 RFRSQFVKTIMP

-477 PDMDANAVRNYL
+477 PDMDVNAVRNYL

-507 LAHLKNISDASTKA
+507 LAHLKNISDASAKA

-531 KREWNKEE
+531 KREWNREE
-539 HDDNETYVPLHT
+539 HDDNETYIPLHT

-566 TDIEAYSTVALQFNS
+566 ADIEPYSTVALQFNS

-605 NGNEMSVDA
+605 NGTEMSVDA

-774 NQAIETYLDTE
+774 SQAIETYLDTE

-967 QKNENPE
+967 QKEENPE
-974 LADQPKFKGDWGFD
+974 LAGQPKFKGDWGFD
-988 EESARRAYAVYEVG
+988 EESARRAYAIYEVG

-1043 EKLLKE
+1043 EKLLEK
-1049 MFPSLYGEDID
+1049 MFPSLYGADID

-1111 ANIINDDNVADFVLN
+1111 ANIINDDNIADFVLN

-1195 AGYKNPLNVTQRN
+1195 ASYKNPLNVTQRN
-1208 KFRGVTIKNTV
+1208 KFRGVTIKNTI

-1262 GGPIQYENGKP
+1262 
-1273 VIKNGVVQRKG
+1273 G

-1329 SVGDIDTFVQVQK
+1329 SIGDIDTFVQVQK

-1472 NNPLHDKKEEFFKLY
+1472 NSRLYEKKEEFFKLY
-1487 SANIRNSFN
+1487 SANIRDSFN
-1496 NLANELNIPR
+1496 SLASELNIPR

-1564 ANMPIILSN
+1564 ANMPMILSN

-1599 AAQITNVGFNSKKYT
+1599 AAQITNVGFKAT
-1614 KENPFNLDGI
+1614 KEQI
-1624 DKTKFD
+1624 S
-1630 TEVYDR
+1630 Y
-1636 EKTPGYKSKALRIYI
+1636 SK
-1651 KGKKKGWFELVKD
+1651 E
-1664 KEDNNY
+1664 
-1670 SVHFKTTTEKIGK
+1670 
-1683 VEQDGKVVNPST
+1683 
-1695 KEERNELYTALRNA
+1695 
-1709 IPNRANVSTWGS
+1709 
-1721 ISDGGVYALNKLGK
+1721 
-1735 GWKKVGERTIKHK
+1735 
-1748 KDDKDIVIPIY
+1748 
-1759 QKNGL
+1759 
-1764 TTSKILR
+1764 LR

-1794 FGFAKNADGSYKKNK
+1794 FGFAKNADGSYKKSK

-1818 AHLDTLIGY
+1818 VGLDTLIGY
-1827 RIPTEGKQSVCVMK
+1827 RIPTEGKQSVCIMK

-1874 GIQYSSYVDKHGNI
+1874 GIQYSSYIDKHGNI

-1915 IKDKSVREAFEKL
+1915 FKDKSVREAFEKL

-1959 ELVKAAHKDFEAQAV
+1959 ELVKAAHKAFESQAI

-1989 QLQFVADYIRT
+1989 QLQFVANYIRT

-2008 DDNFISAHEDMVD
+2008 DDNFISVHEDMVD

-2037 AKEILQGRID
+2037 AKEILQARID

-2072 NTRNARNNRILDD
+2072 NTRNARNNRILDN

-2178 YDKDKYDAKELI
+2178 YDKDKYNAKELI
-2190 DRFGEDNVTT
+2190 DRFGEANVTT
-2200 DYETGDYLVTHTT
+2200 DEETGDYLVTHTT

-2259 KTLPDIGSNYDTTVA
+2259 KTLPDIGSNYDTTIA

-2326 VINKVNTALGTEY
+2326 VIDKVNTALGTEY

-2356 RLNQKESRPVED
+2356 RLNQKESHPVED

-2375 LFAYNDINRLAQGIS
+2375 LFAYNNINRLAQGIS

-2540 SIYNHIAPVM
+2540 SIYNHVAPVI

-2591 DCEYINRPTPS
+2591 DCEYINRPTPP

-2665 TLFDQAANSDNPLV
+2665 MLFDQAANSDNPLV
-2679 KLAAIDMIKYAFAV
+2679 RLAAIDMIKYAFAV

-2754 YHKTVKNVRRNG
+2754 YHKTVKNIRRNG

-2774 FKKPNNLFV
+2774 FKKSNNLFV
-2783 FDLSDISIVG
+2783 FDLSDISIVE

-2842 NESNNNDDFYANH
+2842 NELNTNDDFYANH

-2867 KARLYKIVEN
+2867 KSRLYKIVEN

-2914 DYINRLEKGDTPN
+2914 DYINRLEKGDTPTI
-2927 MDDLNEMAQAYK
+2927 DDLNEMAQAYK

-3022 EVDEVFE
+3022 EVDEIFE
-3029 FRAPRKSEV
+3029 FRAPRKSEID
-3038 ERAKDL
+3038 RAKDL

-3146 FVEDKGHFLSVND
+3146 FVEDKNGHFLSVND
-3159 ARTID
+3159 ASTID

-3184 ALISKYGNIASVKV
+3184 ALISKYGNIISVKV
-3198 DKSVDSDNTIAYV
+3198 DKSVDSDNTIVYV

-3273 DSSNAFIQVLT
+3273 DSGNAFVQVLT
-3284 KNVMSDI
+3284 KNVMADI

-3328 IDADGRFIRPY
+3328 IDANGRFIRPY

-3353 ERNAKSN
+3353 ERNAKSD

-3368 IEAKHKLDKFLLD
+3368 VEAKHKLDKFLLD

-3414 KTKAMISEINNSRV
+3414 KTKAMIDEINASRT

-3541 SGRISIPASQL
+3541 SGRISVPASQL

-3592 ENNSK
+3592 ENNNK

-3609 VNPYDEFGRLDGTIF
+3609 VNPYDEFGRLDGTLF

-3654 SNGPEDDVVYPA
+3654 SNGPEDDVVYPS

-3672 ATNGVPN
+3672 AANGVPN

-3787 DDKYQVVTDASG
+3787 DDKYQVVTDVSG

-3806 KDRIPNRYIY
+3806 KDRIPNRYLY

-3898 TVIWRKTQVI
+3898 TAIWRKTQVI

-3916 NAGYAQTELAPKR
+3916 NAGYAQTELAPKA
-3929 AYKNEDYAEGVGYID
+3929 AYRNPNYKEGVGYVD
-3944 NYKKT
+3944 NYKKS
-3949 DDKTYDSEV
+3949 DDKTYDTNV
-3958 VLNKYQ
+3958 VLNEYQ
-3964 RDLME
+3964 QKLMS

-4025 NPFYHIDYADDKA
+4025 DPFYHIDYADDKA

-4059 KKTKPQRVSYADD
+4059 KKTKPQRISYADD
-4072 EEYNAALTVYNK
+4072 EEYNAALTAYNK

-4147 WSNLKKDHQRGAR
+4147 WSNLKKDHQRSAR

-4193 ANFTKVSSLLQSF
+4193 GNFTKVSSLLQSF

-4233 WIAKEFI
+4233 WIAKEFF

-4245 ARGKGLWMRNSWS
+4245 ALGKALWMHNSWS
-4258 FINDLSKDK
+4258 FINDLGKDK

-4272 SAIVKEMNVID
+4272 SAIVKEMNIID

-4324 MFSLMYS
+4324 MFTLMYS
-4331 NRLVPVVD
+4331 NRLVPVID

-4345 IKYRAMSKYEYIA
+4345 IKYRAMSRYEYIA

-4378 NNYIGTIKED
+4378 NNYVGTIKED

-4416 EFVKV
+4416 EFVKA
-4421 KKELEKTAIA
+4421 KKELEKTATTE
-4431 DFEKNSTLIENL
+4431 FEKYSRVIDNL
-4443 DLKDGKLAFKE
+4443 DLKDGRLTFKE

-4468 EVSDAYKILG
+4468 EVSDAYKLLG

-4496 NLGAAQLEKHWWG
+4496 KLGAAQLEKHWWG

-4531 YFNEEREAFTL
+4531 YFNEERGAFTL

-4565 NGTQLGAL
+4565 NGTQLGTL
-4573 QTLQKLFTG
+4573 QTLQKLFIG
-4582 YVDMAINFNTNWN
+4582 YVDMATNFNTNWN

-4607 AMGDVAGS
+4607 AMGNVAGS

-4625 HAIWDDKELKNST
+4625 HAIWDDKELENST

-4677 TMPSDVLKAM
+4677 TMPSDILKAM

-4708 YAKENKLYVLTTRQ
+4708 YVGENKLYVLTTRQ

-4743 LGNNILGIIPTN
+4743 LGDNILGIIPTN
-4755 IND
+4755 VND

>member
-83 KFNDIVTRFGYTSTT
+83 KFNDVVTRFGYTSTT
-98 AKVMANRIIGNNI
+98 AKVMANRVVGNNI

-173 TSDGDFEK
+173 TNDGDFEK
-181 TDDVFANVSREDKNF
+181 TDDVFANASKEDKNF

-298 NDINKVDGRYNYDRS
+298 NDINKVDGKYNYDRS
-313 NELGTIDFIDGK
+313 NELGAIDFIDGK

-335 SRDNITSFI
+335 SRDKITSFI

-375 RFRSQFVKTIIP
+375 RFRSQFVKTIMP
-387 KTETRTESDGTV
+387 KTETRTDADGTV

-430 PNAIEVFR
+430 PNAIEAFR

-445 RRYKLSAKNEIRRN
+445 TRYKLSAKNEIRRN

-489 IGNKTNGSVDID
+489 IGNKTNGSIDID

-531 KREWNKEE
+531 KREWNREE
-539 HDDNETYVPLHT
+539 HDDNETYIPLHT

-566 TDIEAYSTVALQFNS
+566 TDIEPYSTVALQFNS

-605 NGNEMSVDA
+605 NGTEMSIDA

-749 IRAARYKTKG
+749 IRAARYRTKG

-774 NQAIETYLDTE
+774 SQAIETYLDTE

-875 ITDAKPVLISSMS
+875 ITDAKPVLISSMN
-888 ETKVSDRFSPTL
+888 ETKVSDRFSHTL

-954 WFETDSTGKILRW
+954 WFETDSDGKILRW
-967 QKNENPE
+967 QKEENPE
-974 LADQPKFKGDWGFD
+974 LAGQPKFKGDWRFD

-1043 EKLLKE
+1043 EKLLEK
-1049 MFPSLYGEDID
+1049 MFPSLYGADID

-1174 ANEMVDVAFSELN
+1174 ANGMVDVAFSELN
-1187 TSRVQAEF
+1187 TNRVQAEF
-1195 AGYKNPLNVTQRN
+1195 ASYKNPLNVTQRN
-1208 KFRGVTIKNTV
+1208 KFRGVTIKNTI

-1253 TIDQARTLI
+1253 TIEQARTLI

-1411 DSKTGEVTQKHID
+1411 DSKTGEITQKHID

-1472 NNPLHDKKEEFFKLY
+1472 NSPLYEKKEEFFKLY
-1487 SANIRNSFN
+1487 SANIRDSFN
-1496 NLANELNIPR
+1496 SLANELNIPR

-1514 EADGTIKGINY
+1514 EADGTIKGIDY

-1564 ANMPIILSN
+1564 ANMPMILSN

-1599 AAQITNVGFNSKKYT
+1599 AAQITNVGFKAT
-1614 KENPFNLDGI
+1614 KEQI
-1624 DKTKFD
+1624 S
-1630 TEVYDR
+1630 Y
-1636 EKTPGYKSKALRIYI
+1636 SK
-1651 KGKKKGWFELVKD
+1651 E
-1664 KEDNNY
+1664 
-1670 SVHFKTTTEKIGK
+1670 
-1683 VEQDGKVVNPST
+1683 
-1695 KEERNELYTALRNA
+1695 
-1709 IPNRANVSTWGS
+1709 
-1721 ISDGGVYALNKLGK
+1721 
-1735 GWKKVGERTIKHK
+1735 
-1748 KDDKDIVIPIY
+1748 
-1759 QKNGL
+1759 
-1764 TTSKILR
+1764 LR

-1782 ERYVEIMLPASN
+1782 ERYIEIMLPASN
-1794 FGFAKNADGSYKKNK
+1794 FGFAKNADGTYKKSK

-1818 AHLDTLIGY
+1818 AGLDTLIGY

-1874 GIQYSSYVDKHGNI
+1874 GIQYSSYIDKHGNI

-1915 IKDKSVREAFEKL
+1915 IKDKSVKAAFEKL

-1959 ELVKAAHKDFEAQAV
+1959 ELVKDAHKAFESQAV

-2008 DDNFISAHEDMVD
+2008 DDNFISVHEDMVD

-2037 AKEILQGRID
+2037 AREILQGRID

-2165 QPTINSDY
+2165 QPTINDDY
-2173 EVTIS
+2173 KVAIRYS
-2178 YDKDKYDAKELI
+2178 YDGTKEGLKRLQY
-2190 DRFGEDNVTT
+2190 RFGKDNIKYVNEEDKTLIIIH
-2200 DYETGDYLVTHTT
+2200 DK

-2326 VINKVNTALGTEY
+2326 VIDKVNTALDTEY
-2339 SLTSN
+2339 SLNSN
-2344 NRVILNYKELAN
+2344 NAVILDYKELAN
-2356 RLNQKESRPVED
+2356 RLNQKESRHVED

-2424 NANIENVLSVKDKDN
+2424 NANIENVLSVKDKDK

-2450 LLTKNAAGNKVVDIR
+2450 LLTKNTAGNKVVDIR
-2465 SYMMDKHNDSQ
+2465 SYMMDKNNDSQ

-2540 SIYNHIAPVM
+2540 SIYNHVAPVM

-2665 TLFDQAANSDNPLV
+2665 MLFDQAANSDNPLV

-2722 AISYIVDEFNN
+2722 AISYIIDEFNN

-2808 DSEITALNAELKT
+2808 DNEIKSLNAELKI
-2821 ALAEYNNLKSQRAL
+2821 ALDEYNNLKSQRAL

-2842 NESNNNDDFYANH
+2842 NESNTNDDFYTNH

-2903 TKGYRSEGFYI
+2903 TKGYRSEGFYV
-2914 DYINRLEKGDTPN
+2914 DYINRLEKGDTPTI
-2927 MDDLNEMAQAYK
+2927 DDLNEMAQAYK

-2981 GKEFTIQSFYL
+2981 GKEFAIQSFYL

-3022 EVDEVFE
+3022 EVDEIFE

-3044 GINVPYNTYFVRVKS
+3044 GINIPYNTYFVRVKS

-3073 GASVL
+3073 GASIL

-3146 FVEDKGHFLSVND
+3146 FVEDENGHFLSVND
-3159 ARTID
+3159 VRTID

-3184 ALISKYGNIASVKV
+3184 ALISKYGNITSVKV

-3273 DSSNAFIQVLT
+3273 DSGNAFIQVLT

-3353 ERNAKSN
+3353 ERNAKSD

-3368 IEAKHKLDKFLLD
+3368 IEAKHKLDKFLLN

-3414 KTKAMISEINNSRV
+3414 KTKSMIDEINASRT

-3505 INDIRNKYNDSR
+3505 INDVRNKYNDSR

-3541 SGRISIPASQL
+3541 SGRISIPVSQL

-3592 ENNSK
+3592 KNNSK

-3672 ATNGVPN
+3672 AANGVPN

-3692 LAPHYDIATKHV
+3692 LAPHYNIATKHV

-3806 KDRIPNRYIY
+3806 KDRIPNRYLY

-3898 TVIWRKTQVI
+3898 TAIWRKTQVI

-3916 NAGYAQTELAPKR
+3916 NAGYTQTELAPKA
-3929 AYKNEDYAEGVGYID
+3929 AYRNPNYKEGVGYVD
-3944 NYKKT
+3944 NYKKS

-3958 VLNKYQ
+3958 VLNEYQ
-3964 RDLME
+3964 QKLME
-3969 HIQKTLNALAQTESA
+3969 HIQKTLNVLAKTESA
-3984 KRFIGRGYLPSMS
+3984 KRFISRGYLPSMS

-4025 NPFYHIDYADDKA
+4025 DPFYHIDYADDKA

-4072 EEYNAALTVYNK
+4072 EEYNAALTAYNK

-4220 GNVTVGESGLAGE
+4220 GNVTVGESNLAGE
-4233 WIAKEFI
+4233 WIAKEFF

-4245 ARGKGLWMRNSWS
+4245 ALGKALWMHNSWS
-4258 FINDLSKDK
+4258 FINDLDKDK

-4272 SAIVKEMNVID
+4272 SAIVKEMNIID

-4292 GNHLDAGTAFEKL
+4292 SNHLDAGTAFEKL

-4324 MFSLMYS
+4324 MFTLMYS
-4331 NRLVPVVD
+4331 NRLIPVVD

-4378 NNYIGTIKED
+4378 NNYVGTIKED

-4416 EFVKV
+4416 EFVKA
-4421 KKELEKTAIA
+4421 KKELEKTATTE
-4431 DFEKNSTLIENL
+4431 FEKYSRVIDNL
-4443 DLKDGKLAFKE
+4443 DLKDGRLSFKE

-4468 EVSDAYKILG
+4468 EVSDAYKFLG

-4496 NLGAAQLEKHWWG
+4496 KLGAAQLEKHWWG

-4531 YFNEEREAFTL
+4531 YFNEERGSFAL

-4573 QTLQKLFTG
+4573 QALQKLFMG
-4582 YVDMAINFNTNWN
+4582 YVDMATNFNTNWN

-4607 AMGDVAGS
+4607 AMGNVAGS
-4615 VAAIAMALAA
+4615 VSAIAMSLAA
-4625 HAIWDDKELKNST
+4625 HAIWDDKELENST

-4677 TMPSDVLKAM
+4677 TMPSDILKAM

-4708 YAKENKLYVLTTRQ
+4708 YAGENKLYVLTTRQ

-4743 LGNNILGIIPTN
+4743 LGDNILGIIPTN
-4755 IND
+4755 VND

>member
-1 MANCPITPKDFLGT
+1 MASCPITPKDFLGT

-163 LGLVNQILGF
+163 LSLVNQILGF

-181 TDDVFANVSREDKNF
+181 TDDVFANASREDKNF

-313 NELGTIDFIDGK
+313 NELGAIDFIDGK

-375 RFRSQFVKTIIP
+375 RFRSQFVKTIMP

-430 PNAIEVFR
+430 PNAIEIFR

-445 RRYKLSAKNEIRRN
+445 QRYKLSAKNEIRRN

-477 PDMDANAVRNYL
+477 PDMDTNAVRNYL

-566 TDIEAYSTVALQFNS
+566 TDIEPYSTVALQFNS

-605 NGNEMSVDA
+605 NGTEMSVDA

-710 SAIANFVNTEADYL
+710 SAIANFVHTEADYL

-749 IRAARYKTKG
+749 IRAARYRTKG

-774 NQAIETYLDTE
+774 NQAIETYLDIE

-796 KTSKFVN
+796 KTSKFIN

-839 SGSEIAVGYKYTD
+839 SGSEIAVGYKYID

-919 NTKVNRVINTNHPLY
+919 NTKVKRVINTNHPLY

-967 QKNENPE
+967 QKEENTE
-974 LADQPKFKGDWGFD
+974 LAGQPKFKGDWGFD
-988 EESARRAYAVYEVG
+988 EESAKRAYAVYEVG

-1031 LTDKDGNVDNKA
+1031 LTDKNGNVDNKA
-1043 EKLLKE
+1043 EKLLEK
-1049 MFPSLYGEDID
+1049 MFPSLYGADID

-1174 ANEMVDVAFSELN
+1174 ANGITDVAFSELN

-1195 AGYKNPLNVTQRN
+1195 ASYKNPLNVTQRN
-1208 KFRGVTIKNTV
+1208 KFRGVTIKNTI

-1253 TIDQARTLI
+1253 TIEQARTLI

-1472 NNPLHDKKEEFFKLY
+1472 NSPLYEKKEEFFKLY
-1487 SANIRNSFN
+1487 SANIRDSFN

-1514 EADGTIKGINY
+1514 EADGTIKGIDY

-1564 ANMPIILSN
+1564 ANMPMILSN
-1573 AITKLESVSQS
+1573 AITKLESISQS

-1599 AAQITNVGFNSKKYT
+1599 AAQITNVGFKAT
-1614 KENPFNLDGI
+1614 KEQI
-1624 DKTKFD
+1624 S
-1630 TEVYDR
+1630 Y
-1636 EKTPGYKSKALRIYI
+1636 SK
-1651 KGKKKGWFELVKD
+1651 E
-1664 KEDNNY
+1664 
-1670 SVHFKTTTEKIGK
+1670 
-1683 VEQDGKVVNPST
+1683 
-1695 KEERNELYTALRNA
+1695 
-1709 IPNRANVSTWGS
+1709 
-1721 ISDGGVYALNKLGK
+1721 
-1735 GWKKVGERTIKHK
+1735 
-1748 KDDKDIVIPIY
+1748 
-1759 QKNGL
+1759 
-1764 TTSKILR
+1764 LR

-1794 FGFAKNADGSYKKNK
+1794 FGFAKNADGTYKKSK
-1809 EDLLKELQA
+1809 EDLLKELQDA
-1818 AHLDTLIGY
+1818 GLDTLIGY

-1861 SQTGSDFDIDSVY
+1861 SQTGSDFDIDSIY
-1874 GIQYSSYVDKHGNI
+1874 GIQYSSYIDKHGNI

-1915 IKDKSVREAFEKL
+1915 IKDKSVKEAFEKL

-1959 ELVKAAHKDFEAQAV
+1959 ELVKAAHKAFESQAV

-2008 DDNFISAHEDMVD
+2008 DDNFISVHEDMVD

-2037 AKEILQGRID
+2037 AKEILQARID

-2090 KDNISLEENLSRS
+2090 KDDISLEENLSRS

-2165 QPTINSDY
+2165 QPTINDDY
-2173 EVTIS
+2173 KVKIRYT
-2178 YDKDKYDAKELI
+2178 YDGTKEGLKRLK
-2190 DRFGEDNVTT
+2190 DRFGKENISEVNEDDKT
-2200 DYETGDYLVTHTT
+2200 LVITHDK

-2320 DDNIKT
+2320 DDNIRT
-2326 VINKVNTALGTEY
+2326 VIDKINTALGTEY

-2344 NRVILNYKELAN
+2344 NGVILDYKELAN

-2532 DFQQYILS
+2532 DFKQYILS
-2540 SIYNHIAPVM
+2540 SIYNHVAPVM

-2665 TLFDQAANSDNPLV
+2665 MLFDQAANSDNPLV
-2679 KLAAIDMIKYAFAV
+2679 RLAAIDMIKYAFAV

-2808 DSEITALNAELKT
+2808 DNEIKSLNVELKT

-2842 NESNNNDDFYANH
+2842 NESNTNDDFYANH

-2914 DYINRLEKGDTPN
+2914 DYINRLEKGDTPTI
-2927 MDDLNEMAQAYK
+2927 DDLNEMAQAYK

-2944 LKLKNANAF
+2944 IKLKNANAF
-2953 DINNPSKYQ
+2953 DINHPSKYQ

-3022 EVDEVFE
+3022 EVDEIFE
-3029 FRAPRKSEV
+3029 FRAPRKSEID
-3038 ERAKDL
+3038 RAKDL

-3059 KGKPNATLNTNSKL
+3059 KSKPNATLNTNSKL

-3146 FVEDKGHFLSVND
+3146 FVEDENGHFLSVND

-3184 ALISKYGNIASVKV
+3184 ALISKYGNIISVKV
-3198 DKSVDSDNTIAYV
+3198 DKSVDSDNTIAYI

-3273 DSSNAFIQVLT
+3273 DSGNAFIQVLT

-3300 TVDIFNKEIDKIFA
+3300 TIDIFNKEIDKIFA

-3353 ERNAKSN
+3353 ERNAKSD

-3368 IEAKHKLDKFLLD
+3368 VEAKHKLDKFLLD

-3414 KTKAMISEINNSRV
+3414 KTKAMIDEINASRT

-3456 DNGEPKESFIMGYP
+3456 DNGEPKESFIIGYP

-3541 SGRISIPASQL
+3541 SGRISVPASQL

-3572 VDPSIQEAIH
+3572 IDPSIQEAIH

-3654 SNGPEDDVVYPA
+3654 SNGPEDDVVYPS

-3672 ATNGVPN
+3672 AANGVPN

-3704 ATSELTEEELDKLY
+3704 STSELTEEELDKLY

-3806 KDRIPNRYIY
+3806 KDRIPNRYLY

-3865 AELKKQRAKGDAE
+3865 YELKKQRAKGDAE

-3908 PAVANGEW
+3908 PSVANGEW
-3916 NAGYAQTELAPKR
+3916 NAGYAQTELAPKA
-3929 AYKNEDYAEGVGYID
+3929 AYKNLNYKEGVGYVD

-3949 DDKTYDSEV
+3949 SDSTYDTNV
-3958 VLNKYQ
+3958 VLNEYQ
-3964 RDLME
+3964 QKLMS
-3969 HIQKTLNALAQTESA
+3969 HIQKTLNVLAQTESA
-3984 KRFIGRGYLPSMS
+3984 KRFIGRGYLPYMS

-4025 NPFYHIDYADDKA
+4025 DPFYHIDYADDKA

-4059 KKTKPQRVSYADD
+4059 KRTKPQRVSYADD
-4072 EEYNAALTVYNK
+4072 EEYNAAFTAYNK

-4245 ARGKGLWMRNSWS
+4245 ALGKALWMHNSWS
-4258 FINDLSKDK
+4258 FINDLGKDK

-4272 SAIVKEMNVID
+4272 SAIVKEMNIID

-4310 SPNAMGEHFMQNAA
+4310 SPNAIGEHFMQNAA

-4331 NRLVPVVD
+4331 NRIVPVVD

-4345 IKYRAMSKYEYIA
+4345 IKYRAMSRYEYIA
-4358 DCHEKALKRI
+4358 DCHEKALKHI

-4378 NNYIGTIKED
+4378 NNYVGSIKED

-4416 EFVKV
+4416 EFVKA
-4421 KKELEKTAIA
+4421 KKELEKTATTE
-4431 DFEKNSTLIENL
+4431 FEKYSRVIENL
-4443 DLKDGKLAFKE
+4443 DLKDGRLAFKE

-4468 EVSDAYKILG
+4468 EVSDAYKFLG

-4486 VNKEIHGVYD
+4486 INKEIHGVYD
-4496 NLGAAQLEKHWWG
+4496 KLGAAQLEKHWWG

-4531 YFNEEREAFTL
+4531 YFNEERGAFTL

-4573 QTLQKLFTG
+4573 QALQKLFMG
-4582 YVDMAINFNTNWN
+4582 YVDMATNFNTNWN

-4607 AMGDVAGS
+4607 AMGNVAGS
-4615 VAAIAMALAA
+4615 ISAIAMSLAA
-4625 HAIWDDKELKNST
+4625 HAIWDDKELENST

-4677 TMPSDVLKAM
+4677 TMPSDILKAM

-4743 LGNNILGIIPTN
+4743 LGDNILGIIPTN
-4755 IND
+4755 VND

>member
-62 QEALEFYN
+62 QEAFEFYN

-83 KFNDIVTRFGYTSTT
+83 KFNDVVTRFGYTSTT
-98 AKVMANRIIGNNI
+98 AKVMANRVVGNNI

-137 VVSFGAVQ
+137 VISFGAVQ

-163 LGLVNQILGF
+163 LSLINQILGF
-173 TSDGDFEK
+173 TSDGNFEK
-181 TDDVFANVSREDKNF
+181 IDDVFANASREDKNF
-196 YAMVKEMI
+196 YAMVKEII

-227 SDEAI
+227 SDEAV

-244 ILNGNENDELADF
+244 ILNDNENDELADF

-375 RFRSQFVKTIIP
+375 RFRSQFVKTIMP

-489 IGNKTNGSVDID
+489 IGNKTNGSVDVD

-507 LAHLKNISDASTKA
+507 LAHLKNISDASAKA

-551 EIIPATAVAA
+551 EIIPATAIAA

-595 SMITYLMNAI
+595 SMITYLMNTI
-605 NGNEMSVDA
+605 NGTEMSVDA

-759 GKYGNLF
+759 GRYGNLF

-774 NQAIETYLDTE
+774 SQAIETYLDTE

-875 ITDAKPVLISSMS
+875 ITNAKPVFISSMN

-967 QKNENPE
+967 QKEENPE
-974 LADQPKFKGDWGFD
+974 LAGQPKFKGDWGFD

-1031 LTDKDGNVDNKA
+1031 LTNKDGNVDNKA
-1043 EKLLKE
+1043 EKLLEK
-1049 MFPSLYGEDID
+1049 MFPSLYGADID
-1060 GYIHFTAN
+1060 GYIHFTTN

-1096 NQQVEKFDNFKSIDV
+1096 NQQVEKFDTFKSIDI

-1174 ANEMVDVAFSELN
+1174 ANEITDVAFSELN

-1195 AGYKNPLNVTQRN
+1195 ANYKNPLNVTQRN
-1208 KFRGVTIKNTV
+1208 KFRGVTIKNTI

-1262 GGPIQYENGKP
+1262 
-1273 VIKNGVVQRKG
+1273 G

-1329 SVGDIDTFVQVQK
+1329 SIGDIDTFVQVQK

-1472 NNPLHDKKEEFFKLY
+1472 NSRLYEKKEEFFKLY
-1487 SANIRNSFN
+1487 SANIRDSFN

-1514 EADGTIKGINY
+1514 ESDGTIKGIDY

-1551 AEQAVN
+1551 AEQAIN

-1564 ANMPIILSN
+1564 ANMPMILSN

-1599 AAQITNVGFNSKKYT
+1599 AAQITNVGFKAT
-1614 KENPFNLDGI
+1614 KEQI
-1624 DKTKFD
+1624 S
-1630 TEVYDR
+1630 Y
-1636 EKTPGYKSKALRIYI
+1636 SK
-1651 KGKKKGWFELVKD
+1651 E
-1664 KEDNNY
+1664 
-1670 SVHFKTTTEKIGK
+1670 
-1683 VEQDGKVVNPST
+1683 
-1695 KEERNELYTALRNA
+1695 
-1709 IPNRANVSTWGS
+1709 
-1721 ISDGGVYALNKLGK
+1721 
-1735 GWKKVGERTIKHK
+1735 
-1748 KDDKDIVIPIY
+1748 
-1759 QKNGL
+1759 
-1764 TTSKILR
+1764 LR

-1794 FGFAKNADGSYKKNK
+1794 FGFAKNVDGTYKKSK

-1818 AHLDTLIGY
+1818 AGLDTLIGY

-1959 ELVKAAHKDFEAQAV
+1959 ELVKAAHKAFESQAV
-1974 KNPETGKLTKDSYLK
+1974 KNSETGKLTKDSYLK

-2008 DDNFISAHEDMVD
+2008 DDNFISVHEDMVD

-2173 EVTIS
+2173 EVTIC

-2190 DRFGEDNVTT
+2190 NRFGEANVTT
-2200 DYETGDYLVTHTT
+2200 DEETGDYLVTHTT

-2289 ANKSIYAEDTSKPIH
+2289 ANKSIYAKDTSKPIH

-2326 VINKVNTALGTEY
+2326 VIDKVNTALGTEY

-2540 SIYNHIAPVM
+2540 SIYNHVAPVM

-2563 AYGFDNESDTIA
+2563 AYGFDSESDTIA

-2602 EVEAFIKLTPAQKV
+2602 EVESFAKLTPAQKV

-2665 TLFDQAANSDNPLV
+2665 MLFDQAANSDNPLV

-2722 AISYIVDEFNN
+2722 AINYIVDEFNN

-2793 EKIVNLRRD
+2793 EKIVNLRHD
-2802 IETTDD
+2802 IEATTDE
-2808 DSEITALNAELKT
+2808 SEITALNTELKT

-2842 NESNNNDDFYANH
+2842 NESNTNDDFYANH

-2877 NDKIYAYPITKLDE
+2877 NDKVYAYPITKLDE

-2903 TKGYRSEGFYI
+2903 TKGYRSEGFYV
-2914 DYINRLEKGDTPN
+2914 DYINKLEKGDTPSIE
-2927 MDDLNEMAQAYK
+2927 DLNEMAQAYK
-2939 FNIKH
+2939 FNVKH

-2981 GKEFTIQSFYL
+2981 GKEFAIQSFYL

-3022 EVDEVFE
+3022 EVDEIFE

-3146 FVEDKGHFLSVND
+3146 FVEDKGHFLPVND

-3273 DSSNAFIQVLT
+3273 DSGNAFIQVLT

-3300 TVDIFNKEIDKIFA
+3300 TVDTFNKEIDKIFA
-3314 DAKAAGVNLSFDDI
+3314 DAKAAGVHLSFDDI

-3353 ERNAKSN
+3353 ERNAKSD

-3368 IEAKHKLDKFLLD
+3368 VEAKHKLDKFLLD

-3414 KTKAMISEINNSRV
+3414 KTKAMIDEINASRI

-3485 HKARINNADDC
+3485 YKARINNADDC

-3505 INDIRNKYNDSR
+3505 INDIRNKYNDSK

-3672 ATNGVPN
+3672 AANGVPN

-3832 KKAEQLRK
+3832 KKAEQLHK

-3850 TIHNNLETV
+3850 IIHNNLETV

-3916 NAGYAQTELAPKR
+3916 NAGYAQTELAPKA
-3929 AYKNEDYAEGVGYID
+3929 AYRNPNYKEGVGYVD

-3958 VLNKYQ
+3958 VLNAHQQK
-3964 RDLME
+3964 LMGY
-3969 HIQKTLNALAQTESA
+3969 IQETLNNLAQTESA

-3997 KGAEHDAKWWG
+3997 KSAEHDAKWWG

-4059 KKTKPQRVSYADD
+4059 KKTKPQRISYTDD
-4072 EEYNAALTVYNK
+4072 EEYNAALAAYNK
-4084 RMEEALKKN
+4084 RMDEALKKN
-4093 KEIHRAL
+4093 KEIHRSL

-4147 WSNLKKDHQRGAR
+4147 WSNLKKDYQRGAR

-4220 GNVTVGESGLAGE
+4220 GNVTVGESSLAGE
-4233 WIAKEFI
+4233 WIAKEFL

-4245 ARGKGLWMRNSWS
+4245 ALGKALWMHNSWS
-4258 FINDLSKDK
+4258 FINDLDKDK

-4310 SPNAMGEHFMQNAA
+4310 SPNAIGEHFMQNAA

-4358 DCHEKALKRI
+4358 DCHEKALKKI

-4378 NNYIGTIKED
+4378 NNYVGTIKED

-4421 KKELEKTAIA
+4421 KKELEKTATA

-4443 DLKDGKLAFKE
+4443 DLKDGKLTFKE

-4468 EVSDAYKILG
+4468 EVSDAYKLLG

-4486 VNKEIHGVYD
+4486 VNKEMHGVYD
-4496 NLGAAQLEKHWWG
+4496 KLGAAQLEKHWLG

-4531 YFNEEREAFTL
+4531 YFNEERGAFTL

-4582 YVDMAINFNTNWN
+4582 YVDMATNFSTNWN

-4607 AMGDVAGS
+4607 AMGNVAGS

-4625 HAIWDDKELKNST
+4625 HAIWDDKELENST

-4695 AGDDYNWDYSSGR
+4695 SGDDYNWDYSSGR

-4743 LGNNILGIIPTN
+4743 LGDNILGIIPTN
-4755 IND
+4755 VND

>member
-83 KFNDIVTRFGYTSTT
+83 KFNDIVTRFGYVSTT
-98 AKVMANRIIGNNI
+98 AKVMANRIVGNNI

-119 VKGKFNKD
+119 VKGKFDKD
-127 NNNANFYANR
+127 RNNANFYANR

-163 LGLVNQILGF
+163 LTLVNQILGF

-181 TDDVFANVSREDKNF
+181 TDDVFANASREDKNF

-298 NDINKVDGRYNYDRS
+298 NDINKVDGKYNYDRS

-375 RFRSQFVKTIIP
+375 RFRSQFVKTIMP

-408 NRRQSLIFSFQNNVK
+408 NRRQSLIFSFQNNIK

-438 SAVESAK
+438 SAVESARK
-445 RRYKLSAKNEIRRN
+445 RYKLSAKNEIRRN

-477 PDMDANAVRNYL
+477 PDMDVNAVRNYL

-507 LAHLKNISDASTKA
+507 LAHLKNISDASAKA

-531 KREWNKEE
+531 KREWNREE

-605 NGNEMSVDA
+605 NGTEMSVDA

-642 NLSNILLEQR
+642 NFSNILLEQR

-749 IRAARYKTKG
+749 IRAARYRTKG

-774 NQAIETYLDTE
+774 NQAIENYLDTE

-796 KTSKFVN
+796 KISKFVN

-875 ITDAKPVLISSMS
+875 ITNAKPVLISSMS

-900 YQSLVSKINRRANV
+900 YQSLVSKINRRANI

-943 ELTDMAHSINQ
+943 ELTDMVHSINQ
-954 WFETDSTGKILRW
+954 WFETDSNGKIIRW
-967 QKNENPE
+967 QKEENPE
-974 LADQPKFKGDWGFD
+974 LAGQPKFKGDWGFD

-1031 LTDKDGNVDNKA
+1031 LTDKDGNIDNKA
-1043 EKLLKE
+1043 EKLLNE
-1049 MFPSLYGEDID
+1049 MFPSLYGGDID

-1096 NQQVEKFDNFKSIDV
+1096 NQQVEKFDNFKSIDI

-1174 ANEMVDVAFSELN
+1174 ANGITDVAFSELN

-1195 AGYKNPLNVTQRN
+1195 ASYKNHLNVTQRN
-1208 KFRGVTIKNTV
+1208 KFRGVTIKNTI

-1472 NNPLHDKKEEFFKLY
+1472 NSRLYEKKEEFFKLY
-1487 SANIRNSFN
+1487 SANIRDSFN

-1514 EADGTIKGINY
+1514 EADGTIKGIDY

-1551 AEQAVN
+1551 AEQSVN

-1564 ANMPIILSN
+1564 ANMPMILSN

-1599 AAQITNVGFNSKKYT
+1599 AAQITNVGFKA
-1614 KENPFNLDGI
+1614 
-1624 DKTKFD
+1624 DKNH
-1630 TEVYDR
+1630 
-1636 EKTPGYKSKALRIYI
+1636 II
-1651 KGKKKGWFELVKD
+1651 KGSTINKELK
-1664 KEDNNY
+1664 
-1670 SVHFKTTTEKIGK
+1670 
-1683 VEQDGKVVNPST
+1683 
-1695 KEERNELYTALRNA
+1695 
-1709 IPNRANVSTWGS
+1709 
-1721 ISDGGVYALNKLGK
+1721 
-1735 GWKKVGERTIKHK
+1735 
-1748 KDDKDIVIPIY
+1748 
-1759 QKNGL
+1759 
-1764 TTSKILR
+1764 
-1771 YHPVTKEHPEG
+1771 YHPVTKEYPEG

-1794 FGFAKNADGSYKKNK
+1794 FGFAKNADGTYKKSK
-1809 EDLLKELQA
+1809 EDLLKELQDA
-1818 AHLDTLIGY
+1818 GLDTLIGY

-1874 GIQYSSYVDKHGNI
+1874 GIQYSSYIDKHGNI
-1888 RKQSYSDELDIY
+1888 RKQTYSDELDIY

-1915 IKDKSVREAFEKL
+1915 IKDKSVKEAFEKL

-1959 ELVKAAHKDFEAQAV
+1959 TLVKHAHIDFEDFAE

-1989 QLQFVADYIRT
+1989 QLQYVADYIRV
-2000 NKTNLDAA
+2000 NKTTLDDA
-2008 DDNFISAHEDMVD
+2008 DKNFISVHEDMVD

-2037 AKEILQGRID
+2037 AKEILQARID

-2090 KDNISLEENLSRS
+2090 KDDISLEENLSRS

-2137 YQEDVMSGA
+2137 YQENVMSGA

-2259 KTLPDIGSNYDTTVA
+2259 KTLPDIGSNYDITVA

-2289 ANKSIYAEDTSKPIH
+2289 VNKSIYAENTSKPIH

-2320 DDNIKT
+2320 DDNIRT
-2326 VINKVNTALGTEY
+2326 VIDKVNTALGTEY

-2424 NANIENVLSVKDKDN
+2424 NANIENVLSVKDKDT

-2540 SIYNHIAPVM
+2540 SVYNHVAPVM
-2550 YSSKVFAEQDGTL
+2550 YASKVIAEQDGTL
-2563 AYGFDNESDTIA
+2563 TYGFDNESDTIA

-2665 TLFDQAANSDNPLV
+2665 MLFDQAANSDNPLV
-2679 KLAAIDMIKYAFAV
+2679 KLAAIDIIKYAFAV

-2714 ADLFGGKS
+2714 PDLFGGKS

-2754 YHKTVKNVRRNG
+2754 LHKTVKNVRRNG
-2766 TYVSELSK
+2766 VYVSELSK

-2783 FDLSDISIVG
+2783 FNLSDASIIA
-2793 EKIVNLRRD
+2793 EKISNLRSE
-2802 IETTDD
+2802 IENTTDE
-2808 DSEITALNAELKT
+2808 SEINALNIELKE
-2821 ALAEYNNLKSQRAL
+2821 ALTEYNNLKSQRAL

-2842 NESNNNDDFYANH
+2842 NESDSTDDYYANH

-2877 NDKIYAYPITKLDE
+2877 NDKVYAYPITKLDE

-2903 TKGYRSEGFYI
+2903 TKGYRTEGFYA
-2914 DYINRLEKGDTPN
+2914 DYINSLEQGNTPT
-2927 MDDLNEMAQAYK
+2927 MEDLNEMAKAHK
-2939 FNIKH
+2939 FNIKY
-2944 LKLKNANAF
+2944 LKVKNANAF
-2953 DINNPSKYQ
+2953 DINHPSKYQ
-2962 EASAKFTINEILNK
+2962 ESAAKFTINEILNK

-2981 GKEFTIQSFYL
+2981 DKEFTIQSFYL
-2992 RSKSIGTVFGNPQHI
+2992 RSKSIGTTFGNPQHI

-3012 TIEDGKEVTN
+3012 TIEDGKEVIN
-3022 EVDEVFE
+3022 EVDEIFE
-3029 FRAPRKSEV
+3029 FRAPRKSEID
-3038 ERAKDL
+3038 RAKDL
-3044 GINVPYNTYFVRVKS
+3044 GINIPYNTYHVRVKS
-3059 KGKPNATLNTNSKL
+3059 KGKPNAKLNTNSKL

-3146 FVEDKGHFLSVND
+3146 FVEDEDGHFLSVND

-3243 DNPQIQNNLISVFDG
+3243 DNPQIQNNLISIFDG

-3273 DSSNAFIQVLT
+3273 DSGNAFVQVLT

-3300 TVDIFNKEIDKIFA
+3300 TVDIFNKNIDKIFA
-3314 DAKAAGVNLSFDDI
+3314 DAEAAGVHLSFDDI

-3353 ERNAKSN
+3353 ERNAKSD

-3368 IEAKHKLDKFLLD
+3368 VEAKHKLDKFLLD

-3414 KTKAMISEINNSRV
+3414 KTKAMIAEINASRI
-3428 DGTLS
+3428 DGMLS

-3456 DNGEPKESFIMGYP
+3456 NNGEPKESFIMGYP

-3478 IVDKERY
+3478 IVNKEAY
-3485 HKARINNADDC
+3485 HKSRINNADDC

-3505 INDIRNKYNDSR
+3505 VNDIRNKYNDSK

-3541 SGRISIPASQL
+3541 SGRISVPTSQL

-3572 VDPSIQEAIH
+3572 IDEGIQQAIH

-3609 VNPYDEFGRLDGTIF
+3609 VNPYDEFGRLDGTLF
-3624 TEEQQAAIQEEAQKR
+3624 TEEQQAAIQEEAQKH

-3654 SNGPEDDVVYPA
+3654 SNGPEDDVVYPV

-3672 ATNGVPN
+3672 AANGVPN
-3679 KEYQQIVKQVNEI
+3679 KEYQQIVRQVNEI

-3806 KDRIPNRYIY
+3806 KDRIPNRYLY

-3865 AELKKQRAKGDAE
+3865 AELKKQRVKGDAE

-3916 NAGYAQTELAPKR
+3916 NAGYAQTELAPKA
-3929 AYKNEDYAEGVGYID
+3929 AYRNPNYKEGVGYVD

-3949 DDKTYDSEV
+3949 DDKIYDSEV
-3958 VLNKYQ
+3958 VLNAHQQK
-3964 RDLME
+3964 LMGY
-3969 HIQKTLNALAQTESA
+3969 IQETLNNLAQTESA

-4025 NPFYHIDYADDKA
+4025 DPFYHIDYADDKA

-4059 KKTKPQRVSYADD
+4059 KKTKPQRISYADD
-4072 EEYNAALTVYNK
+4072 EEYNAALTAYNK

-4233 WIAKEFI
+4233 WIAKEFL

-4245 ARGKGLWMRNSWS
+4245 ALGKALWMHNSWS
-4258 FINDLSKDK
+4258 FINDLGKDK

-4292 GNHLDAGTAFEKL
+4292 GNHLDAGSAFEKL

-4310 SPNAMGEHFMQNAA
+4310 SPNAIGEHFMQNAA

-4416 EFVKV
+4416 EFVKA
-4421 KKELEKTAIA
+4421 KKELEKTATTE
-4431 DFEKNSTLIENL
+4431 FEKNSTLIENL
-4443 DLKDGKLAFKE
+4443 DLKDGRMVFKE

-4468 EVSDAYKILG
+4468 EVSDAYKLLG

-4496 NLGAAQLEKHWWG
+4496 KLGAAQLEKHWWG

-4531 YFNEEREAFTL
+4531 YFNEERGAFTL

-4565 NGTQLGAL
+4565 NGTQLGVL
-4573 QTLQKLFTG
+4573 QTLQKLFMG
-4582 YVDMAINFNTNWN
+4582 YVDMATNFNTNWN

-4607 AMGDVAGS
+4607 AMGNVAGS
-4615 VAAIAMALAA
+4615 VSAIAMSLAA
-4625 HAIWDDKELKNST
+4625 HAIWDDKELENST

-4677 TMPSDVLKAM
+4677 TMPSDILKAM

-4743 LGNNILGIIPTN
+4743 LGDNILGIIPTN
-4755 IND
+4755 INN

>member
-28 VVKFNAITTLV
+28 VVKFNAITALV

-62 QEALEFYN
+62 KEALEFYN

-98 AKVMANRIIGNNI
+98 AKVMANRVIGNNI

-119 VKGKFNKD
+119 VKGKFDKD
-127 NNNANFYANR
+127 RNNANFYANR

-145 VAKKY
+145 IAKKY

-173 TSDGDFEK
+173 TSDGNFEK
-181 TDDVFANVSREDKNF
+181 IDDVFANASKEDKNF

-298 NDINKVDGRYNYDRS
+298 NDINKVDGKYNYDRS

-375 RFRSQFVKTIIP
+375 RFRSQFVKTIMP

-445 RRYKLSAKNEIRRN
+445 RRYKLSTKNEIRRN

-477 PDMDANAVRNYL
+477 PDMDVNAVRNYL
-489 IGNKTNGSVDID
+489 IGNKTNGRVDID

-531 KREWNKEE
+531 KREWNREE

-605 NGNEMSVDA
+605 NGTEMSVDA

-652 GVDGKIKVFGLFRKL
+652 GIDGKIKVFGLFRKL

-710 SAIANFVNTEADYL
+710 SAIANFVHTEADYL

-749 IRAARYKTKG
+749 IRAARYRTKG

-774 NQAIETYLDTE
+774 SQAIENYLDTE

-875 ITDAKPVLISSMS
+875 ITDAKPVLISSMN

-954 WFETDSTGKILRW
+954 WFETDDSGKILRW

-1031 LTDKDGNVDNKA
+1031 LTDKDGNIDNKA

-1049 MFPSLYGEDID
+1049 MFPSLYGADID

-1068 GDEVTVNLSKE
+1068 GDEVTVNLSEE
-1079 QEDEIANMISD
+1079 QEAKIANMISD

-1174 ANEMVDVAFSELN
+1174 ANEITDVAFSELN

-1195 AGYKNPLNVTQRN
+1195 ASYKNPLNVTQRN
-1208 KFRGVTIKNTV
+1208 KFKGVTIKNTI

-1238 EDGSLVKDLVKNAGL
+1238 KDGSLVQDLVKNAGL
-1253 TIDQARTLI
+1253 TIEQARTLI
-1262 GGPIQYENGKP
+1262 GGPIQYENGEP

-1329 SVGDIDTFVQVQK
+1329 SSGDIDTFVQVQK

-1472 NNPLHDKKEEFFKLY
+1472 NSRLYEKKEEFFKLY
-1487 SANIRNSFN
+1487 SANIRDSFN
-1496 NLANELNIPR
+1496 SLASELNIPR

-1514 EADGTIKGINY
+1514 EADGTIKGIDY

-1564 ANMPIILSN
+1564 ANMPMILSN

-1599 AAQITNVGFNSKKYT
+1599 AAQITNVGFKA
-1614 KENPFNLDGI
+1614 
-1624 DKTKFD
+1624 DKNH
-1630 TEVYDR
+1630 
-1636 EKTPGYKSKALRIYI
+1636 II
-1651 KGKKKGWFELVKD
+1651 KGSTINKELK
-1664 KEDNNY
+1664 
-1670 SVHFKTTTEKIGK
+1670 
-1683 VEQDGKVVNPST
+1683 
-1695 KEERNELYTALRNA
+1695 
-1709 IPNRANVSTWGS
+1709 
-1721 ISDGGVYALNKLGK
+1721 
-1735 GWKKVGERTIKHK
+1735 
-1748 KDDKDIVIPIY
+1748 
-1759 QKNGL
+1759 
-1764 TTSKILR
+1764 

-1794 FGFAKNADGSYKKNK
+1794 FGFAKNADGTYKKSK

-1818 AHLDTLIGY
+1818 AGLDTLIGY

-1941 ELAEEETQA
+1941 ELSEEETQA

-1959 ELVKAAHKDFEAQAV
+1959 ELVKAAHKAFESQAV
-1974 KNPETGKLTKDSYLK
+1974 KNSETGKLTKDSYLK

-2008 DDNFISAHEDMVD
+2008 DDNFISVHEDMVD

-2113 KVINPVVK
+2113 KVINPIVK

-2173 EVTIS
+2173 EVTIC

-2190 DRFGEDNVTT
+2190 NRFGEANVTT
-2200 DYETGDYLVTHTT
+2200 DEETGDYLVTHTT

-2326 VINKVNTALGTEY
+2326 VIDKVNTALGTEY

-2344 NRVILNYKELAN
+2344 NGVILNYKELAN

-2540 SIYNHIAPVM
+2540 SIYNHVAPVM

-2563 AYGFDNESDTIA
+2563 AYGFDSESDTIA

-2591 DCEYINRPTPS
+2591 DCEYINRPAPS
-2602 EVEAFIKLTPAQKV
+2602 EVESFAKLTPAQKI

-2665 TLFDQAANSDNPLV
+2665 MLFDQAANSDNPLV

-2722 AISYIVDEFNN
+2722 AIDYIVDEFNN

-2783 FDLSDISIVG
+2783 FDLSDISIVE

-2802 IETTDD
+2802 IEVTTDE
-2808 DSEITALNAELKT
+2808 SEITALNTELKT

-2842 NESNNNDDFYANH
+2842 NESNTNDDFYANH

-2877 NDKIYAYPITKLDE
+2877 NDKVYAYPITKLDE

-2903 TKGYRSEGFYI
+2903 TKGYRSEGFYV
-2914 DYINRLEKGDTPN
+2914 DYINRLEKGDTPS
-2927 MDDLNEMAQAYK
+2927 MEDLNEMAQAYK
-2939 FNIKH
+2939 FNVKH

-3007 KGTYV
+3007 KGTYITV
-3012 TIEDGKEVTN
+3012 EDGKEVTN
-3022 EVDEVFE
+3022 EVDEIFE
-3029 FRAPRKSEV
+3029 FRAPRKSEID
-3038 ERAKDL
+3038 RAKDL

-3146 FVEDKGHFLSVND
+3146 FVEDNGHFLPVND

-3273 DSSNAFIQVLT
+3273 DSGNAFIQVLT
-3284 KNVMSDI
+3284 KNVMADI

-3300 TVDIFNKEIDKIFA
+3300 TVDTFNKEIDKIFA
-3314 DAKAAGVNLSFDDI
+3314 DAKAAGVHLSFDDI

-3353 ERNAKSN
+3353 ERNAKSD

-3368 IEAKHKLDKFLLD
+3368 VEAKHKLDKFLLD

-3414 KTKAMISEINNSRV
+3414 KTKAMISEINDSRT

-3456 DNGEPKESFIMGYP
+3456 NNGEPKESFIMGYP

-3478 IVDKERY
+3478 VVDKERY

-3505 INDIRNKYNDSR
+3505 VNDIRNKYNDSK

-3572 VDPSIQEAIH
+3572 VDPSIQEVIH

-3654 SNGPEDDVVYPA
+3654 SNGPEDDVVYPV

-3672 ATNGVPN
+3672 AANGVPN

-3840 QMDERTEAYR
+3840 QMNERTEAYR

-3964 RDLME
+3964 RDLMNYV
-3969 HIQKTLNALAQTESA
+3969 QKTLNTLAQTESA

-4025 NPFYHIDYADDKA
+4025 DPFYHIDYADDKA

-4059 KKTKPQRVSYADD
+4059 KKTKPQRISYTDD
-4072 EEYNAALTVYNK
+4072 EEYNAALAAYNK
-4084 RMEEALKKN
+4084 RMDEALKKN
-4093 KEIHRAL
+4093 KEIHRSL

-4233 WIAKEFI
+4233 WIAKEFL

-4245 ARGKGLWMRNSWS
+4245 ALGKALWMHNSWS
-4258 FINDLSKDK
+4258 FINDLGKDK

-4292 GNHLDAGTAFEKL
+4292 DNHLDAGTAFEKL

-4310 SPNAMGEHFMQNAA
+4310 SPNAIGEHFMQNAA

-4358 DCHEKALKRI
+4358 DCHEKALKKI

-4378 NNYIGTIKED
+4378 NNYVGTIKED

-4421 KKELEKTAIA
+4421 KKELEKTATA

-4443 DLKDGKLAFKE
+4443 DLKDGKLTFKE

-4468 EVSDAYKILG
+4468 EVSDAYKLLG

-4496 NLGAAQLEKHWWG
+4496 KLGAAQLEKHWWG

-4531 YFNEEREAFTL
+4531 YFNEERGAFTL

-4573 QTLQKLFTG
+4573 QTLQKLFIG
-4582 YVDMAINFNTNWN
+4582 YVDMATNFNTNWN

-4607 AMGDVAGS
+4607 AMGNVAGS

-4625 HAIWDDKELKNST
+4625 HAIWDDKELENST

-4743 LGNNILGIIPTN
+4743 LGDNILGIIPTN
-4755 IND
+4755 VND

>member
-163 LGLVNQILGF
+163 LSLVNQILGF
-173 TSDGDFEK
+173 TSDGNFEK
-181 TDDVFANVSREDKNF
+181 IDDVFANASREDKNF

-298 NDINKVDGRYNYDRS
+298 NDINKIDGKYNYDRS

-375 RFRSQFVKTIIP
+375 RFRSQFVKTIMP
-387 KTETRTESDGTV
+387 KTETRTDADGAV

-430 PNAIEVFR
+430 PNAIKVFR
-438 SAVESAK
+438 SAVISASD
-445 RRYKLSAKNEIRRN
+445 RYKNLAKIKRNEEKEIRFN

-477 PDMDANAVRNYL
+477 PDMDNNAVRNYL
-489 IGNKTNGSVDID
+489 IDNKTNGRVDVI

-507 LAHLKNISDASTKA
+507 LAHLKSISEASDIA
-521 NDNLREEQEH
+521 NNNLREEQEH

-539 HDDNETYVPLHT
+539 HDDNETYVPLHD
-551 EIIPATAVAA
+551 EIIPNTAIAA

-566 TDIEAYSTVALQFNS
+566 TDIKPYSTVALQFNS

-605 NGNEMSVDA
+605 NGTEMSVDA

-749 IRAARYKTKG
+749 IRAARYRTKG

-774 NQAIETYLDTE
+774 SQAIETYLDTE

-810 NQMVHDLTTKTIG
+810 NQMVHDLTTKIIG

-839 SGSEIAVGYKYTD
+839 SGSEIAIGYKYID

-919 NTKVNRVINTNHPLY
+919 NTKVKRVINTNHPLY

-954 WFETDSTGKILRW
+954 WFETDNTGKILRW
-967 QKNENPE
+967 QKEENPE

-988 EESARRAYAVYEVG
+988 EESARRAYAIYEIG

-1031 LTDKDGNVDNKA
+1031 LTNKDGNVDNKA
-1043 EKLLKE
+1043 EKLLEK
-1049 MFPSLYGEDID
+1049 MFPSLYGGDID

-1090 FITTYV
+1090 FITTYI
-1096 NQQVEKFDNFKSIDV
+1096 NQQVEKFDKFKSIDV

-1174 ANEMVDVAFSELN
+1174 ANEITDVTFSELN
-1187 TSRVQAEF
+1187 TSKVQAEF
-1195 AGYKNPLNVTQRN
+1195 ASYKNPLNVTQRN
-1208 KFRGVTIKNTV
+1208 KFRGVTIKNTI

-1262 GGPIQYENGKP
+1262 
-1273 VIKNGVVQRKG
+1273 G

-1472 NNPLHDKKEEFFKLY
+1472 NSPLYAKKEEFFKLY
-1487 SANIRNSFN
+1487 SANIRDSFN
-1496 NLANELNIPR
+1496 SLASELNIPR

-1514 EADGTIKGINY
+1514 EADGTIKGIDY

-1564 ANMPIILSN
+1564 ANMPMILSN

-1584 VFNRAITRQTLPGFH
+1584 IFNRAITRQTLHGFH
-1599 AAQITNVGFNSKKYT
+1599 AAQITNVGFKA
-1614 KENPFNLDGI
+1614 
-1624 DKTKFD
+1624 DKNH
-1630 TEVYDR
+1630 
-1636 EKTPGYKSKALRIYI
+1636 II
-1651 KGKKKGWFELVKD
+1651 KGSTINKELK
-1664 KEDNNY
+1664 
-1670 SVHFKTTTEKIGK
+1670 
-1683 VEQDGKVVNPST
+1683 
-1695 KEERNELYTALRNA
+1695 
-1709 IPNRANVSTWGS
+1709 
-1721 ISDGGVYALNKLGK
+1721 
-1735 GWKKVGERTIKHK
+1735 
-1748 KDDKDIVIPIY
+1748 
-1759 QKNGL
+1759 
-1764 TTSKILR
+1764 

-1794 FGFAKNADGSYKKNK
+1794 FSFAKNADGTYKKSK

-1818 AHLDTLIGY
+1818 AGLDTLIGY

-1874 GIQYSSYVDKHGNI
+1874 GIQYSSYIDKHGNI

-1915 IKDKSVREAFEKL
+1915 IKDKSVKEAFEKL

-1941 ELAEEETQA
+1941 ELSEEEEKA
-1950 YDALSDETK
+1950 YNALSDETK
-1959 ELVKAAHKDFEAQAV
+1959 TLVKHAHIDFEDFAE
-1974 KNPETGKLTKDSYLK
+1974 KNPETNKLTKDSYLK

-2000 NKTNLDAA
+2000 NKTNLDDA
-2008 DDNFISAHEDMVD
+2008 DNNFISVHEDMVD

-2037 AKEILQGRID
+2037 AREILQARID
-2047 KFNKAAKKLGIMSY
+2047 KFNKAAKNLGIMSY

-2090 KDNISLEENLSRS
+2090 KDDISLEENLSRS

-2165 QPTINSDY
+2165 QPTINNDY
-2173 EVTIS
+2173 KVKIRYT
-2178 YDKDKYDAKELI
+2178 YDGTKEGLKRLQ
-2190 DRFGEDNVTT
+2190 DRFGKENISKVNKDNKT
-2200 DYETGDYLVTHTT
+2200 LVITHDK

-2320 DDNIKT
+2320 DDSIKT
-2326 VINKVNTALGTEY
+2326 VIDKINTALGTEY

-2344 NRVILNYKELAN
+2344 NGVILDYKELAN

-2368 MIYDMSI
+2368 MVYDMSI

-2424 NANIENVLSVKDKDN
+2424 NANIENVLSVKDKDI

-2450 LLTKNAAGNKVVDIR
+2450 LLIKNAAGNKVVDIR
-2465 SYMMDKHNDSQ
+2465 SYIMDKNNDSQ

-2540 SIYNHIAPVM
+2540 SIYNHVAPVM

-2638 QYEYNTTGQSKQS
+2638 QYEYNITGQSKQS

-2665 TLFDQAANSDNPLV
+2665 MLFDQAANSDNPLV

-2783 FDLSDISIVG
+2783 FDLSDISIVE

-2802 IETTDD
+2802 IETTNDD
-2808 DSEITALNAELKT
+2808 NEIKSLNAELKT

-2842 NESNNNDDFYANH
+2842 NESNTNDDFYANH

-2877 NDKIYAYPITKLDE
+2877 NDKVYAYPITKLDE

-2914 DYINRLEKGDTPN
+2914 DYINRLEKGDIPT

-2939 FNIKH
+2939 FNVKH
-2944 LKLKNANAF
+2944 IKLKNVNVF
-2953 DINNPSKYQ
+2953 DINHPSKYQ

-2981 GKEFTIQSFYL
+2981 GKEFAIQSFYL

-3022 EVDEVFE
+3022 EVDEIFE
-3029 FRAPRKSEV
+3029 FRAPRKSEI

-3131 YVEDKVNDITQQLNQ
+3131 YVENKVNDITQQLNQ
-3146 FVEDKGHFLSVND
+3146 FVEDENGHFLSVND

-3164 IIRNNPAERR
+3164 IIRNNPAEKR

-3273 DSSNAFIQVLT
+3273 DSGNAFIQVLT

-3314 DAKAAGVNLSFDDI
+3314 DAKAAGVHLSFDDI

-3353 ERNAKSN
+3353 ERNAKSD

-3368 IEAKHKLDKFLLD
+3368 VEAKHKLDKFLLD
-3381 HVNRKFVDS
+3381 HVNRKFIDS

-3408 ILEEYI
+3408 ILEEYV
-3414 KTKAMISEINNSRV
+3414 KTKAMIDEINASRI
-3428 DGTLS
+3428 DGILS

-3456 DNGEPKESFIMGYP
+3456 NNGEPKESFIMGYP

-3478 IVDKERY
+3478 IIDKERY

-3496 KALDKYLRT
+3496 KALDKYLKT
-3505 INDIRNKYNDSR
+3505 VNDIRNKYNDSK

-3541 SGRISIPASQL
+3541 SGRITIPASQL

-3572 VDPSIQEAIH
+3572 VDPSIQEAIY

-3654 SNGPEDDVVYPA
+3654 SNGSEDDVVYPT

-3672 ATNGVPN
+3672 AANGVPN

-3787 DDKYQVVTDASG
+3787 DDKYQVVTDALG
-3799 NIVYDET
+3799 DIVYDET
-3806 KDRIPNRYIY
+3806 KDRIPNRYLY

-3840 QMDERTEAYR
+3840 QMDERTKAYR

-3908 PAVANGEW
+3908 PSVANGEW
-3916 NAGYAQTELAPKR
+3916 NAGYAQTELTPKT
-3929 AYKNEDYAEGVGYID
+3929 AYRNPNYKEGVGYVD
-3944 NYKKT
+3944 NYKKS

-3958 VLNKYQ
+3958 VLNEYQ
-3964 RDLME
+3964 QKLMG

-3984 KRFIGRGYLPSMS
+3984 KRFIGRGYLPSMT

-4025 NPFYHIDYADDKA
+4025 DPFYHIDYADDKA

-4072 EEYNAALTVYNK
+4072 EEYNAALTAYNK

-4160 GETRY
+4160 DETRY

-4193 ANFTKVSSLLQSF
+4193 ANFTKVSNLLQSF

-4220 GNVTVGESGLAGE
+4220 GNVTVGESNLAGE
-4233 WIAKEFI
+4233 WIAKEFF

-4245 ARGKGLWMRNSWS
+4245 ALGKALWMHNSWS
-4258 FINDLSKDK
+4258 FINDLGKDK

-4324 MFSLMYS
+4324 MFTLMYS

-4345 IKYRAMSKYEYIA
+4345 IKYRAMSRYEYIA

-4378 NNYIGTIKED
+4378 NNYVGSIKED
-4388 ANKLKEFVFGRKD
+4388 ANKLKEFVFGRKN

-4416 EFVKV
+4416 EFVKA
-4421 KKELEKTAIA
+4421 KKELEKTATTE
-4431 DFEKNSTLIENL
+4431 FEKYSRVIDNI

-4468 EVSDAYKILG
+4468 EVSDAYKFLG

-4496 NLGAAQLEKHWWG
+4496 KLGAAQLEKHWWG

-4531 YFNEEREAFTL
+4531 YFNEERGAFTL
-4542 GCGPALMDFL
+4542 GCGPALIDFL

-4573 QTLQKLFTG
+4573 QTLQKLFMG
-4582 YVDMAINFNTNWN
+4582 YVDMVTNFNTNWN

-4615 VAAIAMALAA
+4615 ISAIAMSLAA
-4625 HAIWDDKELKNST
+4625 HAIWDDKELENST

-4677 TMPSDVLKAM
+4677 TMPSDILKAM

-4708 YAKENKLYVLTTRQ
+4708 YAGENKLYVLTTRQ
-4722 IPIYRAYSN
+4722 IPVYRAYTN

-4743 LGNNILGIIPTN
+4743 LGDNILGIIPTN
-4755 IND
+4755 VND

>member
-62 QEALEFYN
+62 QEAFEFYN

-83 KFNDIVTRFGYTSTT
+83 KFNDVVTRFGYTSTT
-98 AKVMANRIIGNNI
+98 AKVMANRVVGNNI

-137 VVSFGAVQ
+137 VISFGAVQ

-163 LGLVNQILGF
+163 LSLINQILGF
-173 TSDGDFEK
+173 TSDGNFEK
-181 TDDVFANVSREDKNF
+181 IDDVFANASREDKNF
-196 YAMVKEMI
+196 YAMVKEII

-227 SDEAI
+227 SDEAV

-244 ILNGNENDELADF
+244 ILNDNENDELADF

-375 RFRSQFVKTIIP
+375 RFRSQFVKTIMP

-489 IGNKTNGSVDID
+489 IGNKTNGSVDVD

-507 LAHLKNISDASTKA
+507 LAHLKNISDASAKA

-551 EIIPATAVAA
+551 EIIPATAIAA

-595 SMITYLMNAI
+595 SMITYLMNTI
-605 NGNEMSVDA
+605 NGTEMSVDA

-759 GKYGNLF
+759 GRYGNLF

-774 NQAIETYLDTE
+774 SQAIETYLDTE

-875 ITDAKPVLISSMS
+875 ITNAKPVFISSMN

-967 QKNENPE
+967 QKEENPE
-974 LADQPKFKGDWGFD
+974 LAGQPKFKGDWGFD

-1031 LTDKDGNVDNKA
+1031 LTNKDGNVDNKA
-1043 EKLLKE
+1043 EKLLEK
-1049 MFPSLYGEDID
+1049 MFPSLYGADID
-1060 GYIHFTAN
+1060 GYIHFTTN

-1096 NQQVEKFDNFKSIDV
+1096 NQQVEKFDTFKSIDI

-1174 ANEMVDVAFSELN
+1174 ANEITDVAFSELN

-1195 AGYKNPLNVTQRN
+1195 ANYKNPLNVTQRN
-1208 KFRGVTIKNTV
+1208 KFRGVTIKNTI

-1262 GGPIQYENGKP
+1262 
-1273 VIKNGVVQRKG
+1273 G

-1472 NNPLHDKKEEFFKLY
+1472 NSRLYEKKEEFFKLY
-1487 SANIRNSFN
+1487 SANIRDSFN

-1514 EADGTIKGINY
+1514 ESDGTIKGIDY

-1551 AEQAVN
+1551 AEQAIN

-1564 ANMPIILSN
+1564 ANMPMILSN

-1599 AAQITNVGFNSKKYT
+1599 AAQITNVGFKAT
-1614 KENPFNLDGI
+1614 KEQI
-1624 DKTKFD
+1624 S
-1630 TEVYDR
+1630 Y
-1636 EKTPGYKSKALRIYI
+1636 SK
-1651 KGKKKGWFELVKD
+1651 E
-1664 KEDNNY
+1664 
-1670 SVHFKTTTEKIGK
+1670 
-1683 VEQDGKVVNPST
+1683 
-1695 KEERNELYTALRNA
+1695 
-1709 IPNRANVSTWGS
+1709 
-1721 ISDGGVYALNKLGK
+1721 
-1735 GWKKVGERTIKHK
+1735 
-1748 KDDKDIVIPIY
+1748 
-1759 QKNGL
+1759 
-1764 TTSKILR
+1764 LR

-1794 FGFAKNADGSYKKNK
+1794 FGFAKNVDGTYKKSK

-1818 AHLDTLIGY
+1818 AGLDTLIGY

-1959 ELVKAAHKDFEAQAV
+1959 ELVKAAHKAFESQAV
-1974 KNPETGKLTKDSYLK
+1974 KNSETGKLTKDSYLK

-2008 DDNFISAHEDMVD
+2008 DDNFISVHEDMVD

-2173 EVTIS
+2173 EVTIC

-2190 DRFGEDNVTT
+2190 NRFGEANVTT
-2200 DYETGDYLVTHTT
+2200 DEETGDYLVTHTT

-2289 ANKSIYAEDTSKPIH
+2289 ANKSIYAKDTSKPIH

-2314 NIGVTE
+2314 NIGVIE

-2326 VINKVNTALGTEY
+2326 VIDKVNTALGTEY

-2540 SIYNHIAPVM
+2540 SIYNHVAPVM

-2563 AYGFDNESDTIA
+2563 AYGFDSESDTIA

-2602 EVEAFIKLTPAQKV
+2602 EVESFAKLTPAQKV

-2665 TLFDQAANSDNPLV
+2665 MLFDQAANSDNPLV

-2722 AISYIVDEFNN
+2722 AINYIVDEFNN

-2793 EKIVNLRRD
+2793 EKIVNLRHD
-2802 IETTDD
+2802 IEATTDE
-2808 DSEITALNAELKT
+2808 SEITALNTELKT

-2842 NESNNNDDFYANH
+2842 NESNTNDDFYANH

-2877 NDKIYAYPITKLDE
+2877 NDKVYAYPITKLDE

-2903 TKGYRSEGFYI
+2903 TKGYRSEGFYV
-2914 DYINRLEKGDTPN
+2914 DYINKLEKGDTPSIE
-2927 MDDLNEMAQAYK
+2927 DLNEMAQAYK
-2939 FNIKH
+2939 FNVKH

-2981 GKEFTIQSFYL
+2981 GKEFAIQSFYL

-3022 EVDEVFE
+3022 EVDEIFE

-3146 FVEDKGHFLSVND
+3146 FVEDKGHFLPVND

-3273 DSSNAFIQVLT
+3273 DSGNAFIQVLT

-3300 TVDIFNKEIDKIFA
+3300 TVDTFNKEIDKIFA
-3314 DAKAAGVNLSFDDI
+3314 DAKAAGVHLSFDDI

-3353 ERNAKSN
+3353 ERNAKSD

-3368 IEAKHKLDKFLLD
+3368 VEAKHKLDKFLLD

-3414 KTKAMISEINNSRV
+3414 KTKAMIDEINASRI

-3485 HKARINNADDC
+3485 YKARINNADDC

-3505 INDIRNKYNDSR
+3505 INDIRNKYNDSK

-3672 ATNGVPN
+3672 AANGVPN

-3832 KKAEQLRK
+3832 KKAEQLHK

-3850 TIHNNLETV
+3850 IIHNNLETV

-3916 NAGYAQTELAPKR
+3916 NAGYAQTELAPKA
-3929 AYKNEDYAEGVGYID
+3929 AYRNPNYKEGVGYVD

-3958 VLNKYQ
+3958 VLNAHQQK
-3964 RDLME
+3964 LMGY
-3969 HIQKTLNALAQTESA
+3969 IQETLNNLAQTESA

-3997 KGAEHDAKWWG
+3997 KSAEHDAKWWG

-4059 KKTKPQRVSYADD
+4059 KKTKPQRISYIDD
-4072 EEYNAALTVYNK
+4072 EEYNAALAAYNK
-4084 RMEEALKKN
+4084 RMDEALKKN
-4093 KEIHRAL
+4093 KEIHRSL

-4147 WSNLKKDHQRGAR
+4147 WSNLKKDYQRGAR

-4220 GNVTVGESGLAGE
+4220 GNVTVGESSLAGE
-4233 WIAKEFI
+4233 WIAKEFL

-4245 ARGKGLWMRNSWS
+4245 ALGKALWMHNSWS
-4258 FINDLSKDK
+4258 FINDLDKDK

-4310 SPNAMGEHFMQNAA
+4310 SPNAIGEHFMQNAA

-4358 DCHEKALKRI
+4358 DCHEKALKKI

-4378 NNYIGTIKED
+4378 NNYVGTIKED

-4421 KKELEKTAIA
+4421 KKELEKTATA

-4443 DLKDGKLAFKE
+4443 DLKDGKLTFKE

-4468 EVSDAYKILG
+4468 EVSDAYKLLG

-4486 VNKEIHGVYD
+4486 VNKEMHGVYD
-4496 NLGAAQLEKHWWG
+4496 KLGAAQLEKHWLG

-4531 YFNEEREAFTL
+4531 YFNEERGAFTL

-4582 YVDMAINFNTNWN
+4582 YVDMATNFSTNWN

-4607 AMGDVAGS
+4607 AMGNVAGS

-4625 HAIWDDKELKNST
+4625 HAIWDDKELENST

-4695 AGDDYNWDYSSGR
+4695 SGDDYNWDYSSGR

-4743 LGNNILGIIPTN
+4743 LGDNILGIIPTN
-4755 IND
+4755 VND

>member
-83 KFNDIVTRFGYTSTT
+83 KFNDVITRFGYLSTT
-98 AKVMANRIIGNNI
+98 AKVMANRVVGNNI

-137 VVSFGAVQ
+137 VISFGAVQ

-163 LGLVNQILGF
+163 LSLVNQILGF
-173 TSDGDFEK
+173 TSDGNFEK
-181 TDDVFANVSREDKNF
+181 IDDVFANASREDKNF

-298 NDINKVDGRYNYDRS
+298 NDINKVDGKYNYDRS

-375 RFRSQFVKTIIP
+375 RFRSQFVKTIMP

-459 AAFADIVANLT
+459 VAFADIVANLT

-507 LAHLKNISDASTKA
+507 LAHLKNISDASAKA

-605 NGNEMSVDA
+605 NGTEMSVDA

-642 NLSNILLEQR
+642 NFSNILLEQR

-724 SKNEYDIDFANYF
+724 SKNEYDINFANYF

-759 GKYGNLF
+759 GRYGNLF

-774 NQAIETYLDTE
+774 SQAIETYLDTE

-875 ITDAKPVLISSMS
+875 ITDAKPVLISSMN

-988 EESARRAYAVYEVG
+988 EESARRAYAIYEVG

-1043 EKLLKE
+1043 EKLLEK
-1049 MFPSLYGEDID
+1049 MFPALYGADID

-1096 NQQVEKFDNFKSIDV
+1096 NQQVEKFDTFKSIDV

-1174 ANEMVDVAFSELN
+1174 ANEITDVAFSELN
-1187 TSRVQAEF
+1187 TSGVQAEF
-1195 AGYKNPLNVTQRN
+1195 ASYKNPLNVTQRN
-1208 KFRGVTIKNTV
+1208 KFRGVTIKNTI

-1262 GGPIQYENGKP
+1262 
-1273 VIKNGVVQRKG
+1273 G

-1472 NNPLHDKKEEFFKLY
+1472 NSRLYEKKEEFFKLY
-1487 SANIRNSFN
+1487 SANIRDSFN
-1496 NLANELNIPR
+1496 SLASELNIPR

-1514 EADGTIKGINY
+1514 EADGTIKGIDY

-1564 ANMPIILSN
+1564 ANMPMILSN

-1599 AAQITNVGFNSKKYT
+1599 AAQITNVGFKATREQISYSK
-1614 KENPFNLDGI
+1614 E
-1624 DKTKFD
+1624 
-1630 TEVYDR
+1630 
-1636 EKTPGYKSKALRIYI
+1636 
-1651 KGKKKGWFELVKD
+1651 
-1664 KEDNNY
+1664 
-1670 SVHFKTTTEKIGK
+1670 
-1683 VEQDGKVVNPST
+1683 
-1695 KEERNELYTALRNA
+1695 
-1709 IPNRANVSTWGS
+1709 
-1721 ISDGGVYALNKLGK
+1721 
-1735 GWKKVGERTIKHK
+1735 
-1748 KDDKDIVIPIY
+1748 
-1759 QKNGL
+1759 
-1764 TTSKILR
+1764 LR

-1794 FGFAKNADGSYKKNK
+1794 FGFAKNADGTYKKSK

-1907 RHLEKADK
+1907 RHLEKVDK
-1915 IKDKSVREAFEKL
+1915 IKDKSVKEAFEKL

-1959 ELVKAAHKDFEAQAV
+1959 TLVKNAHIDFEDFAE

-1989 QLQFVADYIRT
+1989 QLQYVADYIRV
-2000 NKTNLDAA
+2000 NKTTLDDA
-2008 DDNFISAHEDMVD
+2008 DKNFISVHEDMVD

-2037 AKEILQGRID
+2037 AKEILQARID

-2090 KDNISLEENLSRS
+2090 KDDISLEENLSRS

-2190 DRFGEDNVTT
+2190 DRFGEANVTT
-2200 DYETGDYLVTHTT
+2200 DEETGDYLVIHTT

-2326 VINKVNTALGTEY
+2326 VIDKVNTALGTEY

-2481 LHCFLKYATATSSS
+2481 LHCFLKYATATSSN

-2540 SIYNHIAPVM
+2540 SIYNHVAPVM

-2563 AYGFDNESDTIA
+2563 TYGFDNESDTIA

-2591 DCEYINRPTPS
+2591 DCEYINRPTPF

-2665 TLFDQAANSDNPLV
+2665 MLFDQAANSDNPLV

-2739 VAERYVRSHSDSNFI
+2739 VAERYIRSHSDSNFI

-2808 DSEITALNAELKT
+2808 DNEIKSLNVELKT

-2842 NESNNNDDFYANH
+2842 NESNTNDDFYANH

-2914 DYINRLEKGDTPN
+2914 DYINRLEKGDTPT

-3022 EVDEVFE
+3022 EVDEIFE

-3112 ATRNEFQSQAEDVY
+3112 ATRNEFQSQAENVY

-3146 FVEDKGHFLSVND
+3146 FVEDNGHFLSVND

-3273 DSSNAFIQVLT
+3273 DSGNAFIQILT

-3353 ERNAKSN
+3353 ERNAKSD

-3414 KTKAMISEINNSRV
+3414 KTKAMIDEINVSRT

-3485 HKARINNADDC
+3485 YKARINNADDC

-3505 INDIRNKYNDSR
+3505 INDIRNKYNDSK

-3532 VETAEARDP
+3532 VETSEARDP

-3592 ENNSK
+3592 ENSNK
-3597 LKVYLRKLKATN
+3597 FKVYLRKLKATN

-3672 ATNGVPN
+3672 AANGVPN

-3832 KKAEQLRK
+3832 KKAEQLHK

-3898 TVIWRKTQVI
+3898 TVIWRKTQII

-3916 NAGYAQTELAPKR
+3916 NAGYAQTELAPKA
-3929 AYKNEDYAEGVGYID
+3929 AYRNPNYKEGVGYVD

-3958 VLNKYQ
+3958 VLNTHQQK
-3964 RDLME
+3964 LMGY
-3969 HIQKTLNALAQTESA
+3969 IQETLNNLAQTESA

-4025 NPFYHIDYADDKA
+4025 DPFYHIDYADDKA

-4072 EEYNAALTVYNK
+4072 EEYNAALTAYNK

-4100 LNRDYRT
+4100 LNKDYRT

-4245 ARGKGLWMRNSWS
+4245 ARGKALWMHNSWS
-4258 FINDLSKDK
+4258 FINDLGKDK

-4310 SPNAMGEHFMQNAA
+4310 SPNAIGEHFMQNAA

-4331 NRLVPVVD
+4331 NRLIPVVD

-4378 NNYIGTIKED
+4378 NNYVGSIKED

-4421 KKELEKTAIA
+4421 KKELEKTATA

-4468 EVSDAYKILG
+4468 EVSDAYKLLG

-4496 NLGAAQLEKHWWG
+4496 KLGAAQLEKHWWG
-4509 SLAMQYHK
+4509 SLVMQYHK

-4531 YFNEEREAFTL
+4531 YFNEERGAFTL

-4573 QTLQKLFTG
+4573 QTLQKLFIG
-4582 YVDMAINFNTNWN
+4582 YVDMATNFNTNWN

-4607 AMGDVAGS
+4607 AMGNVAGS
-4615 VAAIAMALAA
+4615 VSAIAMSLAA
-4625 HAIWDDKELKNST
+4625 HAIWDDKELENST

-4743 LGNNILGIIPTN
+4743 LGDNILGIIPTN
-4755 IND
+4755 VND

>member
-1 MANCPITPKDFLGT
+1 MASCPITPKEFLGT

-53 DYRLGNDAA
+53 DYRLDNDAA
-62 QEALEFYN
+62 KEALEFYN
-70 SRHFS
+70 SRHFN

-111 LTFFANDV
+111 LTFFANDA

-163 LGLVNQILGF
+163 LSLVNQILGF

-181 TDDVFANVSREDKNF
+181 TDDVFANASREDKNF

-298 NDINKVDGRYNYDRS
+298 NDINKVDGKYNYDRS

-375 RFRSQFVKTIIP
+375 RFRSQFVKTIMP

-445 RRYKLSAKNEIRRN
+445 TRYKLSAKNEIRRN

-507 LAHLKNISDASTKA
+507 LAHLKNISDASAKA

-539 HDDNETYVPLHT
+539 HDDNETYIPLHT

-566 TDIEAYSTVALQFNS
+566 ADIEAYSTVALQFNS

-595 SMITYLMNAI
+595 SMITYIMNAI
-605 NGNEMSVDA
+605 NGTEMSVDA

-642 NLSNILLEQR
+642 NLSNILLEQS

-749 IRAARYKTKG
+749 IRAARYRTKG

-774 NQAIETYLDTE
+774 SQAIETYLDTE

-919 NTKVNRVINTNHPLY
+919 NTKVKRVININHPLY
-934 IQYRNMFVQ
+934 IQYRNIFVQ

-954 WFETDSTGKILRW
+954 WFETDNTGKILRW

-1043 EKLLKE
+1043 EKLLEK
-1049 MFPSLYGEDID
+1049 MFPSLYGADID

-1174 ANEMVDVAFSELN
+1174 ANGITDVAFSELN

-1195 AGYKNPLNVTQRN
+1195 ASYKNPLNVTQRN
-1208 KFRGVTIKNTV
+1208 KFRGVTIKNTI

-1262 GGPIQYENGKP
+1262 GGPIQYENGEP

-1472 NNPLHDKKEEFFKLY
+1472 NSRLYEKKEEFFKLY
-1487 SANIRNSFN
+1487 SANIRDSFN
-1496 NLANELNIPR
+1496 KLADELNIPR
-1506 DANGNILF
+1506 DDNGNILF
-1514 EADGTIKGINY
+1514 EADGTIKGIDY

-1564 ANMPIILSN
+1564 ANMPMILSN

-1599 AAQITNVGFNSKKYT
+1599 AAQITNVGFKAT
-1614 KENPFNLDGI
+1614 KEQI
-1624 DKTKFD
+1624 S
-1630 TEVYDR
+1630 Y
-1636 EKTPGYKSKALRIYI
+1636 SK
-1651 KGKKKGWFELVKD
+1651 E
-1664 KEDNNY
+1664 
-1670 SVHFKTTTEKIGK
+1670 
-1683 VEQDGKVVNPST
+1683 
-1695 KEERNELYTALRNA
+1695 
-1709 IPNRANVSTWGS
+1709 
-1721 ISDGGVYALNKLGK
+1721 
-1735 GWKKVGERTIKHK
+1735 
-1748 KDDKDIVIPIY
+1748 
-1759 QKNGL
+1759 
-1764 TTSKILR
+1764 LR

-1794 FGFAKNADGSYKKNK
+1794 FGFAKNVDGTYKKSK

-1818 AHLDTLIGY
+1818 AGLDTLIGY

-1874 GIQYSSYVDKHGNI
+1874 GIQYSSYVDKHDNI

-1959 ELVKAAHKDFEAQAV
+1959 TLVKHAHIDFEDFAE

-1989 QLQFVADYIRT
+1989 QLQYVADYIRV
-2000 NKTNLDAA
+2000 NKTTLDDA
-2008 DDNFISAHEDMVD
+2008 DKNFISVHEDMVD

-2028 DKKAFKSDK
+2028 DKKTFRSDK
-2037 AKEILQGRID
+2037 AKEILQARID

-2090 KDNISLEENLSRS
+2090 KDDISLEENLSRS

-2165 QPTINSDY
+2165 QPTINDDY
-2173 EVTIS
+2173 KVKIRYT
-2178 YDKDKYDAKELI
+2178 YDGTKEGLKRLQ
-2190 DRFGEDNVTT
+2190 DRFGKENISEVNEDAKT
-2200 DYETGDYLVTHTT
+2200 LVITHDK

-2344 NRVILNYKELAN
+2344 NGVILDYKELAN

-2368 MIYDMSI
+2368 MVYDMSI

-2424 NANIENVLSVKDKDN
+2424 NANIENVLSVKDKDK

-2465 SYMMDKHNDSQ
+2465 SYMMDKNNDSQ

-2540 SIYNHIAPVM
+2540 SIYNHVAPVM
-2550 YSSKVFAEQDGTL
+2550 YSSKVFAKQDDTL

-2665 TLFDQAANSDNPLV
+2665 MLFDQAANSDNPLV
-2679 KLAAIDMIKYAFAV
+2679 RLAAIDMIKYAFAV

-2754 YHKTVKNVRRNG
+2754 YHKTVKNVRRM
-2766 TYVSELSK
+2766 VLM
-2774 FKKPNNLFV
+2774 F
-2783 FDLSDISIVG
+2783 
-2793 EKIVNLRRD
+2793 
-2802 IETTDD
+2802 
-2808 DSEITALNAELKT
+2808 LN
-2821 ALAEYNNLKSQRAL
+2821 
-2835 AAKYGFI
+2835 
-2842 NESNNNDDFYANH
+2842 
-2855 YVHLNEKVGKEY
+2855 
-2867 KARLYKIVEN
+2867 
-2877 NDKIYAYPITKLDE
+2877 
-2891 NETGEVSLNREN
+2891 
-2903 TKGYRSEGFYI
+2903 
-2914 DYINRLEKGDTPN
+2914 
-2927 MDDLNEMAQAYK
+2927 
-2939 FNIKH
+2939 
-2944 LKLKNANAF
+2944 
-2953 DINNPSKYQ
+2953 
-2962 EASAKFTINEILNK
+2962 
-2976 YPESN
+2976 
-2981 GKEFTIQSFYL
+2981 
-2992 RSKSIGTVFGNPQHI
+2992 
-3007 KGTYV
+3007 
-3012 TIEDGKEVTN
+3012 
-3022 EVDEVFE
+3022 
-3029 FRAPRKSEV
+3029 
-3038 ERAKDL
+3038 
-3044 GINVPYNTYFVRVKS
+3044 
-3059 KGKPNATLNTNSKL
+3059 
-3073 GASVL
+3073 
-3078 DFSID
+3078 
-3083 AYNDMNRRSHEGD
+3083 
-3096 YSARKKV
+3096 
-3103 NNLSAKGFN
+3103 
-3112 ATRNEFQSQAEDVY
+3112 
-3126 YNITT
+3126 
-3131 YVEDKVNDITQQLNQ
+3131 
-3146 FVEDKGHFLSVND
+3146 
-3159 ARTID
+3159 
-3164 IIRNNPAERR
+3164 
-3174 RYLKTLLDAR
+3174 
-3184 ALISKYGNIASVKV
+3184 
-3198 DKSVDSDNTIAYV
+3198 
-3211 ERLQNAIK
+3211 
-3219 QLTDT
+3219 
-3224 SIIEQAEK
+3224 
-3232 LFANDYLAKLS
+3232 
-3243 DNPQIQNNLISVFDG
+3243 
-3258 FHSTSWFDAWVGDLQ
+3258 
-3273 DSSNAFIQVLT
+3273 
-3284 KNVMSDI
+3284 
-3291 RAKELQARR
+3291 
-3300 TVDIFNKEIDKIFA
+3300 
-3314 DAKAAGVNLSFDDI
+3314 
-3328 IDADGRFIRPY
+3328 
-3339 NDNFENDLNKLRQD
+3339 
-3353 ERNAKSN
+3353 
-3360 IINNPEAY
+3360 
-3368 IEAKHKLDKFLLD
+3368 
-3381 HVNRKFVDS
+3381 
-3390 YYKELYDAQDELY
+3390 
-3403 RNHRP
+3403 
-3408 ILEEYI
+3408 
-3414 KTKAMISEINNSRV
+3414 
-3428 DGTLS
+3428 
-3433 PEKETELKNLW
+3433 
-3444 YHLNDIRSEYDL
+3444 
-3456 DNGEPKESFIMGYP
+3456 
-3470 GMNPSTGE
+3470 
-3478 IVDKERY
+3478 
-3485 HKARINNADDC
+3485 
-3496 KALDKYLRT
+3496 
-3505 INDIRNKYNDSR
+3505 
-3517 VRKGFEDQLKRMLDI
+3517 
-3532 VETAEARDP
+3532 
-3541 SGRISIPASQL
+3541 
-3552 EMNKEYKA
+3552 
-3560 AKAWLATNAKWT
+3560 
-3572 VDPSIQEAIH
+3572 
-3582 EAYKTMGYKG
+3582 
-3592 ENNSK
+3592 
-3597 LKVYLRKLKATN
+3597 
-3609 VNPYDEFGRLDGTIF
+3609 
-3624 TEEQQAAIQEEAQKR
+3624 
-3639 FNNTKYGMENDRILI
+3639 
-3654 SNGPEDDVVYPA
+3654 
-3666 EVYKRL
+3666 
-3672 ATNGVPN
+3672 
-3679 KEYQQIVKQVNEI
+3679 
-3692 LAPHYDIATKHV
+3692 
-3704 ATSELTEEELDKLY
+3704 
-3718 QAYQPLFAGMKKT
+3718 
-3731 EDSTNGKSIAYFV
+3731 
-3744 TRFVDLDNYN
+3744 
-3754 KEAFNLEEE
+3754 
-3763 RAKAKGAKYY
+3763 
-3773 KAWERVNKMGIPKL
+3773 
-3787 DDKYQVVTDASG
+3787 
-3799 NIVYDET
+3799 
-3806 KDRIPNRYIY
+3806 
-3816 GTLKVDMD
+3816 
-3824 KYLKTKGK
+3824 
-3832 KKAEQLRK
+3832 
-3840 QMDERTEAYR
+3840 
-3850 TIHNNLETV
+3850 
-3859 NTPYYE
+3859 
-3865 AELKKQRAKGDAE
+3865 
-3878 FKKWY
+3878 
-3883 DRNHVFNPYTHRMEP
+3883 
-3898 TVIWRKTQVI
+3898 
-3908 PAVANGEW
+3908 
-3916 NAGYAQTELAPKR
+3916 
-3929 AYKNEDYAEGVGYID
+3929 
-3944 NYKKT
+3944 
-3949 DDKTYDSEV
+3949 
-3958 VLNKYQ
+3958 
-3964 RDLME
+3964 
-3969 HIQKTLNALAQTESA
+3969 
-3984 KRFIGRGYLPSMS
+3984 
-3997 KGAEHDAKWWG
+3997 
-4008 KQFLEFLGYSD
+4008 
-4019 KLQNGR
+4019 
-4025 NPFYHIDYADDKA
+4025 
-4038 IDMPMLMEQLRNKD
+4038 
-4052 SVNIENI
+4052 
-4059 KKTKPQRVSYADD
+4059 
-4072 EEYNAALTVYNK
+4072 
-4084 RMEEALKKN
+4084 
-4093 KEIHRAL
+4093 
-4100 LNRDYRT
+4100 
-4107 VLSNFI
+4107 
-4113 TQAAHFNAIQD
+4113 
-4124 NKYMLYYGKEMLDRM
+4124 
-4139 EVYQKNVG
+4139 
-4147 WSNLKKDHQRGAR
+4147 
-4160 GETRY
+4160 
-4165 LTQKDE
+4165 
-4171 RLQGQYENWIR
+4171 
-4182 RIIYN
+4182 
-4187 QFKESN
+4187 
-4193 ANFTKVSSLLQSF
+4193 
-4206 TSAKFMMLN
+4206 
-4215 ITGGI
+4215 
-4220 GNVTVGESGLAGE
+4220 
-4233 WIAKEFI
+4233 
-4240 GAKDY
+4240 
-4245 ARGKGLWMRNSWS
+4245 
-4258 FINDLSKDK
+4258 
-4267 ASTLA
+4267 
-4272 SAIVKEMNVID
+4272 
-4283 FDQLAGISD
+4283 
-4292 GNHLDAGTAFEKL
+4292 
-4305 RNALY
+4305 
-4310 SPNAMGEHFMQNAA
+4310 
-4324 MFSLMYS
+4324 
-4331 NRLVPVVD
+4331 
-4339 AENRGK
+4339 
-4345 IKYRAMSKYEYIA
+4345 
-4358 DCHEKALKRI
+4358 
-4368 IEGTEFEAKF
+4368 
-4378 NNYIGTIKED
+4378 
-4388 ANKLKEFVFGRKD
+4388 
-4401 FTTEFA
+4401 
-4407 RTLPNKMQK
+4407 
-4416 EFVKV
+4416 
-4421 KKELEKTAIA
+4421 
-4431 DFEKNSTLIENL
+4431 
-4443 DLKDGKLAFKE
+4443 
-4454 GSKLAELDALSADK
+4454 
-4468 EVSDAYKILG
+4468 
-4478 EFKGKVIS
+4478 
-4486 VNKEIHGVYD
+4486 
-4496 NLGAAQLEKHWWG
+4496 
-4509 SLAMQYHK
+4509 
-4517 HIYPGILK
+4517 
-4525 HYRRQG
+4525 
-4531 YFNEEREAFTL
+4531 
-4542 GCGPALMDFL
+4542 
-4552 SMPLD
+4552 
-4557 KIKADREI
+4557 
-4565 NGTQLGAL
+4565 
-4573 QTLQKLFTG
+4573 
-4582 YVDMAINFNTNWN
+4582 
-4595 MLPRYQRAAILR
+4595 
-4607 AMGDVAGS
+4607 
-4615 VAAIAMALAA
+4615 
-4625 HAIWDDKELKNST
+4625 
-4638 LGNLLIYEAD
+4638 
-4648 SLATQVMMYTPPFVI
+4648 
-4663 TEGKKLYSSPIAAQ
+4663 
-4677 TMPSDVLKAM
+4677 
-4687 NIIAEGLI
+4687 
-4695 AGDDYNWDYSSGR
+4695 
-4708 YAKENKLYVLTTRQ
+4708 
-4722 IPIYRAYSN
+4722 
-4731 IAGLDKSNSYYK
+4731 
-4743 LGNNILGIIPTN
+4743 
-4755 IND
+4755 

>member
-163 LGLVNQILGF
+163 LSLVNQILGF
-173 TSDGDFEK
+173 TSDGNFEK
-181 TDDVFANVSREDKNF
+181 IDDVFANASREDKNF

-298 NDINKVDGRYNYDRS
+298 NDINKIDGKYNYDRS

-375 RFRSQFVKTIIP
+375 RFRSQFVKTIMP
-387 KTETRTESDGTV
+387 KTETRTDADGAV

-430 PNAIEVFR
+430 PNAIKVFR
-438 SAVESAK
+438 SAVISASD
-445 RRYKLSAKNEIRRN
+445 RYKNLAKIKRNEEKEIRFN

-477 PDMDANAVRNYL
+477 PDMDNNAVRNYL
-489 IGNKTNGSVDID
+489 IDNKTNGRVDVI

-507 LAHLKNISDASTKA
+507 LAHLKSISEASDIA
-521 NDNLREEQEH
+521 NNNLREEQEH

-539 HDDNETYVPLHT
+539 HDDNETYVPLHD
-551 EIIPATAVAA
+551 EIIPNTAIAA

-566 TDIEAYSTVALQFNS
+566 TDIKPYSTVALQFNS

-605 NGNEMSVDA
+605 NGTEMSVDA

-749 IRAARYKTKG
+749 IRAARYRTKG

-774 NQAIETYLDTE
+774 SQAIETYLDTE

-810 NQMVHDLTTKTIG
+810 NQMVHDLTTKIIG

-839 SGSEIAVGYKYTD
+839 SGSEIAIGYKYID

-919 NTKVNRVINTNHPLY
+919 NTKVKRVINTNHPLY

-954 WFETDSTGKILRW
+954 WFETDNTGKILRW
-967 QKNENPE
+967 QKEENPE

-988 EESARRAYAVYEVG
+988 EESARRAYAIYEIG

-1031 LTDKDGNVDNKA
+1031 LTNKDGNVDNKA
-1043 EKLLKE
+1043 EKLLEK
-1049 MFPSLYGEDID
+1049 MFPSLYGGDID

-1090 FITTYV
+1090 FITTYI
-1096 NQQVEKFDNFKSIDV
+1096 NQQVEKFDKFKSIDV

-1174 ANEMVDVAFSELN
+1174 ANEITDVTFSELN
-1187 TSRVQAEF
+1187 TSKVQAEF
-1195 AGYKNPLNVTQRN
+1195 ASYKNPLNVTQRN
-1208 KFRGVTIKNTV
+1208 KFRGVTIKNTI

-1262 GGPIQYENGKP
+1262 
-1273 VIKNGVVQRKG
+1273 G

-1472 NNPLHDKKEEFFKLY
+1472 NSPLYAKKEEFFKLY
-1487 SANIRNSFN
+1487 SANIRDSFN
-1496 NLANELNIPR
+1496 SLASELNIPR

-1514 EADGTIKGINY
+1514 EADGTIKGIDY

-1564 ANMPIILSN
+1564 ANMPMILSN

-1584 VFNRAITRQTLPGFH
+1584 IFNRAITRQTLHGFH
-1599 AAQITNVGFNSKKYT
+1599 AAQITNVGFKA
-1614 KENPFNLDGI
+1614 
-1624 DKTKFD
+1624 DKNH
-1630 TEVYDR
+1630 
-1636 EKTPGYKSKALRIYI
+1636 II
-1651 KGKKKGWFELVKD
+1651 KGSTINKELK
-1664 KEDNNY
+1664 
-1670 SVHFKTTTEKIGK
+1670 
-1683 VEQDGKVVNPST
+1683 
-1695 KEERNELYTALRNA
+1695 
-1709 IPNRANVSTWGS
+1709 
-1721 ISDGGVYALNKLGK
+1721 
-1735 GWKKVGERTIKHK
+1735 
-1748 KDDKDIVIPIY
+1748 
-1759 QKNGL
+1759 
-1764 TTSKILR
+1764 

-1794 FGFAKNADGSYKKNK
+1794 FGFAKNADGTYKKSK

-1818 AHLDTLIGY
+1818 AGLDTLIGY

-1874 GIQYSSYVDKHGNI
+1874 GIQYSSYIDKHGNI

-1915 IKDKSVREAFEKL
+1915 IKDKSVKEAFEKL

-1941 ELAEEETQA
+1941 ELSEEEEKA
-1950 YDALSDETK
+1950 YNALSDETK
-1959 ELVKAAHKDFEAQAV
+1959 TLVKHAHIDFEDFAE
-1974 KNPETGKLTKDSYLK
+1974 KNPETNKLTKDSYLK

-2000 NKTNLDAA
+2000 NKTNLDDA
-2008 DDNFISAHEDMVD
+2008 DNNFISVHEDMVD

-2037 AKEILQGRID
+2037 AREILQARID
-2047 KFNKAAKKLGIMSY
+2047 KFNKAAKNLGIMSY

-2090 KDNISLEENLSRS
+2090 KDDISLEENLSRS

-2165 QPTINSDY
+2165 QPTINNDY
-2173 EVTIS
+2173 KVKIRYT
-2178 YDKDKYDAKELI
+2178 YDGTKEGLKRLQ
-2190 DRFGEDNVTT
+2190 DRFGKENISKVNKDNKT
-2200 DYETGDYLVTHTT
+2200 LVITHDK

-2320 DDNIKT
+2320 DDSIKT
-2326 VINKVNTALGTEY
+2326 VIDKINTALGTEY

-2344 NRVILNYKELAN
+2344 NGVILDYKELAN

-2368 MIYDMSI
+2368 MVYDMSI

-2424 NANIENVLSVKDKDN
+2424 NANIENVLSVKDKDI

-2450 LLTKNAAGNKVVDIR
+2450 LLIKNAAGNKVVDIR
-2465 SYMMDKHNDSQ
+2465 SYIMDKNNDSQ

-2540 SIYNHIAPVM
+2540 SIYNHVAPVM

-2638 QYEYNTTGQSKQS
+2638 QYEYNITGQSKQS

-2665 TLFDQAANSDNPLV
+2665 MLFDQAANSDNPLV

-2783 FDLSDISIVG
+2783 FDLSDISIVE

-2802 IETTDD
+2802 IETTNDD
-2808 DSEITALNAELKT
+2808 NEIKSLNAELKT

-2842 NESNNNDDFYANH
+2842 NESNTNDDFYANH

-2877 NDKIYAYPITKLDE
+2877 NDKVYAYPITKLDE

-2914 DYINRLEKGDTPN
+2914 DYINRLEKGDIPT

-2939 FNIKH
+2939 FNVKH
-2944 LKLKNANAF
+2944 IKLKNVNVF
-2953 DINNPSKYQ
+2953 DINHPSKYQ

-2981 GKEFTIQSFYL
+2981 GKEFAIQSFYL

-3022 EVDEVFE
+3022 EVDEIFE
-3029 FRAPRKSEV
+3029 FRAPRKSEI

-3131 YVEDKVNDITQQLNQ
+3131 YVENKVNDITQQLNQ
-3146 FVEDKGHFLSVND
+3146 FVEDENGHFLSVND

-3164 IIRNNPAERR
+3164 IIRNNPAEKR

-3273 DSSNAFIQVLT
+3273 DSGNAFIQVLT

-3314 DAKAAGVNLSFDDI
+3314 DAKAAGVHLSFDDI

-3353 ERNAKSN
+3353 ERNAKSD

-3368 IEAKHKLDKFLLD
+3368 VEAKHKLDKFLLD
-3381 HVNRKFVDS
+3381 HVNRKFIDS

-3408 ILEEYI
+3408 ILEEYV
-3414 KTKAMISEINNSRV
+3414 KTKAMIDEINASRI
-3428 DGTLS
+3428 DGILS

-3456 DNGEPKESFIMGYP
+3456 NNGEPKESFIMGYP

-3478 IVDKERY
+3478 IIDKERY

-3496 KALDKYLRT
+3496 KALDKYLKT
-3505 INDIRNKYNDSR
+3505 VNDIRNKYNDSK

-3541 SGRISIPASQL
+3541 SGRITIPASQL

-3572 VDPSIQEAIH
+3572 VDPSIQEAIY

-3654 SNGPEDDVVYPA
+3654 SNGSEDDVVYPT

-3672 ATNGVPN
+3672 AANGVPN

-3787 DDKYQVVTDASG
+3787 DDKYQVVTDALG
-3799 NIVYDET
+3799 DIVYDET
-3806 KDRIPNRYIY
+3806 KDRIPNRYLY

-3840 QMDERTEAYR
+3840 QMDERTKAYR

-3908 PAVANGEW
+3908 PSVANGEW
-3916 NAGYAQTELAPKR
+3916 NAGYAQTELTPKT
-3929 AYKNEDYAEGVGYID
+3929 AYRNPNYKEGVGYVD
-3944 NYKKT
+3944 NYKKS

-3958 VLNKYQ
+3958 VLNEYQ
-3964 RDLME
+3964 QKLMG

-3984 KRFIGRGYLPSMS
+3984 KRFIGRGYLPSMT

-4025 NPFYHIDYADDKA
+4025 DPFYHIDYADDKA

-4072 EEYNAALTVYNK
+4072 EEYNAALTAYNK

-4160 GETRY
+4160 DETRY

-4193 ANFTKVSSLLQSF
+4193 ANFTKVSNLLQSF

-4220 GNVTVGESGLAGE
+4220 GNVTVGESNLAGE
-4233 WIAKEFI
+4233 WIAKEFF

-4245 ARGKGLWMRNSWS
+4245 ALGKALWMHNSWS
-4258 FINDLSKDK
+4258 FINDLGKDK

-4324 MFSLMYS
+4324 MFTLMYS

-4345 IKYRAMSKYEYIA
+4345 IKYRAMSRYEYIA

-4378 NNYIGTIKED
+4378 NNYVGSIKED
-4388 ANKLKEFVFGRKD
+4388 ANKLKEFVFGRKN

-4416 EFVKV
+4416 EFVKA
-4421 KKELEKTAIA
+4421 KKELEKTATTE
-4431 DFEKNSTLIENL
+4431 FEKYSRVIDNI

-4468 EVSDAYKILG
+4468 EVSDAYKFLG

-4496 NLGAAQLEKHWWG
+4496 KLGAAQLEKHWWG

-4531 YFNEEREAFTL
+4531 YFNEERGAFTL
-4542 GCGPALMDFL
+4542 GCGPALIDFL

-4573 QTLQKLFTG
+4573 QTLQKLFMG
-4582 YVDMAINFNTNWN
+4582 YVDMVTNFNTNWN

-4615 VAAIAMALAA
+4615 ISAIAMSLAA
-4625 HAIWDDKELKNST
+4625 HAIWDDKELENST

-4677 TMPSDVLKAM
+4677 TMPSDILKAM

-4708 YAKENKLYVLTTRQ
+4708 YAGENKLYVLTTRQ
-4722 IPIYRAYSN
+4722 IPVYRAYTN

-4743 LGNNILGIIPTN
+4743 LGDNILGIIPTN
-4755 IND
+4755 VND

>member
-83 KFNDIVTRFGYTSTT
+83 KFNDVITRFGYLSTT
-98 AKVMANRIIGNNI
+98 AKVMANRVVGNNI

-163 LGLVNQILGF
+163 LSLVNQILGF
-173 TSDGDFEK
+173 TSDGNFEK
-181 TDDVFANVSREDKNF
+181 IDDVFANASREDKNF

-215 AGDSR
+215 ADDSR

-298 NDINKVDGRYNYDRS
+298 NDINKVDGKYNYDRS

-375 RFRSQFVKTIIP
+375 RFRSQFVKTIMP

-489 IGNKTNGSVDID
+489 IGNKTNGSVDVD

-507 LAHLKNISDASTKA
+507 LAHLKNISDASAKA

-605 NGNEMSVDA
+605 NGTEMSVDA

-642 NLSNILLEQR
+642 NFSNILLEQR

-759 GKYGNLF
+759 GRYGNLF

-774 NQAIETYLDTE
+774 SQAIETYLDTE

-875 ITDAKPVLISSMS
+875 ITDAKPVLISSMN

-943 ELTDMAHSINQ
+943 ELIDMAHSINQ

-967 QKNENPE
+967 QKEENPE

-988 EESARRAYAVYEVG
+988 EESARRAYAIYEVG

-1043 EKLLKE
+1043 EKLLEK
-1049 MFPSLYGEDID
+1049 MFPALYGADID

-1096 NQQVEKFDNFKSIDV
+1096 NQQVEKFDTFKSIDV

-1174 ANEMVDVAFSELN
+1174 ANEITDVAFSELN
-1187 TSRVQAEF
+1187 TSGVQAEF
-1195 AGYKNPLNVTQRN
+1195 ASYKNPLNVTQRN
-1208 KFRGVTIKNTV
+1208 KFRGVTIKNTI

-1262 GGPIQYENGKP
+1262 
-1273 VIKNGVVQRKG
+1273 G

-1460 QIMKKIVDNIPV
+1460 QIMKKIIDNIPV
-1472 NNPLHDKKEEFFKLY
+1472 NSRLYEKKEEFFKLY
-1487 SANIRNSFN
+1487 SANIRDSFN

-1514 EADGTIKGINY
+1514 EADGTIKGIDY

-1564 ANMPIILSN
+1564 ANMPMILSN

-1599 AAQITNVGFNSKKYT
+1599 AAQITNVGFKAT
-1614 KENPFNLDGI
+1614 KEQI
-1624 DKTKFD
+1624 S
-1630 TEVYDR
+1630 Y
-1636 EKTPGYKSKALRIYI
+1636 SK
-1651 KGKKKGWFELVKD
+1651 E
-1664 KEDNNY
+1664 
-1670 SVHFKTTTEKIGK
+1670 
-1683 VEQDGKVVNPST
+1683 
-1695 KEERNELYTALRNA
+1695 
-1709 IPNRANVSTWGS
+1709 
-1721 ISDGGVYALNKLGK
+1721 
-1735 GWKKVGERTIKHK
+1735 
-1748 KDDKDIVIPIY
+1748 
-1759 QKNGL
+1759 
-1764 TTSKILR
+1764 LR

-1794 FGFAKNADGSYKKNK
+1794 FGFAKNADGIYKKSK

-1874 GIQYSSYVDKHGNI
+1874 GIQYSSYIDKHGNI
-1888 RKQSYSDELDIY
+1888 RKQNYSDELDIY

-1959 ELVKAAHKDFEAQAV
+1959 TLVKHAHIDFEDFAE

-1989 QLQFVADYIRT
+1989 QLQYVADYIRV

-2008 DDNFISAHEDMVD
+2008 DDNFISVHEDMVD

-2037 AKEILQGRID
+2037 AKEILQARID

-2061 NEYLAQNVEDA
+2061 NEYLAQNVEDV

-2090 KDNISLEENLSRS
+2090 KDDISLEENLSRS

-2173 EVTIS
+2173 EITIS

-2190 DRFGEDNVTT
+2190 DRFGEANVTT
-2200 DYETGDYLVTHTT
+2200 DEETGDYLVTHTT

-2259 KTLPDIGSNYDTTVA
+2259 KTLPDIGSNYDTTIA

-2326 VINKVNTALGTEY
+2326 VIDKVNTALGTEY

-2424 NANIENVLSVKDKDN
+2424 NANIENVLSVKDEDN

-2540 SIYNHIAPVM
+2540 SIYNHVAPVM
-2550 YSSKVFAEQDGTL
+2550 YSSKVIAEQDGTL
-2563 AYGFDNESDTIA
+2563 SYGFDNESDTIA

-2665 TLFDQAANSDNPLV
+2665 MLFDQAANSDNPLV

-2802 IETTDD
+2802 IEITDD
-2808 DSEITALNAELKT
+2808 DNEIKSLNVELKT

-2842 NESNNNDDFYANH
+2842 NESNTNDDFYANH
-2855 YVHLNEKVGKEY
+2855 YVHLNKKVGKEY

-2914 DYINRLEKGDTPN
+2914 DYINRLEKGDTPT

-2981 GKEFTIQSFYL
+2981 GKEFAIQSFYL

-3022 EVDEVFE
+3022 EVDEIFE

-3146 FVEDKGHFLSVND
+3146 FVEDNGHFLSVND

-3273 DSSNAFIQVLT
+3273 DSGNAFIQVLT

-3353 ERNAKSN
+3353 ERNAKSD

-3414 KTKAMISEINNSRV
+3414 KTKAMIDEINASRT

-3485 HKARINNADDC
+3485 YKARINNADDC

-3505 INDIRNKYNDSR
+3505 INDIRNKYNDSK

-3597 LKVYLRKLKATN
+3597 FKVYLRKLKATN

-3639 FNNTKYGMENDRILI
+3639 FNNTKYGMENDRIII

-3672 ATNGVPN
+3672 AANGVPN

-3744 TRFVDLDNYN
+3744 TRFVNLDNYN

-3787 DDKYQVVTDASG
+3787 DDKYQVVTDDSG

-3832 KKAEQLRK
+3832 KKAEQLHK

-3898 TVIWRKTQVI
+3898 TVIWKKTQII

-3916 NAGYAQTELAPKR
+3916 NAGYAQTELAPKA
-3929 AYKNEDYAEGVGYID
+3929 AYRNPNYKEGVGYVD

-3958 VLNKYQ
+3958 VLNAHQQK
-3964 RDLME
+3964 LMGY
-3969 HIQKTLNALAQTESA
+3969 IQETLNNLAQTESA

-4025 NPFYHIDYADDKA
+4025 DPFYHIDYADDKA

-4059 KKTKPQRVSYADD
+4059 KKTKPQRISYADD
-4072 EEYNAALTVYNK
+4072 EEYNAALTAYNK

-4245 ARGKGLWMRNSWS
+4245 ARGKALWMHNSWS
-4258 FINDLSKDK
+4258 FINDLGKDK

-4292 GNHLDAGTAFEKL
+4292 GNHLDVGTAFEKL

-4310 SPNAMGEHFMQNAA
+4310 SPNAIGEHFMQNAA

-4378 NNYIGTIKED
+4378 NNYVGSIKED

-4421 KKELEKTAIA
+4421 KKELEKTATA

-4468 EVSDAYKILG
+4468 EVSDAYKFLG

-4496 NLGAAQLEKHWWG
+4496 KLGAAQLEKHWWG

-4531 YFNEEREAFTL
+4531 YFNEERGAFTL

-4573 QTLQKLFTG
+4573 QTLQKLFIG
-4582 YVDMAINFNTNWN
+4582 YVDMATNFNTNWN

-4607 AMGDVAGS
+4607 AMGNVAGS
-4615 VAAIAMALAA
+4615 VSAIAMSLAA
-4625 HAIWDDKELKNST
+4625 HAIWDDKELENST

-4743 LGNNILGIIPTN
+4743 LGDNILGIIPTN
-4755 IND
+4755 VND